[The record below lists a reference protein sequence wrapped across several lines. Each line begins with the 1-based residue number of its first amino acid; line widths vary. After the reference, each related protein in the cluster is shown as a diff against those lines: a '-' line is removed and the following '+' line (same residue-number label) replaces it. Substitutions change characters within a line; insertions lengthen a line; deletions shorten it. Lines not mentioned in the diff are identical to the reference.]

1 MNKKNMKKW
10 MALFLSLAMILTSG
24 VLTISPGLLASEK
37 NTYENSA
44 YEDSQGAS
52 EENAEA
58 QQTSQEAQI
67 PEAQNSSGES
77 AAESQQSEQTSE
89 PAAQETETNNEAV
102 SMPAQSFRATAS
114 NGVTV
119 KVNAPEGALPA
130 GSTMHV
136 TAVSAKTA
144 KNIASQTA
152 SHEVKDAVGVD
163 ITFRDSSGK
172 ETEPAA
178 AVDVHMYLSSKLEG
192 DSFTV
197 SHKAD
202 SGNVSQVSA
211 SASAGGASFSESSFS
226 IYVISGEGEE
236 NIPVATYNFHDANGA
251 VIDTQNVKTG
261 DTLNKPSSPEK
272 EGYKLVGWSTTK
284 DASTPDFDGFGKV
297 TVNKEETINV
307 YPVFQEVHYV
317 FFMDGTD
324 DSSRVSTTKEG
335 VEGGKISTTDVK
347 LPLESTKS
355 VTGWYT
361 DKALTSPAGDTVTLG
376 TKNIKLYPKIEEGHY
391 LQFAS
396 GEGATYI
403 APQFVAANKGTKKP
417 SDPKRPGYTFVGWS
431 TEKNGTTANFN
442 FGDTISED
450 TTVYAVWKAKANTSY
465 TVIYWK
471 QSVEDSKNAKDSQK
485 TYEYAGSD
493 SRTGT
498 TGSTVSPSYTDRN
511 KNYKGF
517 KYNSSKSQSVTVAG
531 DGTTILNV
539 YYDRELLTI
548 NFYGDQYKYVPTT
561 SSYGWGTTYYG
572 LVNGQYVELQSSWGG
587 SDWYYKSN
595 GRYYRYNGTRYTRE
609 TTEDKET
616 FTGLYGQ
623 TLAQNGYTWP
633 SQKDWYN
640 SSKNNHLTFLDAFI
654 FDTLDEYGTS
664 TEINLYGY
672 DPRGNYTISHYKQNL
687 DGSYSYDDPANSTSV
702 NGGTF
707 YFSNKYN
714 GFTINSYSTNG
725 TNWNNTS
732 AGSSVKYDRN
742 LYVRYSRNSYKL
754 TYYNYNKTDKDVDV
768 LYEAPLSGYA
778 SYVPEKPADLPDGYT
793 FKGWYKDKECTV
805 PFDFNST
812 MPVND
817 VMVYAKWAAPEVNGK
832 AYLTVN
838 GGDSVDLQLEYGDK
852 IDSSQL
858 PSVYDSQGHL
868 VQTGSSKKI
877 VIPAGYDWKGWATK
891 DGDSF
896 ILFNFNTEIYSDIEL
911 YPFYVSNGK
920 YKVEYSAGA
929 GTGSVED
936 SKLYA
941 EGSHADVQYASAIKA
956 PAGKVFLYW
965 QSESGSHYYPDDK
978 IAVNSTNAG
987 DDKVITLTAVYGS
1000 KAAATK
1006 LTYKSNYPDKAI
1018 DENGSEISAQTYDQ
1032 KYNGSTDLNNN
1043 TRLKTLT
1050 IGQTGFTLPL
1060 EYQFTGWN
1068 TKADGSGKA
1077 IAAKASADQM
1087 ADILVDNKGDNILY
1101 AQWTKKPVTEITVKP
1116 EDKSKT
1122 YDGTALKADSYKI
1135 TGGSLG
1141 EGDKIVAT
1149 YSGSQTDAGSSDSS
1163 FATFKIMHNGKV
1175 DVTSKLY
1182 KVTLQKGKLEVT
1194 KRKVTLTT
1202 GSDEKTYD
1210 GTPLTKAGVT
1220 VSGDEF
1226 VDGEVSDI
1234 KATGSRTDAGTSK
1247 NTLSYNKLSGFKDGN
1262 YEIKEILGDLT
1273 VKKANT
1279 LTVSATG
1286 YKGIYDGNS
1295 HSASAIPSV
1304 SKGTT
1309 VYYQTDGG
1317 QWTTKVPSIT
1327 DVGEKTVSV
1336 KAENPNY
1343 ETATAGPVT
1352 LLVTPK
1358 EVTVTA
1364 RNKEK
1369 VYQAADPEF
1378 DADVSGK
1385 VEGDKFEIQYTLSRE
1400 KGEAVGTYAITP
1412 EGEKTQ
1418 GNYTVTYKPGTLTI
1432 TKSGKL
1438 TVSATGYEGVYDG
1451 ASHSASASPNIADGT
1466 TVSYKVGDDGTWST
1480 DAPSITDAGTKK
1492 VYVKAENPNYET
1504 ANAETT
1510 LKVTRKPVTVTANDA
1525 SKVFGENDPDKFTA
1539 DVDGLLG
1546 NDKIVFNVKRMAGED
1561 AGTYAITPSGDSEQ
1575 GNYEVTYKNGTFT
1588 IYKSKALTV
1597 SAPDYSGEYDG
1608 RSHGTT
1614 AVAKAGDHPAPTGTK
1629 IYYSTSENG
1638 PWSEESPEIKD
1649 IGTKIVYVKAENPN
1663 FETARASATLKVTP
1677 KEVTVIADDKSK
1689 KYGEKDPELTASVKG
1704 TLDGDTVKYQLSR
1717 ESGNDV
1723 GKYTITPSGKED
1735 QGNYT
1740 VKYVAG
1746 KLEITKSD
1754 NLKVTAKGYT
1764 GTYDGTSHGASAV
1777 AKVGDNPAP
1786 DGTTIYYKTGD
1797 GNWTTEAPSIKNAG
1811 EKTFQVKAVN
1821 SNYEDAVDE
1830 GVLKVEKRKVTLTS
1844 ETASK
1849 TFDGTPLTRPDVTV
1863 SGDGFVPGE
1872 LDYKN
1877 ATGSITKVGGPVDN
1891 KIEYKLKDGFKS
1903 DNYEVTLKTGTLT
1916 ITKIPASNLTVE
1928 VKAND
1933 HEWTYDGQSHS
1944 DNGFKV
1950 EKGLDELQKIN
1961 SKFTVKADVK
1971 GTVKNVSDTADSNN
1985 KVTDVKI
1992 MLGDQDVTDQFAAEV
2007 ITKKDGKLTV
2017 SPKPVTLSSASV
2029 TRSYNGKELTSPEV
2043 QGKDGF
2049 VAGELKSAV
2058 ATGKITEAGS
2068 VKNNIEF
2075 QLNNGFRED
2084 NYAVTLNPG
2093 TLTITKVTGSE
2104 LALEVT
2110 AAGGSWK
2117 YDGKSHEKKEFS
2129 VTSGLE
2135 ELKAIN
2141 SNLKVD
2147 ASVSGSVVNVK
2158 DNGENKITDVKIML
2172 GDKDVTDQFESDVI
2186 SRINGTLTINPRNV
2200 TLTSESGT
2208 KKFDGNPLTKPEV
2221 KVGGDGFVEGEVS
2234 DVKATGTI
2242 TKVGDVT
2249 NTIEFTKKSGFKD
2262 ENYNI
2267 TKSEG
2272 TLTVTKN
2279 EDGVVINPKTV
2290 SKVYDGKPL
2299 TAGYDWTAPAGYTVE
2314 VTTEGS
2320 VTDAGTAANTVKS
2333 YTIRDKAGE
2342 DVTDQF
2348 KPVIT
2353 TGTLTVTKK
2362 DVHLVSAG
2370 GSKEYDGT
2378 PLTSPEVKGQDGFVE
2393 GEVSDVKATG
2403 SITEAGSVKNEI
2415 TYTEGDKF
2423 NKDNYNITKDE
2434 GTLEIKANTASL
2446 EAKAFSKKRIYNGEP
2461 LNAENGTLTGALP
2474 AGHTAEVVSNG
2485 ETITNAGTVSTVV
2498 KQVIIRNAD
2507 GKDVTDQFTGITKK
2521 DGKLEVTKRTVNLK
2535 SDSASKNFDGTPLTR
2550 PDVTVSGDGFVPGE
2564 VSDIRATGSITKKG
2578 VVENSITFTPEKS
2591 YKAENYDLHK
2601 EAGKL
2606 QITMVPVDVADVK
2619 VKAAE
2624 GTWVYDGT
2632 AHSDGGFTVSGL
2644 DNMGEGFTVDA
2655 KVTGSVTNVSEGTVA
2670 NHIASAA
2677 IMYNGEDVTDQFA
2690 SGVKTEDGK
2699 LTITPKPVS
2708 LKSQSASKAFD
2719 GKALKAPDVEFLDG
2733 TSFVKGE
2740 ATAVAT
2746 GSIIKK
2752 GSVSNTIEIKGTPGK
2767 YQEDNYDISKTEG
2780 TLTVTENENAIVISA
2795 GNASKTYDG
2804 TPLKA
2809 AAEVTAPEGYTVEA
2823 VTDGAITNVGT
2834 AVNKVVSWTII
2845 NEDGEDV
2852 TDQFK
2857 PVTNEGKLVVTKRN
2871 VTLESGSA
2879 YKSYD
2884 KKPLTSSEMSV
2895 SGDGFAPGEGAEY
2908 DFTGTQTEKGES
2920 ENTFTYKLHENTLE
2934 GNYNIEVKYGKLVV
2948 DDPILYTATI
2958 HYRDAAG
2965 NTLAPDFAGKYMAG
2979 DSFTITSPAVPG
2991 YTPQQT
2997 YVTMDSMPER
3007 DVEVTVVYTANAVP
3021 GPGPGPGPSPIPTVV
3036 PGIAPGPIAAAP
3048 GGAAIVSGPAGDGLT
3063 QLKDVKTAKG
3073 LKELHE
3079 KCNILPFLF
3088 MLLTMIVVIA
3098 YSKAMKKDQEEIF
3111 QLKEELESRRRF

>member
-24 VLTISPGLLASEK
+24 VLTISPGLLASEE

-44 YEDSQGAS
+44 QDDSQEAS

-102 SMPAQSFRATAS
+102 SMPAQSFSAKAS

-172 ETEPAA
+172 EAEPAA
-178 AVDVHMYLSSKLEG
+178 AVDVHMSLASKLDG

-450 TTVYAVWKAKANTSY
+450 TTVYAVWEAKNDTQY
-465 TVIYWK
+465 TVIYWWENANDSGYSYHESTAK
-471 QSVEDSKNAKDSQK
+471 KGQSGE
-485 TYEYAGSD
+485 
-493 SRTGT
+493 
-498 TGSTVSPSYTDRN
+498 TVS
-511 KNYKGF
+511 
-517 KYNSSKSQSVTVAG
+517 
-531 DGTTILNV
+531 
-539 YYDRELLTI
+539 
-548 NFYGDQYKYVPTT
+548 T
-561 SSYGWGTTYYG
+561 SS
-572 LVNGQYVELQSSWGG
+572 
-587 SDWYYKSN
+587 
-595 GRYYRYNGTRYTRE
+595 
-609 TTEDKET
+609 
-616 FTGLYGQ
+616 
-623 TLAQNGYTWP
+623 LAKT
-633 SQKDWYN
+633 
-640 SSKNNHLTFLDAFI
+640 
-654 FDTLDEYGTS
+654 
-664 TEINLYGY
+664 
-672 DPRGNYTISHYKQNL
+672 
-687 DGSYSYDDPANSTSV
+687 
-702 NGGTF
+702 
-707 YFSNKYN
+707 YN
-714 GFTINSYSTNG
+714 GFTLNTDKTKKSVTIAGDGSTIVNIYYTRNTYSIKFYKSEWKGGWFGRYEYEWPELTELRITAKYGADIADKWPSATSKIWGTKKGEDGQGDAPYQSGIATMPLGGGAFYYVSQNGKYTMNLNYYVEGLDGKYTLDHTDSFKSDNNRWSTTKEDHYDIPGFTYTNNVKDG
-725 TNWNNTS
+725 TYFEKVTYYTY
-732 AGSSVKYDRN
+732 KIDFK
-742 LYVRYSRNSYKL
+742 YSRNTYNINFINGDNKRSESYKYGADISGVDL
-754 TYYNYNKTDKDVDV
+754 KT
-768 LYEAPLSGYA
+768 APKRPSGVPESYTFAGWYDNELGAGDPVKLSG
-778 SYVPEKPADLPDGYT
+778 
-793 FKGWYKDKECTV
+793 
-805 PFDFNST
+805 T
-812 MPVND
+812 MPAKNITL
-817 VMVYAKWAAPEVNGK
+817 YAKWAAPEVNGK
-832 AYLTVN
+832 AYLTVS

-852 IDSSQL
+852 IDASQL

-891 DGDSF
+891 DGDSYT
-896 ILFNFNTEIYSDIEL
+896 LFNFNTEIYGDIEL

-936 SKLYA
+936 PKLYA

-1018 DENGSEISAQTYDQ
+1018 DENGSEISAQTCDQ

-1286 YKGIYDGNS
+1286 YKGTYDGNS

-1317 QWTTKVPSIT
+1317 QWTIKVPSIT
-1327 DVGEKTVSV
+1327 DVGEKTISV

-1352 LLVTPK
+1352 LQVTPK

-1385 VEGDKFEIQYTLSRE
+1385 VEGDKFEIQYTLSRDP
-1400 KGEAVGTYAITP
+1400 GEAAGTYAITP
-1412 EGEKTQ
+1412 EGENTQ

-1451 ASHSASASPNIADGT
+1451 AAHSASASPNVADGT

-1480 DAPSITDAGTKK
+1480 TAPSITNAGTMK

-1504 ANAETT
+1504 ATAETT

-1561 AGTYAITPSGDSEQ
+1561 AGTYAISPSGDSEQ

-1588 IYKSKALTV
+1588 IYKSTALTV
-1597 SAPDYSGEYDG
+1597 SAPDYKGEYDG

-1614 AVAKAGDHPAPTGTK
+1614 AVAKAGDHSAPAGTK
-1629 IYYSTSENG
+1629 IYYSISNDG
-1638 PWSEESPEIKD
+1638 PWSEKSPEIKD

-1677 KEVTVIADDKSK
+1677 KEVTVTADDKSK

-1704 TLDGDTVKYQLSR
+1704 TLNGDTVKYQLSR
-1717 ESGNDV
+1717 EFGDDV
-1723 GKYTITPSGKED
+1723 GKYDITPSGKED
-1735 QGNYT
+1735 QGNYI
-1740 VKYVAG
+1740 VKYEPG

-1754 NLKVTAKGYT
+1754 SLKVTAKGYT
-1764 GTYDGTSHGASAV
+1764 GTYDGTSHRASAV
-1777 AKVGDNPAP
+1777 AKVGDNPDPA
-1786 DGTTIYYKTGD
+1786 GTTIYYKTGD
-1797 GNWTTEAPSIKNAG
+1797 GNWTTEALSIKNAG

-1844 ETASK
+1844 DTASK
-1849 TFDGTPLTRPDVTV
+1849 TFDGTPLTRPVV
-1863 SGDGFVPGE
+1863 KESGDRFVPGE
-1872 LDYKN
+1872 LDYKK

-1916 ITKIPASNLTVE
+1916 ITKIPASDLTVE

-1933 HEWTYDGQSHS
+1933 HEWTYDGQTHS

-1950 EKGLDELQKIN
+1950 EKGLDKLQEIN

-1971 GTVKNVSDTADSNN
+1971 GTVKNVSDTADGNN

-1992 MLGDQDVTDQFAAEV
+1992 MLGDQDVTDQFEAGV

-2029 TRSYNGKELTSPEV
+2029 TRPYNGMELTSPEV

-2068 VKNNIEF
+2068 VKNHIEF

-2084 NYAVTLNPG
+2084 NYAVTLKPG
-2093 TLTITKVTGSE
+2093 TLTITKITGSE

-2110 AAGGSWK
+2110 AADGSWK
-2117 YDGKSHEKKEFS
+2117 YDGKSHEKNEFS

-2135 ELKAIN
+2135 KLKDIN

-2208 KKFDGNPLTKPEV
+2208 KKFDGEPLTKPEV
-2221 KVGGDGFVEGEVS
+2221 KVTGDGFVEGEVS

-2242 TKVGDVT
+2242 TKFGDVT
-2249 NTIEFTKKSGFKD
+2249 NTIEFTKKSGFKE

-2299 TAGYDWTAPAGYTVE
+2299 TAGADVSAPEGYTVD
-2314 VTTEGS
+2314 VATEGS

-2362 DVHLVSAG
+2362 DVHLVSDG

-2403 SITEAGSVKNEI
+2403 SITEAGSVKNKI

-2446 EAKAFSKKRIYNGEP
+2446 EAKAFSKKRIYNGKP

-2485 ETITNAGTVSTVV
+2485 ETITDAGTVSTVV

-2535 SDSASKNFDGTPLTR
+2535 SDSATKTFDGTPLTR
-2550 PDVTVSGDGFVPGE
+2550 PDVTVSGDKFVPGE
-2564 VSDIRATGSITKKG
+2564 VSDIRATGTITKEG
-2578 VVENSITFTPEKS
+2578 VVYNSITFTPEKG
-2591 YKAENYDLHK
+2591 YKEGNYDLHM

-2619 VKAAE
+2619 VKAAD

-2746 GSIIKK
+2746 GSITKK

-2767 YQEDNYDISKTEG
+2767 YQQDNYDISKTEG
-2780 TLTVTENENAIVISA
+2780 TLTVTENENAIVINA

-2809 AAEVTAPEGYTVEA
+2809 AAEVTAPEGYTVKA
-2823 VTDGAITNVGT
+2823 VTDGAITNAGT

-2857 PVTNEGKLVVTKRN
+2857 PVINEGKLVVTKRN

-2879 YKSYD
+2879 YKRYD
-2884 KKPLTSSEMSV
+2884 RKPLTSSEMSV

-2908 DFTGTQTEKGES
+2908 NFTGTQTEKGES

>member
-24 VLTISPGLLASEK
+24 VLTISPGLLASEE

-44 YEDSQGAS
+44 QEDSQEAS

-77 AAESQQSEQTSE
+77 ASESQQSEQTSE

-136 TAVSAKTA
+136 TAVSTKTA

-396 GEGATYI
+396 GEGASYI

-450 TTVYAVWKAKANTSY
+450 TTVYAVWEAKNDTQY
-465 TVIYWK
+465 TVIYWWENANDSGYSYHESAAK
-471 QSVEDSKNAKDSQK
+471 KGQSGA
-485 TYEYAGSD
+485 A
-493 SRTGT
+493 
-498 TGSTVSPSYTDRN
+498 VS
-511 KNYKGF
+511 
-517 KYNSSKSQSVTVAG
+517 
-531 DGTTILNV
+531 
-539 YYDRELLTI
+539 
-548 NFYGDQYKYVPTT
+548 T
-561 SSYGWGTTYYG
+561 SS
-572 LVNGQYVELQSSWGG
+572 
-587 SDWYYKSN
+587 
-595 GRYYRYNGTRYTRE
+595 
-609 TTEDKET
+609 
-616 FTGLYGQ
+616 
-623 TLAQNGYTWP
+623 LAKT
-633 SQKDWYN
+633 
-640 SSKNNHLTFLDAFI
+640 
-654 FDTLDEYGTS
+654 
-664 TEINLYGY
+664 
-672 DPRGNYTISHYKQNL
+672 
-687 DGSYSYDDPANSTSV
+687 
-702 NGGTF
+702 
-707 YFSNKYN
+707 YN
-714 GFTINSYSTNG
+714 GFTLNTDKTKKSVTIAGDGSTIVNIYYTRNTYSIKFYKAERKGIWRVHYEWPEMTGLRITAKYGADIADKWPSATSKIWGTKKGEYGQGASPYQSGIATMPLDGGAFYYVSQNGKYTMNLNYYVEGLDGKYTLDHTDSFKSDNNRWLTTKEDHYDIPGFTYTNNVKDG
-725 TNWNNTS
+725 
-732 AGSSVKYDRN
+732 AGFENVTYDT
-742 LYVRYSRNSYKL
+742 YKIDFKYSRNTYNINFINGDKKRSESYKYGADISGVDL
-754 TYYNYNKTDKDVDV
+754 KTTPKRPSGVPESYTFAGWYDNELGAGDPVK
-768 LYEAPLSGYA
+768 LSG
-778 SYVPEKPADLPDGYT
+778 
-793 FKGWYKDKECTV
+793 
-805 PFDFNST
+805 T
-812 MPVND
+812 MPAKNITL
-817 VMVYAKWAAPEVNGK
+817 YAKWAAPEVNGK

-896 ILFNFNTEIYSDIEL
+896 TLFNFNTEIYGDIEL

-936 SKLYA
+936 PKLYA

-1018 DENGSEISAQTYDQ
+1018 DKNGSEISAQTYDQ

-1327 DVGEKTVSV
+1327 DVGEKTVFV

-1352 LLVTPK
+1352 LQVTPK

-1385 VEGDKFEIQYTLSRE
+1385 VEGDKFEIQYTLSRDP
-1400 KGEAVGTYAITP
+1400 GEAAGTYAITP

-1451 ASHSASASPNIADGT
+1451 AAHSASASPNVADGT

-1504 ANAETT
+1504 ATAETT

-1546 NDKIVFNVKRMAGED
+1546 NDKIVFNVNRMAGED

-1588 IYKSKALTV
+1588 IYKSTALTV

-1649 IGTKIVYVKAENPN
+1649 RGSKTVYVKAENPN

-1677 KEVTVIADDKSK
+1677 KEVTVTADDKSI
-1689 KYGEKDPELTASVKG
+1689 KYGDKEPELTASVKG
-1704 TLDGDTVKYQLSR
+1704 TLDGDTVQYQLSR

-1740 VKYVAG
+1740 VKYEPG

-1754 NLKVTAKGYT
+1754 SLNVTAKGYT

-1786 DGTTIYYKTGD
+1786 AGTTIYYKTGD

-1844 ETASK
+1844 DNASK
-1849 TFDGTPLTRPDVTV
+1849 TFDGTPLTRPDVKE

-1872 LDYKN
+1872 LDYKT

-1903 DNYEVTLKTGTLT
+1903 DNYEVNLKTVTLT
-1916 ITKIPASNLTVE
+1916 ITKIPASDLTVE

-1950 EKGLDELQKIN
+1950 EKGLDKLQKIN

-1971 GTVKNVSDTADSNN
+1971 GTVKNVSDTADGNN

-1992 MLGDQDVTDQFAAEV
+1992 MLGDQDVTDQFAAGV

-2017 SPKPVTLSSASV
+2017 SPKPVTLSSAGV

-2208 KKFDGNPLTKPEV
+2208 KKFDGNPLTKPKVEV
-2221 KVGGDGFVEGEVS
+2221 AGDGFVEGEVS

-2242 TKVGDVT
+2242 TKVGNVT
-2249 NTIEFTKKSGFKD
+2249 NTIEFTKESGFKD
-2262 ENYNI
+2262 DNYNI

-2485 ETITNAGTVSTVV
+2485 ETITDAGTVSTVV
-2498 KQVIIRNAD
+2498 KQVIIRNTD

-2535 SDSASKNFDGTPLTR
+2535 SDSASKTFDGTPLTR

-2578 VVENSITFTPEKS
+2578 VVDNSITFTPEKS
-2591 YKAENYDLHK
+2591 YKAGNYDLHK
-2601 EAGKL
+2601 EEGKL

-2879 YKSYD
+2879 YKRYD
-2884 KKPLTSSEMSV
+2884 RKPLTSSEMSV

>member
-44 YEDSQGAS
+44 QEDSQGAS

-548 NFYGDQYKYVPTT
+548 NFYTYQGGWWSSGWKTYK
-561 SSYGWGTTYYG
+561 
-572 LVNGQYVELQSSWGG
+572 
-587 SDWYYKSN
+587 
-595 GRYYRYNGTRYTRE
+595 
-609 TTEDKET
+609 T

-633 SQKDWYN
+633 SQNDWYN
-640 SSKNNHLTFLDAFI
+640 SSKNNQLTFLDAFI

-754 TYYNYNKTDKDVDV
+754 TYYNYNKTVKDVDV

-891 DGDSF
+891 NGDSF
-896 ILFNFNTEIYSDIEL
+896 TLFNFNTEIYGDIEL

-936 SKLYA
+936 PKLYA

-1182 KVTLQKGKLEVT
+1182 KVTMQKGKLEVT

-1317 QWTTKVPSIT
+1317 QWTTKVPSIK

-1352 LLVTPK
+1352 LQVTPK

-1385 VEGDKFEIQYTLSRE
+1385 VEGDKFEIQYTLSRDQ
-1400 KGEAVGTYAITP
+1400 GEAAGTYAITP
-1412 EGEKTQ
+1412 AGEKTQ

-1451 ASHSASASPNIADGT
+1451 AAHSASASPNIADGT

-1504 ANAETT
+1504 ATAETT
-1510 LKVTRKPVTVTANDA
+1510 LKVTRKPVTVIANDA

-1588 IYKSKALTV
+1588 IYKSTALTV

-1649 IGTKIVYVKAENPN
+1649 RGSKTVYVKAENPN
-1663 FETARASATLKVTP
+1663 FETARASATLRVTP
-1677 KEVTVIADDKSK
+1677 KEVTVTAYDKSK

-1704 TLDGDTVKYQLSR
+1704 TLNGDTVKYQLSR
-1717 ESGNDV
+1717 ESGEDV
-1723 GKYTITPSGKED
+1723 GKYEITPSGKED

-1740 VKYVAG
+1740 VKYAAG

-1844 ETASK
+1844 DTASK
-1849 TFDGTPLTRPDVTV
+1849 TFDGTPLTRPDVKE
-1863 SGDGFVPGE
+1863 SGDGFVSGE
-1872 LDYKN
+1872 LDYKK

-1916 ITKIPASNLTVE
+1916 ITKIPASDLTVE

-1933 HEWTYDGQSHS
+1933 HEWIYDGQSHS

-1971 GTVKNVSDTADSNN
+1971 GTVKNVSDTADGNN
-1985 KVTDVKI
+1985 KVADVKI
-1992 MLGDQDVTDQFAAEV
+1992 MLGDQDVTDQFAAGV

-2135 ELKAIN
+2135 KLKAIN

-2221 KVGGDGFVEGEVS
+2221 EVAGDGFVEGEVS

-2242 TKVGDVT
+2242 TKVGDVI

-2262 ENYNI
+2262 DNYNI

-2434 GTLEIKANTASL
+2434 GTLKIKANTASL

-2507 GKDVTDQFTGITKK
+2507 GKDVTDQFTGISKK

-2535 SDSASKNFDGTPLTR
+2535 SDSASKTFDGTPLTR

-2578 VVENSITFTPEKS
+2578 VVDNSITFTPEKS
-2591 YKAENYDLHK
+2591 YKAGNYDLYK

-2879 YKSYD
+2879 YKRYD
-2884 KKPLTSSEMSV
+2884 RKPLTSSEMSV

-2908 DFTGTQTEKGES
+2908 NFTGTQTEKGES

-3088 MLLTMIVVIA
+3088 MLLTIIVVIA

>member
-24 VLTISPGLLASEK
+24 VLTISPGLLASEE

-44 YEDSQGAS
+44 QEDSQGAS

-102 SMPAQSFRATAS
+102 SMPAQSFRATSS

-361 DKALTSPAGDTVTLG
+361 DKALTSPVGDTVTLG

-396 GEGATYI
+396 GEGASYI

-431 TEKNGTTANFN
+431 TEKNGTTADFN

-450 TTVYAVWKAKANTSY
+450 TTVYAVWESKNDTQY
-465 TVIYWK
+465 TVIYWW
-471 QSVEDSKNAKDSQK
+471 ENANDSGYSYHESASQK
-485 TYEYAGSD
+485 GQSGAA
-493 SRTGT
+493 
-498 TGSTVSPSYTDRN
+498 VS
-511 KNYKGF
+511 
-517 KYNSSKSQSVTVAG
+517 
-531 DGTTILNV
+531 
-539 YYDRELLTI
+539 
-548 NFYGDQYKYVPTT
+548 T
-561 SSYGWGTTYYG
+561 SS
-572 LVNGQYVELQSSWGG
+572 
-587 SDWYYKSN
+587 
-595 GRYYRYNGTRYTRE
+595 
-609 TTEDKET
+609 
-616 FTGLYGQ
+616 
-623 TLAQNGYTWP
+623 LAKP
-633 SQKDWYN
+633 
-640 SSKNNHLTFLDAFI
+640 
-654 FDTLDEYGTS
+654 
-664 TEINLYGY
+664 
-672 DPRGNYTISHYKQNL
+672 
-687 DGSYSYDDPANSTSV
+687 
-702 NGGTF
+702 
-707 YFSNKYN
+707 YN
-714 GFTINSYSTNG
+714 GFTLNTDKTKKSVTIAGDGSTIVNIYYTRNTYSIKFYKAERKVTWFGRVHYEWPEMTGLRITAKYGADIADKWPSATSKIWGTKKGEYGQGASPYQSGIATMPLDGGAFYYVSQNGEYTMNLNYYVEGLDGKYTLDHTDSFKSDSNRWSTTKEDHYDIPGFTYTNNVKDG
-725 TNWNNTS
+725 
-732 AGSSVKYDRN
+732 AGFEKVTYDT
-742 LYVRYSRNSYKL
+742 YKIDFKYSRNTYNINFINGDNKRSESYKYGADISGVDL
-754 TYYNYNKTDKDVDV
+754 KTTPKRPSGVPESYTFAGWYDNELGAGDPVK
-768 LYEAPLSGYA
+768 LSG
-778 SYVPEKPADLPDGYT
+778 
-793 FKGWYKDKECTV
+793 
-805 PFDFNST
+805 T
-812 MPVND
+812 MPAKNITL
-817 VMVYAKWAAPEVNGK
+817 YAKWAAPEVNGK

-1182 KVTLQKGKLEVT
+1182 KVTMQKGKLEVT

-1317 QWTTKVPSIT
+1317 QWTTKVPSIK

-1352 LLVTPK
+1352 LQVTPK

-1385 VEGDKFEIQYTLSRE
+1385 VEGDKFEIQYTLSRDQ
-1400 KGEAVGTYAITP
+1400 GEAAGTYAITP
-1412 EGEKTQ
+1412 AGEKTQ

-1451 ASHSASASPNIADGT
+1451 AAHSASASPNVADGT

-1504 ANAETT
+1504 ATAETT
-1510 LKVTRKPVTVTANDA
+1510 LKVTRKPVTVIANDA

-1588 IYKSKALTV
+1588 IYKSTALTV

-1649 IGTKIVYVKAENPN
+1649 RGSKTVYVKAENPN
-1663 FETARASATLKVTP
+1663 FETARASATLRVTP
-1677 KEVTVIADDKSK
+1677 KEVTVTAYDKSK

-1704 TLDGDTVKYQLSR
+1704 TLNGDTVKYQLSR
-1717 ESGNDV
+1717 ESGEDV
-1723 GKYTITPSGKED
+1723 GKYEITPSGKED

-1740 VKYVAG
+1740 VKYAAG

-1844 ETASK
+1844 DTASK
-1849 TFDGTPLTRPDVTV
+1849 TFDGTPLTRPDVKE
-1863 SGDGFVPGE
+1863 SGDGFVSGE
-1872 LDYKN
+1872 LDYKK

-1916 ITKIPASNLTVE
+1916 ITKIPASDLTVE

-1933 HEWTYDGQSHS
+1933 HEWIYDGQSHS

-1971 GTVKNVSDTADSNN
+1971 GTVKNVSDTADGNN

-1992 MLGDQDVTDQFAAEV
+1992 MLGDQDVTDQFAAGV

-2017 SPKPVTLSSASV
+2017 SPKPVTLSSASA

-2068 VKNNIEF
+2068 VKNHIEF

-2084 NYAVTLNPG
+2084 NYTVTLNPG

-2135 ELKAIN
+2135 KLKAIN

-2208 KKFDGNPLTKPEV
+2208 KKFDGEPLTKPEV
-2221 KVGGDGFVEGEVS
+2221 KVAGDGFVEGEVS

-2242 TKVGDVT
+2242 TKAGDVI

-2434 GTLEIKANTASL
+2434 GTLKIKANTASL

-2535 SDSASKNFDGTPLTR
+2535 SDSASKTFDGTPLTR
-2550 PDVTVSGDGFVPGE
+2550 PDVTVSGDRFVPGE

-2578 VVENSITFTPEKS
+2578 VVDNSITFTPEKS
-2591 YKAENYDLHK
+2591 YKAGNYDLHK

-2879 YKSYD
+2879 YKRYD

-3021 GPGPGPGPSPIPTVV
+3021 GPGPGPSPIPTVV

>member
-24 VLTISPGLLASEK
+24 VLTISPGLLASEE

-44 YEDSQGAS
+44 QEDSQGAS

-77 AAESQQSEQTSE
+77 ATESQQSEQTSE

-178 AVDVHMYLSSKLEG
+178 AVDVHMSLASKLDG

-307 YPVFQEVHYV
+307 YPVFKEAHYV

-361 DKALTSPAGDTVTLG
+361 DKALTDPAGDTVTLG

-450 TTVYAVWKAKANTSY
+450 TTVYAVWEAKNDTQY
-465 TVIYWK
+465 TVIYWWENANDSGYSYHESTAK
-471 QSVEDSKNAKDSQK
+471 KGQSGE
-485 TYEYAGSD
+485 
-493 SRTGT
+493 
-498 TGSTVSPSYTDRN
+498 TVS
-511 KNYKGF
+511 
-517 KYNSSKSQSVTVAG
+517 
-531 DGTTILNV
+531 
-539 YYDRELLTI
+539 
-548 NFYGDQYKYVPTT
+548 T
-561 SSYGWGTTYYG
+561 SS
-572 LVNGQYVELQSSWGG
+572 
-587 SDWYYKSN
+587 
-595 GRYYRYNGTRYTRE
+595 
-609 TTEDKET
+609 
-616 FTGLYGQ
+616 
-623 TLAQNGYTWP
+623 LAKT
-633 SQKDWYN
+633 
-640 SSKNNHLTFLDAFI
+640 
-654 FDTLDEYGTS
+654 
-664 TEINLYGY
+664 
-672 DPRGNYTISHYKQNL
+672 
-687 DGSYSYDDPANSTSV
+687 
-702 NGGTF
+702 
-707 YFSNKYN
+707 YN
-714 GFTINSYSTNG
+714 GFTLNTDKTKKSVTIAGDGSTIVNIYYTRNTYSIKFYKSEWKGGWFGRYEWPELTELRITAKYGADIADKWPSATSKIWG
-725 TNWNNTS
+725 TKKGEDGQGDAPYQSGIATMPLGGG
-732 AGSSVKYDRN
+732 AFY
-742 LYVRYSRNSYKL
+742 YVRQNGKYTMNLNYYVEGLDGKYTLGHTDSFKSDSNRWSTTKEDHYDIPGFTYTNNVKDGAGFEKVTYDTYKIDFKYSRNTYNINFINGDNKRSESYKYGADISGVDL
-754 TYYNYNKTDKDVDV
+754 KTTPKRPSGVPESYTFAGWYDNELGAGDPVK
-768 LYEAPLSGYA
+768 LSG
-778 SYVPEKPADLPDGYT
+778 
-793 FKGWYKDKECTV
+793 
-805 PFDFNST
+805 T
-812 MPVND
+812 MPAKNITL
-817 VMVYAKWAAPEVNGK
+817 YAKWAAPEVNGK

-838 GGDSVDLQLEYGDK
+838 GGDSVNLQLEYGDK

-896 ILFNFNTEIYSDIEL
+896 TLFNFNTEIYGDIEL

-936 SKLYA
+936 PKLYA

-1050 IGQTGFTLPL
+1050 MGQTGFTLPL

-1220 VSGDEF
+1220 VSGDKF

-1286 YKGIYDGNS
+1286 YKGTYDGNS

-1352 LLVTPK
+1352 LQVTPK

-1385 VEGDKFEIQYTLSRE
+1385 VEGDKFEIQYTLSRDL
-1400 KGEAVGTYAITP
+1400 GEAAGTYAITP
-1412 EGEKTQ
+1412 AGENTQ

-1451 ASHSASASPNIADGT
+1451 AAHSASASPNVADGT
-1466 TVSYKVGDDGTWST
+1466 TVFYKVGDDGTWSI

-1504 ANAETT
+1504 ATAETT

-1561 AGTYAITPSGDSEQ
+1561 AGTYAIIPSGEKEQ

-1588 IYKSKALTV
+1588 IYKSTALTV
-1597 SAPDYSGEYDG
+1597 SAPDYKGEYDG

-1614 AVAKAGDHPAPTGTK
+1614 AVAKAGDHPAPAGTK
-1629 IYYSTSENG
+1629 IYYSTSNDG

-1677 KEVTVIADDKSK
+1677 KEVTVTADDKSK
-1689 KYGEKDPELTASVKG
+1689 KYGDKDPELTASVKG
-1704 TLDGDTVKYQLSR
+1704 TLNGDTVKYQLSR
-1717 ESGNDV
+1717 ESGENV
-1723 GKYTITPSGKED
+1723 GKYAITPSGKED

-1740 VKYVAG
+1740 VKYAAG

-1754 NLKVTAKGYT
+1754 SLKVTAKGYT
-1764 GTYDGTSHGASAV
+1764 GTYDGISHRASAA
-1777 AKVGDNPAP
+1777 AKAGDDSAPA
-1786 DGTTIYYKTGD
+1786 GTTIYYKTGD

-1863 SGDGFVPGE
+1863 SGDGFVDGE
-1872 LDYKN
+1872 LDYKK

-1903 DNYEVTLKTGTLT
+1903 GNYEVTLKTGTLT
-1916 ITKIPASNLTVE
+1916 ITKVPASKLTVE

-1933 HEWTYDGQSHS
+1933 HEWTYDGQTHS

-1950 EKGLDELQKIN
+1950 EKGLDKLQEIN

-1971 GTVKNVSDTADSNN
+1971 GTVKNVSDTADGNN

-1992 MLGDQDVTDQFAAEV
+1992 MLGDQDVTDQFAAGV

-2058 ATGKITEAGS
+2058 ATGKITEVGS
-2068 VKNNIEF
+2068 VANNIEF

-2084 NYAVTLNPG
+2084 NYAVALDPG
-2093 TLTITKVTGSE
+2093 KLTITKVTGSE

-2110 AAGGSWK
+2110 AADGSWK
-2117 YDGKSHEKKEFS
+2117 YDGKSHEKNEFS

-2135 ELKAIN
+2135 KLKDIN

-2158 DNGENKITDVKIML
+2158 DKGENKITDVKIML

-2200 TLTSESGT
+2200 TLTSESAT
-2208 KKFDGNPLTKPEV
+2208 KKFDGKPLTKPEV
-2221 KVGGDGFVEGEVS
+2221 EVAGDGFVEGEVS

-2242 TKVGDVT
+2242 TKVGNVT
-2249 NTIEFTKKSGFKD
+2249 NTIEFTTKSGFKD

-2267 TKSEG
+2267 TTSEG

-2299 TAGYDWTAPAGYTVE
+2299 TAGADVSAPEGYTVD
-2314 VTTEGS
+2314 VATEGS

-2362 DVHLVSAG
+2362 DVHLVSDG

-2403 SITEAGSVKNEI
+2403 SITEAGSVKNKI

-2446 EAKAFSKKRIYNGEP
+2446 EAKAFSKKRIYNGKP

-2485 ETITNAGTVSTVV
+2485 ETITDAGTVSTVV

-2521 DGKLEVTKRTVNLK
+2521 DGKLEVTKKTVNMK
-2535 SDSASKNFDGTPLTR
+2535 SDSASKTFDGTPLTR

-2578 VVENSITFTPEKS
+2578 VVDNSITFKPEKG
-2591 YKAENYDLHK
+2591 YKEGNYDLRK
-2601 EAGKL
+2601 EEGKL

-2624 GTWVYDGT
+2624 GTWVYDGA

-2780 TLTVTENENAIVISA
+2780 TLTVTENENAIVINA

-2823 VTDGAITNVGT
+2823 VTDGAITNAGT

-2857 PVTNEGKLVVTKRN
+2857 TVINEGELVVTKRN

-2879 YKSYD
+2879 YKRYD
-2884 KKPLTSSEMSV
+2884 RKPLTNSEMSV
-2895 SGDGFAPGEGAEY
+2895 SGDGFASGEGAEY
-2908 DFTGTQTEKGES
+2908 NFTGTQTEKGES

-3021 GPGPGPGPSPIPTVV
+3021 GPGPGPGPAPIPTVV
-3036 PGIAPGPIAAAP
+3036 PGISPGPIAAAP

>member
-24 VLTISPGLLASEK
+24 VLTISPGLLASEE

-44 YEDSQGAS
+44 QEDSQGAS

-89 PAAQETETNNEAV
+89 PAAQETETNNESV
-102 SMPAQSFRATAS
+102 SMPAQSFKATAS

-136 TAVSAKTA
+136 TPVSAKTA

-236 NIPVATYNFHDANGA
+236 NIPVATYNFHDANGV

-450 TTVYAVWKAKANTSY
+450 TTVYAVWEAKNDTQY
-465 TVIYWK
+465 TVIYWWENANDSGYSYHESASK
-471 QSVEDSKNAKDSQK
+471 KGQSGE
-485 TYEYAGSD
+485 
-493 SRTGT
+493 
-498 TGSTVSPSYTDRN
+498 TVS
-511 KNYKGF
+511 
-517 KYNSSKSQSVTVAG
+517 
-531 DGTTILNV
+531 
-539 YYDRELLTI
+539 
-548 NFYGDQYKYVPTT
+548 T
-561 SSYGWGTTYYG
+561 SS
-572 LVNGQYVELQSSWGG
+572 
-587 SDWYYKSN
+587 
-595 GRYYRYNGTRYTRE
+595 
-609 TTEDKET
+609 
-616 FTGLYGQ
+616 
-623 TLAQNGYTWP
+623 LAKT
-633 SQKDWYN
+633 
-640 SSKNNHLTFLDAFI
+640 
-654 FDTLDEYGTS
+654 
-664 TEINLYGY
+664 
-672 DPRGNYTISHYKQNL
+672 
-687 DGSYSYDDPANSTSV
+687 
-702 NGGTF
+702 
-707 YFSNKYN
+707 YN
-714 GFTINSYSTNG
+714 GFTLNTDKTKKSVTIAGDGSTIVNIYYTRNTYSIKFYKAERKVTWFGRVHYEWPEMTGLRITAKYGADIADKWPSATSKIWGTKKGEYGQGASPYQSGIATMPLDGGAFYYVSQNG
-725 TNWNNTS
+725 KNTMNLNYYVEGLDGKYTLDHTDS
-732 AGSSVKYDRN
+732 FKTDNTEWSTTAEDHYDIPGFTYTDNVKDGTYFEEVTYYTYKIDFK
-742 LYVRYSRNSYKL
+742 YSRNTYNINFINGDNKRSESYKYGADISGVDL
-754 TYYNYNKTDKDVDV
+754 KTTPKRPSGVPESYTFAGWYDNELGAGDPVK
-768 LYEAPLSGYA
+768 LSG
-778 SYVPEKPADLPDGYT
+778 
-793 FKGWYKDKECTV
+793 
-805 PFDFNST
+805 T
-812 MPVND
+812 MPAKNITL
-817 VMVYAKWAAPEVNGK
+817 YAKWAAPEVNGK

-852 IDSSQL
+852 IGSSQL

-896 ILFNFNTEIYSDIEL
+896 TLFNFNTEIYSDIEL

-1210 GTPLTKAGVT
+1210 GTPLTKDGVT
-1220 VSGDEF
+1220 VSGDKF

-1317 QWTTKVPSIT
+1317 QWTTKVPSIK

-1352 LLVTPK
+1352 LQVTPK

-1400 KGEAVGTYAITP
+1400 KGEAAGTYAITP

-1451 ASHSASASPNIADGT
+1451 AAHSASASPNVADGT

-1504 ANAETT
+1504 ATAETT

-1546 NDKIVFNVKRMAGED
+1546 NDKIVFNVNRMAGED

-1608 RSHGTT
+1608 RSHGAT

-1638 PWSEESPEIKD
+1638 PWSEKSPEIKD
-1649 IGTKIVYVKAENPN
+1649 RGSKTVYVKAENPN
-1663 FETARASATLKVTP
+1663 FETARNSATLTVTP
-1677 KEVTVIADDKSK
+1677 KEVTVTADDKSK

-1704 TLDGDTVKYQLSR
+1704 TINGDTVKYQLSR
-1717 ESGNDV
+1717 ESGENV
-1723 GKYTITPSGKED
+1723 GKYDITPSGKED

-1740 VKYVAG
+1740 VKY
-1746 KLEITKSD
+1746 
-1754 NLKVTAKGYT
+1754 
-1764 GTYDGTSHGASAV
+1764 
-1777 AKVGDNPAP
+1777 
-1786 DGTTIYYKTGD
+1786 
-1797 GNWTTEAPSIKNAG
+1797 
-1811 EKTFQVKAVN
+1811 
-1821 SNYEDAVDE
+1821 
-1830 GVLKVEKRKVTLTS
+1830 
-1844 ETASK
+1844 
-1849 TFDGTPLTRPDVTV
+1849 
-1863 SGDGFVPGE
+1863 
-1872 LDYKN
+1872 
-1877 ATGSITKVGGPVDN
+1877 
-1891 KIEYKLKDGFKS
+1891 
-1903 DNYEVTLKTGTLT
+1903 
-1916 ITKIPASNLTVE
+1916 
-1928 VKAND
+1928 
-1933 HEWTYDGQSHS
+1933 
-1944 DNGFKV
+1944 
-1950 EKGLDELQKIN
+1950 
-1961 SKFTVKADVK
+1961 
-1971 GTVKNVSDTADSNN
+1971 
-1985 KVTDVKI
+1985 
-1992 MLGDQDVTDQFAAEV
+1992 AA
-2007 ITKKDGKLTV
+2007 
-2017 SPKPVTLSSASV
+2017 
-2029 TRSYNGKELTSPEV
+2029 
-2043 QGKDGF
+2043 
-2049 VAGELKSAV
+2049 
-2058 ATGKITEAGS
+2058 
-2068 VKNNIEF
+2068 
-2075 QLNNGFRED
+2075 
-2084 NYAVTLNPG
+2084 
-2093 TLTITKVTGSE
+2093 
-2104 LALEVT
+2104 
-2110 AAGGSWK
+2110 
-2117 YDGKSHEKKEFS
+2117 
-2129 VTSGLE
+2129 
-2135 ELKAIN
+2135 
-2141 SNLKVD
+2141 
-2147 ASVSGSVVNVK
+2147 
-2158 DNGENKITDVKIML
+2158 
-2172 GDKDVTDQFESDVI
+2172 
-2186 SRINGTLTINPRNV
+2186 
-2200 TLTSESGT
+2200 
-2208 KKFDGNPLTKPEV
+2208 
-2221 KVGGDGFVEGEVS
+2221 
-2234 DVKATGTI
+2234 
-2242 TKVGDVT
+2242 
-2249 NTIEFTKKSGFKD
+2249 
-2262 ENYNI
+2262 
-2267 TKSEG
+2267 
-2272 TLTVTKN
+2272 
-2279 EDGVVINPKTV
+2279 
-2290 SKVYDGKPL
+2290 
-2299 TAGYDWTAPAGYTVE
+2299 
-2314 VTTEGS
+2314 
-2320 VTDAGTAANTVKS
+2320 
-2333 YTIRDKAGE
+2333 
-2342 DVTDQF
+2342 
-2348 KPVIT
+2348 
-2353 TGTLTVTKK
+2353 
-2362 DVHLVSAG
+2362 
-2370 GSKEYDGT
+2370 
-2378 PLTSPEVKGQDGFVE
+2378 
-2393 GEVSDVKATG
+2393 
-2403 SITEAGSVKNEI
+2403 
-2415 TYTEGDKF
+2415 
-2423 NKDNYNITKDE
+2423 
-2434 GTLEIKANTASL
+2434 
-2446 EAKAFSKKRIYNGEP
+2446 
-2461 LNAENGTLTGALP
+2461 
-2474 AGHTAEVVSNG
+2474 
-2485 ETITNAGTVSTVV
+2485 
-2498 KQVIIRNAD
+2498 
-2507 GKDVTDQFTGITKK
+2507 
-2521 DGKLEVTKRTVNLK
+2521 
-2535 SDSASKNFDGTPLTR
+2535 
-2550 PDVTVSGDGFVPGE
+2550 
-2564 VSDIRATGSITKKG
+2564 
-2578 VVENSITFTPEKS
+2578 
-2591 YKAENYDLHK
+2591 
-2601 EAGKL
+2601 
-2606 QITMVPVDVADVK
+2606 
-2619 VKAAE
+2619 
-2624 GTWVYDGT
+2624 
-2632 AHSDGGFTVSGL
+2632 
-2644 DNMGEGFTVDA
+2644 
-2655 KVTGSVTNVSEGTVA
+2655 
-2670 NHIASAA
+2670 
-2677 IMYNGEDVTDQFA
+2677 
-2690 SGVKTEDGK
+2690 
-2699 LTITPKPVS
+2699 
-2708 LKSQSASKAFD
+2708 
-2719 GKALKAPDVEFLDG
+2719 
-2733 TSFVKGE
+2733 
-2740 ATAVAT
+2740 
-2746 GSIIKK
+2746 
-2752 GSVSNTIEIKGTPGK
+2752 
-2767 YQEDNYDISKTEG
+2767 
-2780 TLTVTENENAIVISA
+2780 
-2795 GNASKTYDG
+2795 
-2804 TPLKA
+2804 
-2809 AAEVTAPEGYTVEA
+2809 
-2823 VTDGAITNVGT
+2823 
-2834 AVNKVVSWTII
+2834 
-2845 NEDGEDV
+2845 
-2852 TDQFK
+2852 
-2857 PVTNEGKLVVTKRN
+2857 GKLVVTKRN

-2879 YKSYD
+2879 YKRYD

-3036 PGIAPGPIAAAP
+3036 PGIAPGLIAAAP
-3048 GGAAIVSGPAGDGLT
+3048 GGAAIASGPTGDGLT

-3088 MLLTMIVVIA
+3088 MLLTIIVVIA

>member
-24 VLTISPGLLASEK
+24 VLTISPGLLASEE

-44 YEDSQGAS
+44 QEDSQGAS

-89 PAAQETETNNEAV
+89 PAAQETETNNETV

-450 TTVYAVWKAKANTSY
+450 TTVYAVWEAKNDTQY
-465 TVIYWK
+465 TVIYWW
-471 QSVEDSKNAKDSQK
+471 ENANDSGYSYHESAS
-485 TYEYAGSD
+485 AA
-493 SRTGT
+493 
-498 TGSTVSPSYTDRN
+498 VS
-511 KNYKGF
+511 
-517 KYNSSKSQSVTVAG
+517 
-531 DGTTILNV
+531 
-539 YYDRELLTI
+539 
-548 NFYGDQYKYVPTT
+548 T
-561 SSYGWGTTYYG
+561 SS
-572 LVNGQYVELQSSWGG
+572 
-587 SDWYYKSN
+587 
-595 GRYYRYNGTRYTRE
+595 
-609 TTEDKET
+609 
-616 FTGLYGQ
+616 
-623 TLAQNGYTWP
+623 LAKP
-633 SQKDWYN
+633 
-640 SSKNNHLTFLDAFI
+640 
-654 FDTLDEYGTS
+654 
-664 TEINLYGY
+664 
-672 DPRGNYTISHYKQNL
+672 
-687 DGSYSYDDPANSTSV
+687 
-702 NGGTF
+702 
-707 YFSNKYN
+707 YN
-714 GFTINSYSTNG
+714 GFTLNTDKTKKSVTIAGDGSTIVNIYYTRNTYSIKFYKAERKG
-725 TNWNNTS
+725 TWFFVDYEWPEMTGLRITAKYGADIADKWPSATS
-732 AGSSVKYDRN
+732 KIWGTKKGEDGQGDGPYQSGISTMPLDGGAFY
-742 LYVRYSRNSYKL
+742 YVRQNGKYTMNLNYYVEGLDGKYTLDHTDSFKSNSNRWFTSKEDHYDIPGFTYTNNVKDGAGFEKVTYDTYKIDFKYSRNTYNINFINGDNKRSESYKYGADISGVDL
-754 TYYNYNKTDKDVDV
+754 KTTPKRPSGVPESYTFAGWYDNELGAGDPVK
-768 LYEAPLSGYA
+768 LSG
-778 SYVPEKPADLPDGYT
+778 
-793 FKGWYKDKECTV
+793 
-805 PFDFNST
+805 T
-812 MPVND
+812 MPAKNITL
-817 VMVYAKWAAPEVNGK
+817 YAKWAAPEVNGK

-896 ILFNFNTEIYSDIEL
+896 TLFNFNTEIYGDIEL

-936 SKLYA
+936 PKLYA
-941 EGSHADVQYASAIKA
+941 EGAHADVQYASAIKA

-1210 GTPLTKAGVT
+1210 GTPLTKDGVT
-1220 VSGDEF
+1220 VSGDKF

-1317 QWTTKVPSIT
+1317 QWTTKVPSIK

-1352 LLVTPK
+1352 LQVTPK

-1400 KGEAVGTYAITP
+1400 KGEAAGTYAITP

-1451 ASHSASASPNIADGT
+1451 AAHSASASPNVADGT

-1504 ANAETT
+1504 ATAETT

-1546 NDKIVFNVKRMAGED
+1546 NDKIVFNVNRMAGED

-1608 RSHGTT
+1608 RSHGAT

-1638 PWSEESPEIKD
+1638 PWSEKSPEIKD
-1649 IGTKIVYVKAENPN
+1649 RGSKTVYVKAENPN
-1663 FETARASATLKVTP
+1663 FETARNSATLTVTP
-1677 KEVTVIADDKSK
+1677 KEVTVTADDKSK

-1704 TLDGDTVKYQLSR
+1704 TINGDTVKYQLSR
-1717 ESGNDV
+1717 ESGENV
-1723 GKYTITPSGKED
+1723 GKYDITPSGKED

-1740 VKYVAG
+1740 VKY
-1746 KLEITKSD
+1746 
-1754 NLKVTAKGYT
+1754 
-1764 GTYDGTSHGASAV
+1764 
-1777 AKVGDNPAP
+1777 
-1786 DGTTIYYKTGD
+1786 
-1797 GNWTTEAPSIKNAG
+1797 
-1811 EKTFQVKAVN
+1811 
-1821 SNYEDAVDE
+1821 
-1830 GVLKVEKRKVTLTS
+1830 
-1844 ETASK
+1844 
-1849 TFDGTPLTRPDVTV
+1849 
-1863 SGDGFVPGE
+1863 
-1872 LDYKN
+1872 
-1877 ATGSITKVGGPVDN
+1877 
-1891 KIEYKLKDGFKS
+1891 
-1903 DNYEVTLKTGTLT
+1903 
-1916 ITKIPASNLTVE
+1916 
-1928 VKAND
+1928 
-1933 HEWTYDGQSHS
+1933 
-1944 DNGFKV
+1944 
-1950 EKGLDELQKIN
+1950 
-1961 SKFTVKADVK
+1961 
-1971 GTVKNVSDTADSNN
+1971 
-1985 KVTDVKI
+1985 
-1992 MLGDQDVTDQFAAEV
+1992 AA
-2007 ITKKDGKLTV
+2007 
-2017 SPKPVTLSSASV
+2017 
-2029 TRSYNGKELTSPEV
+2029 
-2043 QGKDGF
+2043 
-2049 VAGELKSAV
+2049 
-2058 ATGKITEAGS
+2058 
-2068 VKNNIEF
+2068 
-2075 QLNNGFRED
+2075 
-2084 NYAVTLNPG
+2084 
-2093 TLTITKVTGSE
+2093 
-2104 LALEVT
+2104 
-2110 AAGGSWK
+2110 
-2117 YDGKSHEKKEFS
+2117 
-2129 VTSGLE
+2129 
-2135 ELKAIN
+2135 
-2141 SNLKVD
+2141 
-2147 ASVSGSVVNVK
+2147 
-2158 DNGENKITDVKIML
+2158 
-2172 GDKDVTDQFESDVI
+2172 
-2186 SRINGTLTINPRNV
+2186 
-2200 TLTSESGT
+2200 
-2208 KKFDGNPLTKPEV
+2208 
-2221 KVGGDGFVEGEVS
+2221 
-2234 DVKATGTI
+2234 
-2242 TKVGDVT
+2242 
-2249 NTIEFTKKSGFKD
+2249 
-2262 ENYNI
+2262 
-2267 TKSEG
+2267 
-2272 TLTVTKN
+2272 
-2279 EDGVVINPKTV
+2279 
-2290 SKVYDGKPL
+2290 
-2299 TAGYDWTAPAGYTVE
+2299 
-2314 VTTEGS
+2314 
-2320 VTDAGTAANTVKS
+2320 
-2333 YTIRDKAGE
+2333 
-2342 DVTDQF
+2342 
-2348 KPVIT
+2348 
-2353 TGTLTVTKK
+2353 
-2362 DVHLVSAG
+2362 
-2370 GSKEYDGT
+2370 
-2378 PLTSPEVKGQDGFVE
+2378 
-2393 GEVSDVKATG
+2393 
-2403 SITEAGSVKNEI
+2403 
-2415 TYTEGDKF
+2415 
-2423 NKDNYNITKDE
+2423 
-2434 GTLEIKANTASL
+2434 
-2446 EAKAFSKKRIYNGEP
+2446 
-2461 LNAENGTLTGALP
+2461 
-2474 AGHTAEVVSNG
+2474 
-2485 ETITNAGTVSTVV
+2485 
-2498 KQVIIRNAD
+2498 
-2507 GKDVTDQFTGITKK
+2507 
-2521 DGKLEVTKRTVNLK
+2521 
-2535 SDSASKNFDGTPLTR
+2535 
-2550 PDVTVSGDGFVPGE
+2550 
-2564 VSDIRATGSITKKG
+2564 
-2578 VVENSITFTPEKS
+2578 
-2591 YKAENYDLHK
+2591 
-2601 EAGKL
+2601 
-2606 QITMVPVDVADVK
+2606 
-2619 VKAAE
+2619 
-2624 GTWVYDGT
+2624 
-2632 AHSDGGFTVSGL
+2632 
-2644 DNMGEGFTVDA
+2644 
-2655 KVTGSVTNVSEGTVA
+2655 
-2670 NHIASAA
+2670 
-2677 IMYNGEDVTDQFA
+2677 
-2690 SGVKTEDGK
+2690 
-2699 LTITPKPVS
+2699 
-2708 LKSQSASKAFD
+2708 
-2719 GKALKAPDVEFLDG
+2719 
-2733 TSFVKGE
+2733 
-2740 ATAVAT
+2740 
-2746 GSIIKK
+2746 
-2752 GSVSNTIEIKGTPGK
+2752 
-2767 YQEDNYDISKTEG
+2767 
-2780 TLTVTENENAIVISA
+2780 
-2795 GNASKTYDG
+2795 
-2804 TPLKA
+2804 
-2809 AAEVTAPEGYTVEA
+2809 
-2823 VTDGAITNVGT
+2823 
-2834 AVNKVVSWTII
+2834 
-2845 NEDGEDV
+2845 
-2852 TDQFK
+2852 
-2857 PVTNEGKLVVTKRN
+2857 GKLVVTKRN

-2879 YKSYD
+2879 YKRYD

>member
-1 MNKKNMKKW
+1 
-10 MALFLSLAMILTSG
+10 
-24 VLTISPGLLASEK
+24 
-37 NTYENSA
+37 
-44 YEDSQGAS
+44 
-52 EENAEA
+52 
-58 QQTSQEAQI
+58 
-67 PEAQNSSGES
+67 
-77 AAESQQSEQTSE
+77 
-89 PAAQETETNNEAV
+89 
-102 SMPAQSFRATAS
+102 MPAQSFRATAS

-396 GEGATYI
+396 GEGASYI

-465 TVIYWK
+465 TVIYRK

-548 NFYGDQYKYVPTT
+548 NFYTRDYWSGGWQKYK
-561 SSYGWGTTYYG
+561 
-572 LVNGQYVELQSSWGG
+572 
-587 SDWYYKSN
+587 
-595 GRYYRYNGTRYTRE
+595 
-609 TTEDKET
+609 T

-633 SQKDWYN
+633 SQYDWYSGYGN
-640 SSKNNHLTFLDAFI
+640 EHLTFLDAFI
-654 FDTLDEYGTS
+654 FDTLSDYGS
-664 TEINLYGY
+664 ATEVNVYGGS
-672 DPRGNYTISHYKQNL
+672 PSGRYTISHYKQNL
-687 DGSYSYDDPANSTSV
+687 DGSYSEDKPANSTLTD
-702 NGGTF
+702 GGTF
-707 YFSNKYN
+707 NFSNKYN
-714 GFTINSYSTNG
+714 GFTVNSYYVGSRIPSGNDS
-725 TNWNNTS
+725 WKPVS
-732 AGSSVKYDRN
+732 AGESAYFGANDLKI
-742 LYVRYSRNSYKL
+742 RYSRNSYTF
-754 TYYNYNKTDKDVDV
+754 TYYNYNKTAKDVKV

-852 IDSSQL
+852 IDASQL

-896 ILFNFNTEIYSDIEL
+896 TLFNFNTEIYGDIEL

-936 SKLYA
+936 PKLYA

-1220 VSGDEF
+1220 VSGDKF
-1226 VDGEVSDI
+1226 VDGEISDI

-1317 QWTTKVPSIT
+1317 QWTTKVPSIK
-1327 DVGEKTVSV
+1327 DVGEKKVSV

-1352 LLVTPK
+1352 LQVTPK

-1412 EGEKTQ
+1412 AGENTQ
-1418 GNYTVTYKPGTLTI
+1418 GNYTVTYKPGTLRI

-1451 ASHSASASPNIADGT
+1451 AAHSASASPNVADGT

-1504 ANAETT
+1504 ATAETT

-1546 NDKIVFNVKRMAGED
+1546 NDKIVFNVNRMAGED
-1561 AGTYAITPSGDSEQ
+1561 AGTYAIIPSGDSEQ

-1588 IYKSKALTV
+1588 IYKSTALTV

-1649 IGTKIVYVKAENPN
+1649 RGSKTVYVKAENPN
-1663 FETARASATLKVTP
+1663 FETARNSATLTVTP
-1677 KEVTVIADDKSK
+1677 KEVTVTADDKSK
-1689 KYGEKDPELTASVKG
+1689 KYGDKDPELTASVKG
-1704 TLDGDTVKYQLSR
+1704 TLNGDTVQYQLSR
-1717 ESGNDV
+1717 ESGEDV
-1723 GKYTITPSGKED
+1723 GKYDITPSGKED

-1740 VKYVAG
+1740 VKYELG

-1754 NLKVTAKGYT
+1754 SLKVTAKGYT

-1786 DGTTIYYKTGD
+1786 DATTIYYKTGD

-1844 ETASK
+1844 DTASK
-1849 TFDGTPLTRPDVTV
+1849 TFDGTPLTRPVV
-1863 SGDGFVPGE
+1863 KESGDGFVPGE
-1872 LDYKN
+1872 LDYAK

-1916 ITKIPASNLTVE
+1916 ITKVPASYLTVE

-1933 HEWTYDGQSHS
+1933 NEWTYDGQSHS

-1950 EKGLDELQKIN
+1950 EKGLDKLQKIN

-1971 GTVKNVSDTADSNN
+1971 GTVKNVSDTADGNN
-1985 KVTDVKI
+1985 KVADVKI
-1992 MLGDQDVTDQFAAEV
+1992 MLGDQDVTDQFAAGV

-2068 VKNNIEF
+2068 VKNHIEF

-2093 TLTITKVTGSE
+2093 TLTITKVTGSD

-2135 ELKAIN
+2135 KLKDIN

-2208 KKFDGNPLTKPEV
+2208 KKFDGKPLTKPEV
-2221 KVGGDGFVEGEVS
+2221 KVAGDGFVEGEVS

-2242 TKVGDVT
+2242 TKVGDVI

-2262 ENYNI
+2262 DNYNI

-2299 TAGYDWTAPAGYTVE
+2299 TAGADVSAPDGYTVE

-2362 DVHLVSAG
+2362 DVHLVSAS

-2434 GTLEIKANTASL
+2434 GTLKIKANTASL
-2446 EAKAFSKKRIYNGEP
+2446 EAKAFSKKRTYNGKP

-2485 ETITNAGTVSTVV
+2485 ETITDAGTVSTVV

-2535 SDSASKNFDGTPLTR
+2535 SDSASKTFDGTPLTR

-2578 VVENSITFTPEKS
+2578 VVDNSITFTPEKS
-2591 YKAENYDLHK
+2591 YKAGNYDLYK

-2746 GSIIKK
+2746 GSITRK

-2767 YQEDNYDISKTEG
+2767 YQEDNYDVSKTEG

-2879 YKSYD
+2879 YKRYD
-2884 KKPLTSSEMSV
+2884 RKPLTSSEMSV

-2908 DFTGTQTEKGES
+2908 NFTGTQTEKGES
-2920 ENTFTYKLHENTLE
+2920 ENTFTYKLHGNTLE

>member
-1 MNKKNMKKW
+1 
-10 MALFLSLAMILTSG
+10 A
-24 VLTISPGLLASEK
+24 
-37 NTYENSA
+37 
-44 YEDSQGAS
+44 
-52 EENAEA
+52 
-58 QQTSQEAQI
+58 
-67 PEAQNSSGES
+67 
-77 AAESQQSEQTSE
+77 
-89 PAAQETETNNEAV
+89 
-102 SMPAQSFRATAS
+102 
-114 NGVTV
+114 
-119 KVNAPEGALPA
+119 
-130 GSTMHV
+130 
-136 TAVSAKTA
+136 
-144 KNIASQTA
+144 
-152 SHEVKDAVGVD
+152 
-163 ITFRDSSGK
+163 
-172 ETEPAA
+172 
-178 AVDVHMYLSSKLEG
+178 
-192 DSFTV
+192 
-197 SHKAD
+197 
-202 SGNVSQVSA
+202 
-211 SASAGGASFSESSFS
+211 
-226 IYVISGEGEE
+226 
-236 NIPVATYNFHDANGA
+236 
-251 VIDTQNVKTG
+251 
-261 DTLNKPSSPEK
+261 
-272 EGYKLVGWSTTK
+272 
-284 DASTPDFDGFGKV
+284 
-297 TVNKEETINV
+297 
-307 YPVFQEVHYV
+307 
-317 FFMDGTD
+317 
-324 DSSRVSTTKEG
+324 
-335 VEGGKISTTDVK
+335 
-347 LPLESTKS
+347 
-355 VTGWYT
+355 
-361 DKALTSPAGDTVTLG
+361 
-376 TKNIKLYPKIEEGHY
+376 
-391 LQFAS
+391 
-396 GEGATYI
+396 
-403 APQFVAANKGTKKP
+403 
-417 SDPKRPGYTFVGWS
+417 
-431 TEKNGTTANFN
+431 
-442 FGDTISED
+442 
-450 TTVYAVWKAKANTSY
+450 
-465 TVIYWK
+465 
-471 QSVEDSKNAKDSQK
+471 
-485 TYEYAGSD
+485 
-493 SRTGT
+493 
-498 TGSTVSPSYTDRN
+498 
-511 KNYKGF
+511 
-517 KYNSSKSQSVTVAG
+517 
-531 DGTTILNV
+531 
-539 YYDRELLTI
+539 
-548 NFYGDQYKYVPTT
+548 
-561 SSYGWGTTYYG
+561 
-572 LVNGQYVELQSSWGG
+572 
-587 SDWYYKSN
+587 
-595 GRYYRYNGTRYTRE
+595 
-609 TTEDKET
+609 
-616 FTGLYGQ
+616 
-623 TLAQNGYTWP
+623 
-633 SQKDWYN
+633 
-640 SSKNNHLTFLDAFI
+640 
-654 FDTLDEYGTS
+654 
-664 TEINLYGY
+664 
-672 DPRGNYTISHYKQNL
+672 
-687 DGSYSYDDPANSTSV
+687 
-702 NGGTF
+702 
-707 YFSNKYN
+707 
-714 GFTINSYSTNG
+714 
-725 TNWNNTS
+725 
-732 AGSSVKYDRN
+732 
-742 LYVRYSRNSYKL
+742 
-754 TYYNYNKTDKDVDV
+754 
-768 LYEAPLSGYA
+768 
-778 SYVPEKPADLPDGYT
+778 
-793 FKGWYKDKECTV
+793 
-805 PFDFNST
+805 
-812 MPVND
+812 
-817 VMVYAKWAAPEVNGK
+817 
-832 AYLTVN
+832 
-838 GGDSVDLQLEYGDK
+838 
-852 IDSSQL
+852 
-858 PSVYDSQGHL
+858 
-868 VQTGSSKKI
+868 
-877 VIPAGYDWKGWATK
+877 
-891 DGDSF
+891 
-896 ILFNFNTEIYSDIEL
+896 
-911 YPFYVSNGK
+911 
-920 YKVEYSAGA
+920 
-929 GTGSVED
+929 
-936 SKLYA
+936 
-941 EGSHADVQYASAIKA
+941 
-956 PAGKVFLYW
+956 
-965 QSESGSHYYPDDK
+965 
-978 IAVNSTNAG
+978 
-987 DDKVITLTAVYGS
+987 TLT
-1000 KAAATK
+1000 
-1006 LTYKSNYPDKAI
+1006 
-1018 DENGSEISAQTYDQ
+1018 
-1032 KYNGSTDLNNN
+1032 
-1043 TRLKTLT
+1043 
-1050 IGQTGFTLPL
+1050 
-1060 EYQFTGWN
+1060 
-1068 TKADGSGKA
+1068 
-1077 IAAKASADQM
+1077 
-1087 ADILVDNKGDNILY
+1087 
-1101 AQWTKKPVTEITVKP
+1101 
-1116 EDKSKT
+1116 
-1122 YDGTALKADSYKI
+1122 
-1135 TGGSLG
+1135 
-1141 EGDKIVAT
+1141 
-1149 YSGSQTDAGSSDSS
+1149 
-1163 FATFKIMHNGKV
+1163 
-1175 DVTSKLY
+1175 
-1182 KVTLQKGKLEVT
+1182 
-1194 KRKVTLTT
+1194 
-1202 GSDEKTYD
+1202 
-1210 GTPLTKAGVT
+1210 
-1220 VSGDEF
+1220 
-1226 VDGEVSDI
+1226 
-1234 KATGSRTDAGTSK
+1234 
-1247 NTLSYNKLSGFKDGN
+1247 
-1262 YEIKEILGDLT
+1262 
-1273 VKKANT
+1273 
-1279 LTVSATG
+1279 
-1286 YKGIYDGNS
+1286 
-1295 HSASAIPSV
+1295 
-1304 SKGTT
+1304 
-1309 VYYQTDGG
+1309 
-1317 QWTTKVPSIT
+1317 
-1327 DVGEKTVSV
+1327 
-1336 KAENPNY
+1336 
-1343 ETATAGPVT
+1343 
-1352 LLVTPK
+1352 VTPK

-1364 RNKEK
+1364 
-1369 VYQAADPEF
+1369 
-1378 DADVSGK
+1378 
-1385 VEGDKFEIQYTLSRE
+1385 
-1400 KGEAVGTYAITP
+1400 
-1412 EGEKTQ
+1412 
-1418 GNYTVTYKPGTLTI
+1418 
-1432 TKSGKL
+1432 
-1438 TVSATGYEGVYDG
+1438 
-1451 ASHSASASPNIADGT
+1451 
-1466 TVSYKVGDDGTWST
+1466 
-1480 DAPSITDAGTKK
+1480 
-1492 VYVKAENPNYET
+1492 
-1504 ANAETT
+1504 
-1510 LKVTRKPVTVTANDA
+1510 
-1525 SKVFGENDPDKFTA
+1525 
-1539 DVDGLLG
+1539 
-1546 NDKIVFNVKRMAGED
+1546 
-1561 AGTYAITPSGDSEQ
+1561 
-1575 GNYEVTYKNGTFT
+1575 
-1588 IYKSKALTV
+1588 
-1597 SAPDYSGEYDG
+1597 
-1608 RSHGTT
+1608 
-1614 AVAKAGDHPAPTGTK
+1614 
-1629 IYYSTSENG
+1629 
-1638 PWSEESPEIKD
+1638 
-1649 IGTKIVYVKAENPN
+1649 
-1663 FETARASATLKVTP
+1663 
-1677 KEVTVIADDKSK
+1677 DDKSK
-1689 KYGEKDPELTASVKG
+1689 KYGDKDPELTASVKG
-1704 TLDGDTVKYQLSR
+1704 TINGDTVKYQLSR
-1717 ESGNDV
+1717 ESGEDV
-1723 GKYTITPSGKED
+1723 GKYDITPSGKED

-1740 VKYVAG
+1740 VKYAAG

-1754 NLKVTAKGYT
+1754 NLNVTAKGYT
-1764 GTYDGTSHGASAV
+1764 EIYDGTSHGASAV

-1844 ETASK
+1844 DTASK
-1849 TFDGTPLTRPDVTV
+1849 TFDGTPLTRPDVKE

-1872 LDYKN
+1872 LDYKK

-1916 ITKIPASNLTVE
+1916 ITKIPASYLTVE

-1950 EKGLDELQKIN
+1950 ENGLDKLQKIN

-1971 GTVKNVSDTADSNN
+1971 GTVKNVSDTADGNN

-1992 MLGDQDVTDQFAAEV
+1992 MLGDQDVTDQFAAGV

-2068 VKNNIEF
+2068 VANNIEF

-2084 NYAVTLNPG
+2084 NYAVALDPG
-2093 TLTITKVTGSE
+2093 KLTITKVTGSE

-2110 AAGGSWK
+2110 AADGSWK
-2117 YDGKSHEKKEFS
+2117 YDGKSHEKNEFS

-2135 ELKAIN
+2135 KLKDIN

-2200 TLTSESGT
+2200 TLTSESAT
-2208 KKFDGNPLTKPEV
+2208 KKFDGKPLTKPEV
-2221 KVGGDGFVEGEVS
+2221 KVAGDGFVEGEVS

-2242 TKVGDVT
+2242 TKVGDVI

-2446 EAKAFSKKRIYNGEP
+2446 EAKAFSKKRIYNGKP

-2485 ETITNAGTVSTVV
+2485 ETITDAGTVSTVV

-2535 SDSASKNFDGTPLTR
+2535 SDSASKTFDGTPLTR
-2550 PDVTVSGDGFVPGE
+2550 PDVTVSGDVFVPGE

-2578 VVENSITFTPEKS
+2578 VVDNSITFTPEKS
-2591 YKAENYDLHK
+2591 YKAGNYDLYK

-2746 GSIIKK
+2746 GSITRK

-2879 YKSYD
+2879 YKRYD
-2884 KKPLTSSEMSV
+2884 RKPLTSSEMSV

-2979 DSFTITSPAVPG
+2979 DSFTITSPAVLG

>member
-24 VLTISPGLLASEK
+24 VLTISPGLLASEE

-44 YEDSQGAS
+44 YEDSQEAS

-77 AAESQQSEQTSE
+77 ASESQQSEQTSE

-192 DSFTV
+192 DNFTV

-450 TTVYAVWKAKANTSY
+450 TTVYAVWEAKNDTQY
-465 TVIYWK
+465 TVIYWWENANDSGYSYHESASK
-471 QSVEDSKNAKDSQK
+471 KGQSGA
-485 TYEYAGSD
+485 A
-493 SRTGT
+493 
-498 TGSTVSPSYTDRN
+498 VS
-511 KNYKGF
+511 
-517 KYNSSKSQSVTVAG
+517 
-531 DGTTILNV
+531 
-539 YYDRELLTI
+539 
-548 NFYGDQYKYVPTT
+548 T
-561 SSYGWGTTYYG
+561 SS
-572 LVNGQYVELQSSWGG
+572 
-587 SDWYYKSN
+587 
-595 GRYYRYNGTRYTRE
+595 
-609 TTEDKET
+609 
-616 FTGLYGQ
+616 
-623 TLAQNGYTWP
+623 LAKT
-633 SQKDWYN
+633 
-640 SSKNNHLTFLDAFI
+640 
-654 FDTLDEYGTS
+654 
-664 TEINLYGY
+664 
-672 DPRGNYTISHYKQNL
+672 
-687 DGSYSYDDPANSTSV
+687 
-702 NGGTF
+702 
-707 YFSNKYN
+707 YN
-714 GFTINSYSTNG
+714 GFTLNTDKTKKSVTIAGDGSTIVNIYYTRNTYSIKFYKAERKGIWRVHYEWPEMTGLRITAKYGADIADKWPSATSKIWGTKKGEYGQGASPYQSGIATMPLDGGAFYYVSQNGKYTMNLNYYVEGLDGKYTLDHTDSFKSNSDGWLTTKEDHYDIPGFTYTNNVKDG
-725 TNWNNTS
+725 
-732 AGSSVKYDRN
+732 AGFENVTYDT
-742 LYVRYSRNSYKL
+742 YKIDFKYSRNTYNINFINGDKKRSESYKYGADISGVDL
-754 TYYNYNKTDKDVDV
+754 KTTPKRPSGVPESYTFAGWYDNELGAGDPVK
-768 LYEAPLSGYA
+768 LSG
-778 SYVPEKPADLPDGYT
+778 
-793 FKGWYKDKECTV
+793 
-805 PFDFNST
+805 T
-812 MPVND
+812 MPAKNITL
-817 VMVYAKWAAPEVNGK
+817 YAKWAAPEVNGK

-891 DGDSF
+891 NGDSF

-936 SKLYA
+936 PKLYA
-941 EGSHADVQYASAIKA
+941 EGAHADVQYASAIKA

-1220 VSGDEF
+1220 VSGDKF

-1352 LLVTPK
+1352 LQVTPK

-1400 KGEAVGTYAITP
+1400 KGEAAGTYAITP

-1451 ASHSASASPNIADGT
+1451 AAHSASASPNVADGT

-1504 ANAETT
+1504 ATAETT

-1561 AGTYAITPSGDSEQ
+1561 AGTYAIIPSGDSEQ

-1588 IYKSKALTV
+1588 IYKSTALTV

-1614 AVAKAGDHPAPTGTK
+1614 AAAKAGDHPAPTGTK

-1677 KEVTVIADDKSK
+1677 KEVTVTADDKSK

-1740 VKYVAG
+1740 VKYAAG

-1786 DGTTIYYKTGD
+1786 DGTTIYYKTGE

-1844 ETASK
+1844 DTAYK
-1849 TFDGTPLTRPDVTV
+1849 TFDGTPLTRPDVKE
-1863 SGDGFVPGE
+1863 SGDGFVLGE
-1872 LDYKN
+1872 LDYKT

-1916 ITKIPASNLTVE
+1916 ITKIPASYLTVE

-1933 HEWTYDGQSHS
+1933 HEWTYDGQTHS

-1950 EKGLDELQKIN
+1950 EKGLDKLQEIN

-1971 GTVKNVSDTADSNN
+1971 GTVKNVSDTADGNN

-1992 MLGDQDVTDQFAAEV
+1992 MLGDQDVTDQFAAGV

-2017 SPKPVTLSSASV
+2017 SPKPVTLSSASA

-2068 VKNNIEF
+2068 VKNHIEF

-2084 NYAVTLNPG
+2084 NYTVTLNPG

-2221 KVGGDGFVEGEVS
+2221 KVAGDGFVEGEVS

-2242 TKVGDVT
+2242 TKVGDVI

-2262 ENYNI
+2262 DNYNI

-2507 GKDVTDQFTGITKK
+2507 GKDVTDQFTGIIKK
-2521 DGKLEVTKRTVNLK
+2521 DGKLEVTKKTVNLK
-2535 SDSASKNFDGTPLTR
+2535 SDSASKTFDGTPLTR

-2578 VVENSITFTPEKS
+2578 VVDNSITFTPEKS
-2591 YKAENYDLHK
+2591 YKAGNYDLHK

-2879 YKSYD
+2879 YKRYD
-2884 KKPLTSSEMSV
+2884 RKPLTSSEMSV

-2908 DFTGTQTEKGES
+2908 NFTGTQTEKGES

-3021 GPGPGPGPSPIPTVV
+3021 GPGPGPSPIPTVV

-3088 MLLTMIVVIA
+3088 MLLTIIVVIA

>member
-24 VLTISPGLLASEK
+24 VLTISPGLLASEE

-44 YEDSQGAS
+44 QEDSQGAS

-77 AAESQQSEQTSE
+77 ATESQSGQTSE

-102 SMPAQSFRATAS
+102 SMPAQSFSATSS

-136 TAVSAKTA
+136 MAVSAKTA

-178 AVDVHMYLSSKLEG
+178 AVDVHMSLASKLDG

-450 TTVYAVWKAKANTSY
+450 TTVYAVWKAKNDTQY
-465 TVIYWK
+465 TVIYWWENANDSGYSYHESTAK
-471 QSVEDSKNAKDSQK
+471 KGQSGE
-485 TYEYAGSD
+485 
-493 SRTGT
+493 
-498 TGSTVSPSYTDRN
+498 TVS
-511 KNYKGF
+511 
-517 KYNSSKSQSVTVAG
+517 
-531 DGTTILNV
+531 
-539 YYDRELLTI
+539 
-548 NFYGDQYKYVPTT
+548 T
-561 SSYGWGTTYYG
+561 SS
-572 LVNGQYVELQSSWGG
+572 
-587 SDWYYKSN
+587 
-595 GRYYRYNGTRYTRE
+595 
-609 TTEDKET
+609 
-616 FTGLYGQ
+616 
-623 TLAQNGYTWP
+623 LAKT
-633 SQKDWYN
+633 
-640 SSKNNHLTFLDAFI
+640 
-654 FDTLDEYGTS
+654 
-664 TEINLYGY
+664 
-672 DPRGNYTISHYKQNL
+672 
-687 DGSYSYDDPANSTSV
+687 
-702 NGGTF
+702 
-707 YFSNKYN
+707 YN
-714 GFTINSYSTNG
+714 GFTLNTDKTKKTVTIAGDGSTIVNIYYTRNTYSIKFYKSEWKGGWFGRYEWPELTELRITAKYGADIADKWPSATSKIWGTKKGEDGQGDAPYQSGIATMPLDGGAFYYVSQNG
-725 TNWNNTS
+725 KYTMNLNYYVEGLDGKYTLDHTDSFKSDNNRWSTTKEDHYDIP
-732 AGSSVKYDRN
+732 GFTYTDNVKDGTGFEKVTYYTYKIDFK
-742 LYVRYSRNSYKL
+742 YSRNTYNINFINGDNKRSESYKYGADISGVDL
-754 TYYNYNKTDKDVDV
+754 KT
-768 LYEAPLSGYA
+768 APKRPSGVPESYTFAGWYDNELGAGDPVKLSG
-778 SYVPEKPADLPDGYT
+778 
-793 FKGWYKDKECTV
+793 
-805 PFDFNST
+805 T
-812 MPVND
+812 MPAKNITL
-817 VMVYAKWAAPEVNGK
+817 YAKWAAPEVNGK

-896 ILFNFNTEIYSDIEL
+896 TLFNFNTEIYGDIEL

-936 SKLYA
+936 PKLYA

-1018 DENGSEISAQTYDQ
+1018 DENGSEISAQTCDQ

-1068 TKADGSGKA
+1068 TKADGSGKV

-1122 YDGTALKADSYKI
+1122 YDGTALEADSYKI

-1220 VSGDEF
+1220 VSGDKF

-1352 LLVTPK
+1352 LQVTPK

-1385 VEGDKFEIQYTLSRE
+1385 VEGDKFEIQYTLSRDP
-1400 KGEAVGTYAITP
+1400 GEAAGTYAITP

-1438 TVSATGYEGVYDG
+1438 TVSATGYQGVYDG
-1451 ASHSASASPNIADGT
+1451 AAHSASASPNVADGT

-1492 VYVKAENPNYET
+1492 VYVKAENPNYKT
-1504 ANAETT
+1504 ATAETT

-1525 SKVFGENDPDKFTA
+1525 SKVFGEKDPDKFTA

-1561 AGTYAITPSGDSEQ
+1561 AGTYAISPSGDSEQ

-1588 IYKSKALTV
+1588 IYKSTALTV
-1597 SAPDYSGEYDG
+1597 SAPDYKGEYDG

-1614 AVAKAGDHPAPTGTK
+1614 AVAKAGDHSAPAGTK
-1629 IYYSTSENG
+1629 IYYSTSNDG
-1638 PWSEESPEIKD
+1638 PWSEKSPEIKD

-1677 KEVTVIADDKSK
+1677 KEVTVTADDKSK
-1689 KYGEKDPELTASVKG
+1689 KYGDKDPELTASVKG
-1704 TLDGDTVKYQLSR
+1704 TLNGDTVKYQLSR
-1717 ESGNDV
+1717 ESGDDV
-1723 GKYTITPSGKED
+1723 GKYDITPSGKED
-1735 QGNYT
+1735 QGNYI
-1740 VKYVAG
+1740 VKYATG
-1746 KLEITKSD
+1746 RLEITKSD
-1754 NLKVTAKGYT
+1754 SLKVTAKGYT
-1764 GTYDGTSHGASAV
+1764 GTYDGISHRASAA
-1777 AKVGDNPAP
+1777 AKAGDDSAPA
-1786 DGTTIYYKTGD
+1786 GTTIYYKTGD

-1821 SNYEDAVDE
+1821 PNYEDAVDE

-1844 ETASK
+1844 DTASK
-1849 TFDGTPLTRPDVTV
+1849 TFDGTPLTRPVV
-1863 SGDGFVPGE
+1863 KESGDGFVDGE
-1872 LDYKN
+1872 LDYAK

-1903 DNYEVTLKTGTLT
+1903 GNYEVTLETGTLT

-1950 EKGLDELQKIN
+1950 EKGLDKLQKIN

-1971 GTVKNVSDTADSNN
+1971 GTVKNVSDTADGNN

-1992 MLGDQDVTDQFAAEV
+1992 MLGDQDVTDQFAAGV

-2029 TRSYNGKELTSPEV
+2029 TRPYNGKELTSPEV

-2084 NYAVTLNPG
+2084 NYAVALDPG
-2093 TLTITKVTGSE
+2093 KLTITKVTGSE

-2110 AAGGSWK
+2110 AADGSWK
-2117 YDGKSHEKKEFS
+2117 YDGKRHEKNEFS

-2135 ELKAIN
+2135 KLKDIN

-2208 KKFDGNPLTKPEV
+2208 KKFDGEPLTKPEV
-2221 KVGGDGFVEGEVS
+2221 KVAGDGFVEGEVS

-2242 TKVGDVT
+2242 TKAGDVI
-2249 NTIEFTKKSGFKD
+2249 NTIEFTKESGFKD

-2299 TAGYDWTAPAGYTVE
+2299 TAGADASAPEGYTVD
-2314 VTTEGS
+2314 VVTEGS

-2403 SITEAGSVKNEI
+2403 SITEAGSVKNKI

-2446 EAKAFSKKRIYNGEP
+2446 EAKAFSKKRIYNGKP

-2507 GKDVTDQFTGITKK
+2507 GKDVTNQFTGITEK

-2535 SDSASKNFDGTPLTR
+2535 SDSATKTFDGKPLTR
-2550 PDVTVSGDGFVPGE
+2550 PVVKESGDRFVPGE

-2578 VVENSITFTPEKS
+2578 VVDNSITFKPEKG
-2591 YKAENYDLHK
+2591 YKEGNYNLRK
-2601 EAGKL
+2601 EEGKL

-2624 GTWVYDGT
+2624 GTWVYDGA

-2719 GKALKAPDVEFLDG
+2719 GKALEAPDVEFLDG

-2752 GSVSNTIEIKGTPGK
+2752 GSVSNTIEIKGAPGK

-2780 TLTVTENENAIVISA
+2780 TLTITENENAIVINA

-2879 YKSYD
+2879 YKRYD
-2884 KKPLTSSEMSV
+2884 RKPLTSSEMSV

-2908 DFTGTQTEKGES
+2908 NFTGTQTEKGES

>member
-24 VLTISPGLLASEK
+24 VLTISPGLLASEE

-44 YEDSQGAS
+44 QEDSQGAS

-89 PAAQETETNNEAV
+89 PAAQETETNNETV

-144 KNIASQTA
+144 KNIGSQTA
-152 SHEVKDAVGVD
+152 SHEVKDAVGVE
-163 ITFRDSSGK
+163 ISFRDSSGK
-172 ETEPAA
+172 EPVPAA

-192 DSFTV
+192 DNFTV

-396 GEGATYI
+396 GEGASYI

-450 TTVYAVWKAKANTSY
+450 TTVYAVWEAKNDTQY
-465 TVIYWK
+465 TVIYWWENANDSGYSYHESASK
-471 QSVEDSKNAKDSQK
+471 KGQSGAAVSTSSLAK
-485 TYEYAGSD
+485 T
-493 SRTGT
+493 
-498 TGSTVSPSYTDRN
+498 
-511 KNYKGF
+511 YKGF
-517 KYNSSKSQSVTVAG
+517 TLNTDKTKKSVTIAG
-531 DGTTILNV
+531 DGSTIVNI
-539 YYDRELLTI
+539 YYTRNTYSI
-548 NFYGDQYKYVPTT
+548 KFYKAERKGTWFGFVRYEWPEMTGLRITAKYGADIADKWPSAT
-561 SSYGWGTTYYG
+561 SKIWGTKKGEDGQGDGPYQSGISTMPLDGGAFYYVRQNGKYTMNLNYYVEGLDGKYTLDHTDSFKTDNTEWSTTAEDHYDIPGFTYTDNVKDGTYFEEVTYYT
-572 LVNGQYVELQSSWGG
+572 
-587 SDWYYKSN
+587 YKI
-595 GRYYRYNGTRYTRE
+595 
-609 TTEDKET
+609 DFK
-616 FTGLYGQ
+616 
-623 TLAQNGYTWP
+623 
-633 SQKDWYN
+633 
-640 SSKNNHLTFLDAFI
+640 
-654 FDTLDEYGTS
+654 
-664 TEINLYGY
+664 
-672 DPRGNYTISHYKQNL
+672 
-687 DGSYSYDDPANSTSV
+687 
-702 NGGTF
+702 
-707 YFSNKYN
+707 
-714 GFTINSYSTNG
+714 
-725 TNWNNTS
+725 
-732 AGSSVKYDRN
+732 
-742 LYVRYSRNSYKL
+742 YSRNTYNINFINGDNKRSESYKYGADISGVDL
-754 TYYNYNKTDKDVDV
+754 KTTPKRPSGVPESYTFAGWYDNELGAGDPVK
-768 LYEAPLSGYA
+768 LSG
-778 SYVPEKPADLPDGYT
+778 
-793 FKGWYKDKECTV
+793 
-805 PFDFNST
+805 T
-812 MPVND
+812 MPAKNITL
-817 VMVYAKWAAPEVNGK
+817 YAKWAAPEVNGK

-896 ILFNFNTEIYSDIEL
+896 TLFNFNTEIYGDIEL

-936 SKLYA
+936 PKLYA

-1149 YSGSQTDAGSSDSS
+1149 YSGIPTDAGSSHSS
-1163 FATFKIMHNGKV
+1163 FAPFKIMHNGKV

-1220 VSGDEF
+1220 VSGDKF

-1317 QWTTKVPSIT
+1317 QWTTKVPSIK

-1343 ETATAGPVT
+1343 ETAT
-1352 LLVTPK
+1352 
-1358 EVTVTA
+1358 
-1364 RNKEK
+1364 
-1369 VYQAADPEF
+1369 
-1378 DADVSGK
+1378 
-1385 VEGDKFEIQYTLSRE
+1385 
-1400 KGEAVGTYAITP
+1400 
-1412 EGEKTQ
+1412 
-1418 GNYTVTYKPGTLTI
+1418 
-1432 TKSGKL
+1432 
-1438 TVSATGYEGVYDG
+1438 
-1451 ASHSASASPNIADGT
+1451 
-1466 TVSYKVGDDGTWST
+1466 
-1480 DAPSITDAGTKK
+1480 
-1492 VYVKAENPNYET
+1492 
-1504 ANAETT
+1504 AETT

-1546 NDKIVFNVKRMAGED
+1546 NDKIVFNVNRMAGED

-1638 PWSEESPEIKD
+1638 PWSEKSPEIKD
-1649 IGTKIVYVKAENPN
+1649 RGSKTVYVKAENPN
-1663 FETARASATLKVTP
+1663 FETARNSATLTVTP
-1677 KEVTVIADDKSK
+1677 KEVTVTADDKSK
-1689 KYGEKDPELTASVKG
+1689 KYGDKDPELTASVKG
-1704 TLDGDTVKYQLSR
+1704 TLNGDTVKYQLSR
-1717 ESGNDV
+1717 ESGENV

-1740 VKYVAG
+1740 VKYAAG

-1754 NLKVTAKGYT
+1754 NLNVTAKGYT

-1844 ETASK
+1844 ETDSK
-1849 TFDGTPLTRPDVTV
+1849 TFDGTPLTRPYVTV

-1872 LDYKN
+1872 LDYAK

-1916 ITKIPASNLTVE
+1916 ITKIPASDLTVE

-1950 EKGLDELQKIN
+1950 EKGLDKLQEIN

-1971 GTVKNVSDTADSNN
+1971 GTVKNVSDTADGNN

-1992 MLGDQDVTDQFAAEV
+1992 MLGDQDVTDQFAAGV

-2017 SPKPVTLSSASV
+2017 SPKPVTLSSAGV

-2068 VKNNIEF
+2068 VKNHIEF

-2084 NYAVTLNPG
+2084 NYAVTLKPG

-2208 KKFDGNPLTKPEV
+2208 KKFDGKPLTKPEV
-2221 KVGGDGFVEGEVS
+2221 EVAGDGFVEGEVS
-2234 DVKATGTI
+2234 GVKATGTI
-2242 TKVGDVT
+2242 TKAGDVI
-2249 NTIEFTKKSGFKD
+2249 NTIEFTKESGFKD

-2485 ETITNAGTVSTVV
+2485 ETITDAGTVSTVV
-2498 KQVIIRNAD
+2498 KQVIIRNTD

-2535 SDSASKNFDGTPLTR
+2535 SDSASKTFDGTPLTR

-2578 VVENSITFTPEKS
+2578 VVDNSITFTPEKS

-2879 YKSYD
+2879 YKRYD
-2884 KKPLTSSEMSV
+2884 RKPLTSSEMSV

-2908 DFTGTQTEKGES
+2908 NFTGTQTEKGES

-3088 MLLTMIVVIA
+3088 MLLTIIVVIA

>member
-24 VLTISPGLLASEK
+24 VLTISPGLLASEE

-44 YEDSQGAS
+44 QEDSQEAS

-163 ITFRDSSGK
+163 ITFRDSSGN

-178 AVDVHMYLSSKLEG
+178 AVDVHMSLASKLDG

-335 VEGGKISTTDVK
+335 VEGGEISTTDVK

-450 TTVYAVWKAKANTSY
+450 TTVYAVWEAKNDTQY
-465 TVIYWK
+465 TVIYWWENANDSGYSYHESTAK
-471 QSVEDSKNAKDSQK
+471 KGQSGE
-485 TYEYAGSD
+485 
-493 SRTGT
+493 
-498 TGSTVSPSYTDRN
+498 TVS
-511 KNYKGF
+511 
-517 KYNSSKSQSVTVAG
+517 
-531 DGTTILNV
+531 
-539 YYDRELLTI
+539 
-548 NFYGDQYKYVPTT
+548 T
-561 SSYGWGTTYYG
+561 SS
-572 LVNGQYVELQSSWGG
+572 
-587 SDWYYKSN
+587 
-595 GRYYRYNGTRYTRE
+595 
-609 TTEDKET
+609 
-616 FTGLYGQ
+616 
-623 TLAQNGYTWP
+623 LAKT
-633 SQKDWYN
+633 
-640 SSKNNHLTFLDAFI
+640 
-654 FDTLDEYGTS
+654 
-664 TEINLYGY
+664 
-672 DPRGNYTISHYKQNL
+672 
-687 DGSYSYDDPANSTSV
+687 
-702 NGGTF
+702 
-707 YFSNKYN
+707 YN
-714 GFTINSYSTNG
+714 GFTLNTDKTKKSVTIAGDGSTIVNIYYTRNTYSIKFYKSEWKRGWFGRYEYEWPELTELRITAKYGADIADKWPSATSKIWGTKKGEYGKGDAPYQSGIATMPLDGGAFYYVSQNGKYTMNLNYYVEGLDGKYTLDHTDSFKSDSNRWSTTKEDHYDIPGFTYTNNVKDG
-725 TNWNNTS
+725 
-732 AGSSVKYDRN
+732 AGFEKVTYDT
-742 LYVRYSRNSYKL
+742 YKIDFKYSRNTYNINFINGDKKRSESYKYGADISGVDL
-754 TYYNYNKTDKDVDV
+754 KT
-768 LYEAPLSGYA
+768 APKRPSGVPESYTFAGWYDNELGAGDPVKLSG
-778 SYVPEKPADLPDGYT
+778 
-793 FKGWYKDKECTV
+793 
-805 PFDFNST
+805 T
-812 MPVND
+812 MPAKNITL
-817 VMVYAKWAAPEVNGK
+817 YAKWAAPEVNGK

-896 ILFNFNTEIYSDIEL
+896 TLFNFNTEIYGDIEL

-936 SKLYA
+936 PKLYA
-941 EGSHADVQYASAIKA
+941 DGSHADVQYASAIKA

-1163 FATFKIMHNGKV
+1163 FATFKIMHNDKV

-1220 VSGDEF
+1220 VSGDKF

-1286 YKGIYDGNS
+1286 YKGTYDGNS

-1309 VYYQTDGG
+1309 VYYQEDGG

-1352 LLVTPK
+1352 LQVTPK

-1364 RNKEK
+1364 RNKQK
-1369 VYQAADPEF
+1369 VYQEADPEF

-1400 KGEAVGTYAITP
+1400 KGEAAGTYAITP
-1412 EGEKTQ
+1412 AGEKTQ

-1451 ASHSASASPNIADGT
+1451 AAHSASASPNVADGT

-1480 DAPSITDAGTKK
+1480 TAPSITDAGTMK

-1504 ANAETT
+1504 ATAETT
-1510 LKVTRKPVTVTANDA
+1510 LKVTPKPVTVKANEA

-1546 NDKIVFNVKRMAGED
+1546 NDKVSFNVKRMAGED
-1561 AGTYAITPSGDSEQ
+1561 AGTYAIIPSGEKEQ
-1575 GNYEVTYKNGTFT
+1575 GNYEVTYENGTFT

-1597 SAPDYSGEYDG
+1597 SAPDYKGEYDG
-1608 RSHGTT
+1608 KPHGTT
-1614 AVAKAGDHPAPTGTK
+1614 AAAKAGDYPAPAGTK
-1629 IYYSTSENG
+1629 IYYSTSNDG

-1677 KEVTVIADDKSK
+1677 KEVTVTADDKSK
-1689 KYGEKDPELTASVKG
+1689 KYGDKDPELTASVKG
-1704 TLDGDTVKYQLSR
+1704 TLNGDTVKYQLSR
-1717 ESGNDV
+1717 ESGENV
-1723 GKYTITPSGKED
+1723 GKYAITPSGKED
-1735 QGNYT
+1735 QGNYI
-1740 VKYVAG
+1740 VKYEPG

-1754 NLKVTAKGYT
+1754 SLKVTAKGYT

-1777 AKVGDNPAP
+1777 AKVGDNTDPA
-1786 DGTTIYYKTGD
+1786 GTTIYYKTGD

-1844 ETASK
+1844 ETATK

-1872 LDYKN
+1872 LDYAK

-1916 ITKIPASNLTVE
+1916 ITKIPASKLTVE

-1950 EKGLDELQKIN
+1950 EKGLDKLQEIN

-1971 GTVKNVSDTADSNN
+1971 GTVKNVSDTADGNN

-1992 MLGDQDVTDQFAAEV
+1992 MLGDQDVTDQFAAGV

-2029 TRSYNGKELTSPEV
+2029 TRPYNGKELTSPEV

-2084 NYAVTLNPG
+2084 NYAVTLKPG
-2093 TLTITKVTGSE
+2093 TLTITKITGSE

-2110 AAGGSWK
+2110 AADGSWK
-2117 YDGKSHEKKEFS
+2117 YDGKSHEKNEFS

-2135 ELKAIN
+2135 KLKDIN

-2158 DNGENKITDVKIML
+2158 DKGENKITDVKIML

-2200 TLTSESGT
+2200 TLTSESAT
-2208 KKFDGNPLTKPEV
+2208 KKFDGKPLTKPEV
-2221 KVGGDGFVEGEVS
+2221 KVAGDGFVEGEVS

-2242 TKVGDVT
+2242 TKVGNVT
-2249 NTIEFTKKSGFKD
+2249 NTIEFTKKSGFKE

-2299 TAGYDWTAPAGYTVE
+2299 TAGADVSAPEGYTVD
-2314 VTTEGS
+2314 VATEGS

-2362 DVHLVSAG
+2362 DVHLVSDG

-2403 SITEAGSVKNEI
+2403 SITEAGSVKNKI

-2446 EAKAFSKKRIYNGEP
+2446 EAKAFSKKRIYNGKP

-2485 ETITNAGTVSTVV
+2485 ETITDAGTVSTVV

-2535 SDSASKNFDGTPLTR
+2535 SDSATKTFDGTPLTR
-2550 PDVTVSGDGFVPGE
+2550 PHVTVSGDKFVPGE
-2564 VSDIRATGSITKKG
+2564 VSDIRATGTITKEG
-2578 VVENSITFTPEKS
+2578 VVYNSITFTPEKG
-2591 YKAENYDLHK
+2591 YKEGNYDLRK
-2601 EAGKL
+2601 EEGTL

-2780 TLTVTENENAIVISA
+2780 TLTVTENENAIVINA

-2823 VTDGAITNVGT
+2823 VTDGAITNAGT

-2857 PVTNEGKLVVTKRN
+2857 PVINEGELVVTKRN

-2879 YKSYD
+2879 YKRYD
-2884 KKPLTSSEMSV
+2884 RKPLTSSEMSV
-2895 SGDGFAPGEGAEY
+2895 SGDGFASGEGAEY
-2908 DFTGTQTEKGES
+2908 NFTGTQTEKGES

-3021 GPGPGPGPSPIPTVV
+3021 GPGPGPGPAPIPTVV

>member
-44 YEDSQGAS
+44 QEDSQGAS

-163 ITFRDSSGK
+163 IIFRDSSGK

-498 TGSTVSPSYTDRN
+498 TGATVSPSYTDRN

-548 NFYGDQYKYVPTT
+548 NFYTYQGGWWSSGWKTYK
-561 SSYGWGTTYYG
+561 
-572 LVNGQYVELQSSWGG
+572 
-587 SDWYYKSN
+587 
-595 GRYYRYNGTRYTRE
+595 
-609 TTEDKET
+609 T

-633 SQKDWYN
+633 SQNDWYN

-754 TYYNYNKTDKDVDV
+754 TYYNYNKTVKDVDV

-852 IDSSQL
+852 IDASQL

-896 ILFNFNTEIYSDIEL
+896 TLFNFNTEIYGDIEL

-936 SKLYA
+936 PKLYA

-1220 VSGDEF
+1220 VSGDKF

-1286 YKGIYDGNS
+1286 YKGTYDGNS

-1352 LLVTPK
+1352 LQVTPK

-1385 VEGDKFEIQYTLSRE
+1385 VEGDKFEIQYTLSRDP
-1400 KGEAVGTYAITP
+1400 GEAVGTYAITP
-1412 EGEKTQ
+1412 AGENTQ

-1451 ASHSASASPNIADGT
+1451 ASHSASASPNVADGT

-1504 ANAETT
+1504 ATAETT

-1525 SKVFGENDPDKFTA
+1525 SKVFDENDPDKFTA

-1546 NDKIVFNVKRMAGED
+1546 NDKIVFNVNRMAGED
-1561 AGTYAITPSGDSEQ
+1561 AGTYAIIPSGDSEQ

-1588 IYKSKALTV
+1588 IYKSTALTV

-1629 IYYSTSENG
+1629 IYYSTSNDG

-1649 IGTKIVYVKAENPN
+1649 IGSKTVYVKAENPN
-1663 FETARASATLKVTP
+1663 FETARNSATLTVTP
-1677 KEVTVIADDKSK
+1677 KEVTVTADDKSK

-1704 TLDGDTVKYQLSR
+1704 TINGDTVKYQLSR
-1717 ESGNDV
+1717 ESGEDV
-1723 GKYTITPSGKED
+1723 GKYDITPSGKED

-1740 VKYVAG
+1740 VKYAAG
-1746 KLEITKSD
+1746 KLEITKADS
-1754 NLKVTAKGYT
+1754 LKVTAKGYT

-1786 DGTTIYYKTGD
+1786 DATTIYYKTGD

-1844 ETASK
+1844 DTASK
-1849 TFDGTPLTRPDVTV
+1849 TFDGTPLTRPVV
-1863 SGDGFVPGE
+1863 KESGD
-1872 LDYKN
+1872 
-1877 ATGSITKVGGPVDN
+1877 
-1891 KIEYKLKDGFKS
+1891 
-1903 DNYEVTLKTGTLT
+1903 
-1916 ITKIPASNLTVE
+1916 
-1928 VKAND
+1928 
-1933 HEWTYDGQSHS
+1933 
-1944 DNGFKV
+1944 
-1950 EKGLDELQKIN
+1950 
-1961 SKFTVKADVK
+1961 
-1971 GTVKNVSDTADSNN
+1971 
-1985 KVTDVKI
+1985 
-1992 MLGDQDVTDQFAAEV
+1992 
-2007 ITKKDGKLTV
+2007 
-2017 SPKPVTLSSASV
+2017 
-2029 TRSYNGKELTSPEV
+2029 R
-2043 QGKDGF
+2043 
-2049 VAGELKSAV
+2049 
-2058 ATGKITEAGS
+2058 
-2068 VKNNIEF
+2068 
-2075 QLNNGFRED
+2075 
-2084 NYAVTLNPG
+2084 
-2093 TLTITKVTGSE
+2093 
-2104 LALEVT
+2104 
-2110 AAGGSWK
+2110 
-2117 YDGKSHEKKEFS
+2117 
-2129 VTSGLE
+2129 
-2135 ELKAIN
+2135 
-2141 SNLKVD
+2141 
-2147 ASVSGSVVNVK
+2147 
-2158 DNGENKITDVKIML
+2158 
-2172 GDKDVTDQFESDVI
+2172 
-2186 SRINGTLTINPRNV
+2186 
-2200 TLTSESGT
+2200 
-2208 KKFDGNPLTKPEV
+2208 
-2221 KVGGDGFVEGEVS
+2221 
-2234 DVKATGTI
+2234 
-2242 TKVGDVT
+2242 
-2249 NTIEFTKKSGFKD
+2249 
-2262 ENYNI
+2262 
-2267 TKSEG
+2267 
-2272 TLTVTKN
+2272 
-2279 EDGVVINPKTV
+2279 
-2290 SKVYDGKPL
+2290 
-2299 TAGYDWTAPAGYTVE
+2299 
-2314 VTTEGS
+2314 
-2320 VTDAGTAANTVKS
+2320 
-2333 YTIRDKAGE
+2333 
-2342 DVTDQF
+2342 
-2348 KPVIT
+2348 
-2353 TGTLTVTKK
+2353 
-2362 DVHLVSAG
+2362 
-2370 GSKEYDGT
+2370 
-2378 PLTSPEVKGQDGFVE
+2378 
-2393 GEVSDVKATG
+2393 
-2403 SITEAGSVKNEI
+2403 
-2415 TYTEGDKF
+2415 
-2423 NKDNYNITKDE
+2423 
-2434 GTLEIKANTASL
+2434 
-2446 EAKAFSKKRIYNGEP
+2446 
-2461 LNAENGTLTGALP
+2461 
-2474 AGHTAEVVSNG
+2474 
-2485 ETITNAGTVSTVV
+2485 
-2498 KQVIIRNAD
+2498 
-2507 GKDVTDQFTGITKK
+2507 
-2521 DGKLEVTKRTVNLK
+2521 
-2535 SDSASKNFDGTPLTR
+2535 
-2550 PDVTVSGDGFVPGE
+2550 FVPGE

-2578 VVENSITFTPEKS
+2578 VVDNSITFTPEKS
-2591 YKAENYDLHK
+2591 YKAGNYDLYK

-2655 KVTGSVTNVSEGTVA
+2655 KVTGSVTNVSEGIVA

-2719 GKALKAPDVEFLDG
+2719 GKALKAPDVEFMDG

-2746 GSIIKK
+2746 GSITRK
-2752 GSVSNTIEIKGTPGK
+2752 GSVSNTIKIKGTPGK

-2879 YKSYD
+2879 YKRYD
-2884 KKPLTSSEMSV
+2884 RKPLTSSEMSV

-2908 DFTGTQTEKGES
+2908 NFTGTQTEKGES

>member
-1 MNKKNMKKW
+1 
-10 MALFLSLAMILTSG
+10 
-24 VLTISPGLLASEK
+24 
-37 NTYENSA
+37 
-44 YEDSQGAS
+44 
-52 EENAEA
+52 
-58 QQTSQEAQI
+58 
-67 PEAQNSSGES
+67 
-77 AAESQQSEQTSE
+77 
-89 PAAQETETNNEAV
+89 
-102 SMPAQSFRATAS
+102 MPAQSFSATSS

-178 AVDVHMYLSSKLEG
+178 AVDVHMSLASKLDG

-450 TTVYAVWKAKANTSY
+450 TTVYAVWKAKNDTQY
-465 TVIYWK
+465 TVIYWWENANDSGYSYHESTAK
-471 QSVEDSKNAKDSQK
+471 KGQSGE
-485 TYEYAGSD
+485 
-493 SRTGT
+493 
-498 TGSTVSPSYTDRN
+498 TVS
-511 KNYKGF
+511 
-517 KYNSSKSQSVTVAG
+517 
-531 DGTTILNV
+531 
-539 YYDRELLTI
+539 
-548 NFYGDQYKYVPTT
+548 T
-561 SSYGWGTTYYG
+561 SS
-572 LVNGQYVELQSSWGG
+572 
-587 SDWYYKSN
+587 
-595 GRYYRYNGTRYTRE
+595 
-609 TTEDKET
+609 
-616 FTGLYGQ
+616 
-623 TLAQNGYTWP
+623 LAKT
-633 SQKDWYN
+633 
-640 SSKNNHLTFLDAFI
+640 
-654 FDTLDEYGTS
+654 
-664 TEINLYGY
+664 
-672 DPRGNYTISHYKQNL
+672 
-687 DGSYSYDDPANSTSV
+687 
-702 NGGTF
+702 
-707 YFSNKYN
+707 YN
-714 GFTINSYSTNG
+714 GFTLNTDKTKKTVTIAGDGSTIVNIYYTRNTYSIKFYKSEWKGGWFGRYEWPELTELRITAKYGADIADKWPSATSKIWGTKKGEDGQGDAPYQSGIATMPLDGGAFYYVSQNG
-725 TNWNNTS
+725 KYTMNLNYYVEGLDGKYTLDHTDSFKSDNNRWSTTKEDHYDIP
-732 AGSSVKYDRN
+732 GFTYTDNVKDGTGFEKVTYYTYKIDFK
-742 LYVRYSRNSYKL
+742 YSRNTYNINFINGDNKRSESYKYGADISGVDL
-754 TYYNYNKTDKDVDV
+754 KT
-768 LYEAPLSGYA
+768 APKRPSGVPESYTFAGWYDNELGAGDPVKLSG
-778 SYVPEKPADLPDGYT
+778 
-793 FKGWYKDKECTV
+793 
-805 PFDFNST
+805 T
-812 MPVND
+812 MPAKNITL
-817 VMVYAKWAAPEVNGK
+817 YAKWAAPEVNGK

-896 ILFNFNTEIYSDIEL
+896 TLFNFNTEIYGDIEL

-936 SKLYA
+936 PKLYA

-1018 DENGSEISAQTYDQ
+1018 DENGSEISAQTCDQ

-1068 TKADGSGKA
+1068 TKADGSGKV

-1122 YDGTALKADSYKI
+1122 YDGTALEADSYKI

-1220 VSGDEF
+1220 VSGDKF

-1352 LLVTPK
+1352 LQVTPK

-1385 VEGDKFEIQYTLSRE
+1385 VEGDKFEIQYTLSRDP
-1400 KGEAVGTYAITP
+1400 GEAAGTYAITP

-1451 ASHSASASPNIADGT
+1451 AAHSASASPNVADGT

-1492 VYVKAENPNYET
+1492 VYVKAENPNYKT
-1504 ANAETT
+1504 ATAETT

-1525 SKVFGENDPDKFTA
+1525 SKVFGEKDPDKFTA

-1561 AGTYAITPSGDSEQ
+1561 AGTYAISPSGDSEQ

-1588 IYKSKALTV
+1588 IYKSTALTV
-1597 SAPDYSGEYDG
+1597 SAPDYKGEYDG

-1614 AVAKAGDHPAPTGTK
+1614 AVAKAGDHSAPAGTK
-1629 IYYSTSENG
+1629 IYYSTSNDG
-1638 PWSEESPEIKD
+1638 PWSEKSPEIKD

-1677 KEVTVIADDKSK
+1677 KEVTVTADDKSK
-1689 KYGEKDPELTASVKG
+1689 KYGDKDPELTASVKG
-1704 TLDGDTVKYQLSR
+1704 TLNGDTVKYQLSR
-1717 ESGNDV
+1717 ESGDDV
-1723 GKYTITPSGKED
+1723 GKYDITPSGKED
-1735 QGNYT
+1735 QGNYI
-1740 VKYVAG
+1740 VKYATG
-1746 KLEITKSD
+1746 RLEITKSD
-1754 NLKVTAKGYT
+1754 SLKVTAKGYT
-1764 GTYDGTSHGASAV
+1764 GPYDGNSHKASAV
-1777 AKVGDNPAP
+1777 AKAGDDSAPA
-1786 DGTTIYYKTGD
+1786 GTTIYYKTGD

-1849 TFDGTPLTRPDVTV
+1849 TFDGTPLTRP
-1863 SGDGFVPGE
+1863 G
-1872 LDYKN
+1872 
-1877 ATGSITKVGGPVDN
+1877 
-1891 KIEYKLKDGFKS
+1891 
-1903 DNYEVTLKTGTLT
+1903 
-1916 ITKIPASNLTVE
+1916 
-1928 VKAND
+1928 
-1933 HEWTYDGQSHS
+1933 
-1944 DNGFKV
+1944 
-1950 EKGLDELQKIN
+1950 
-1961 SKFTVKADVK
+1961 
-1971 GTVKNVSDTADSNN
+1971 
-1985 KVTDVKI
+1985 
-1992 MLGDQDVTDQFAAEV
+1992 
-2007 ITKKDGKLTV
+2007 
-2017 SPKPVTLSSASV
+2017 
-2029 TRSYNGKELTSPEV
+2029 
-2043 QGKDGF
+2043 
-2049 VAGELKSAV
+2049 
-2058 ATGKITEAGS
+2058 
-2068 VKNNIEF
+2068 
-2075 QLNNGFRED
+2075 
-2084 NYAVTLNPG
+2084 
-2093 TLTITKVTGSE
+2093 
-2104 LALEVT
+2104 
-2110 AAGGSWK
+2110 
-2117 YDGKSHEKKEFS
+2117 
-2129 VTSGLE
+2129 
-2135 ELKAIN
+2135 
-2141 SNLKVD
+2141 
-2147 ASVSGSVVNVK
+2147 
-2158 DNGENKITDVKIML
+2158 
-2172 GDKDVTDQFESDVI
+2172 
-2186 SRINGTLTINPRNV
+2186 
-2200 TLTSESGT
+2200 
-2208 KKFDGNPLTKPEV
+2208 
-2221 KVGGDGFVEGEVS
+2221 
-2234 DVKATGTI
+2234 
-2242 TKVGDVT
+2242 
-2249 NTIEFTKKSGFKD
+2249 
-2262 ENYNI
+2262 
-2267 TKSEG
+2267 
-2272 TLTVTKN
+2272 
-2279 EDGVVINPKTV
+2279 
-2290 SKVYDGKPL
+2290 
-2299 TAGYDWTAPAGYTVE
+2299 
-2314 VTTEGS
+2314 
-2320 VTDAGTAANTVKS
+2320 
-2333 YTIRDKAGE
+2333 
-2342 DVTDQF
+2342 
-2348 KPVIT
+2348 
-2353 TGTLTVTKK
+2353 
-2362 DVHLVSAG
+2362 
-2370 GSKEYDGT
+2370 
-2378 PLTSPEVKGQDGFVE
+2378 
-2393 GEVSDVKATG
+2393 
-2403 SITEAGSVKNEI
+2403 
-2415 TYTEGDKF
+2415 
-2423 NKDNYNITKDE
+2423 
-2434 GTLEIKANTASL
+2434 
-2446 EAKAFSKKRIYNGEP
+2446 
-2461 LNAENGTLTGALP
+2461 
-2474 AGHTAEVVSNG
+2474 
-2485 ETITNAGTVSTVV
+2485 
-2498 KQVIIRNAD
+2498 
-2507 GKDVTDQFTGITKK
+2507 
-2521 DGKLEVTKRTVNLK
+2521 
-2535 SDSASKNFDGTPLTR
+2535 
-2550 PDVTVSGDGFVPGE
+2550 VTVSGDGFVPGE

-2578 VVENSITFTPEKS
+2578 VVDNSITFKPEKG
-2591 YKAENYDLHK
+2591 YKEGNYNLRK
-2601 EAGKL
+2601 EEGKL
-2606 QITMVPVDVADVK
+2606 EITMVPVDVADVK

-2624 GTWVYDGT
+2624 GTWVYDGA

-2780 TLTVTENENAIVISA
+2780 TLTVTENENAIVINA

-2857 PVTNEGKLVVTKRN
+2857 PVINEGELVVTKRN

-2879 YKSYD
+2879 YKRYD
-2884 KKPLTSSEMSV
+2884 RKPLTNSEMSV

-2908 DFTGTQTEKGES
+2908 NFTGTQTEKGES

-3021 GPGPGPGPSPIPTVV
+3021 GPGPGPGPAPIPTVV

-3048 GGAAIVSGPAGDGLT
+3048 GGAAIVSGSAGDGLT

>member
-24 VLTISPGLLASEK
+24 VLTISPGLLASEE

-44 YEDSQGAS
+44 QEDSQGAS

-77 AAESQQSEQTSE
+77 ATESQSGQTSE
-89 PAAQETETNNEAV
+89 PAAQEIEINNEAV
-102 SMPAQSFRATAS
+102 SMPAQSFSATSS

-178 AVDVHMYLSSKLEG
+178 AVDVHMSLASKLDG

-297 TVNKEETINV
+297 TVNKEETVNV
-307 YPVFQEVHYV
+307 YPVFKEAHYV

-450 TTVYAVWKAKANTSY
+450 TTVYAVWEAKNDTQY
-465 TVIYWK
+465 TVIYWWENANDSGYSYHESTAK
-471 QSVEDSKNAKDSQK
+471 KGQSGE
-485 TYEYAGSD
+485 
-493 SRTGT
+493 
-498 TGSTVSPSYTDRN
+498 TVS
-511 KNYKGF
+511 
-517 KYNSSKSQSVTVAG
+517 
-531 DGTTILNV
+531 
-539 YYDRELLTI
+539 
-548 NFYGDQYKYVPTT
+548 T
-561 SSYGWGTTYYG
+561 SS
-572 LVNGQYVELQSSWGG
+572 
-587 SDWYYKSN
+587 
-595 GRYYRYNGTRYTRE
+595 
-609 TTEDKET
+609 
-616 FTGLYGQ
+616 
-623 TLAQNGYTWP
+623 LAKT
-633 SQKDWYN
+633 
-640 SSKNNHLTFLDAFI
+640 
-654 FDTLDEYGTS
+654 
-664 TEINLYGY
+664 
-672 DPRGNYTISHYKQNL
+672 
-687 DGSYSYDDPANSTSV
+687 
-702 NGGTF
+702 
-707 YFSNKYN
+707 YN
-714 GFTINSYSTNG
+714 GFTLNTDKTKKSVTIAGDGSTIVNIYYTRNTYSIKFYKSEWKRGWFGRYEYEWPELTELRITAKYGADIADKWPSATSKIWGTKKGEYGKGDAPYQSGIATMPLDGGAFYYVSQNGKYTMNLNYYVEGLDGKYTLDHTDSFKSDSNRWSTTKEDHYDIPGFTYTNNVKDG
-725 TNWNNTS
+725 
-732 AGSSVKYDRN
+732 AGFEKVTYDT
-742 LYVRYSRNSYKL
+742 YKIDFKYSRNTYNINFINGDKKRSESYKYGADISGVDL
-754 TYYNYNKTDKDVDV
+754 KT
-768 LYEAPLSGYA
+768 APKRPSGVPESYTFAGWYDNELGAGDPVKLSG
-778 SYVPEKPADLPDGYT
+778 
-793 FKGWYKDKECTV
+793 
-805 PFDFNST
+805 T
-812 MPVND
+812 MPAKNITL
-817 VMVYAKWAAPEVNGK
+817 YAKWAAPEVNGK

-896 ILFNFNTEIYSDIEL
+896 TLFNFNTEIYGDIEL

-936 SKLYA
+936 PKLYA

-1149 YSGSQTDAGSSDSS
+1149 YSGSQTDAGSSDCS
-1163 FATFKIMHNGKV
+1163 FATFKIMHNDKV

-1202 GSDEKTYD
+1202 GSDEKIYD

-1220 VSGDEF
+1220 VSGDKF

-1352 LLVTPK
+1352 LQVTPK

-1385 VEGDKFEIQYTLSRE
+1385 VEGDKFEIQYTLSRDP
-1400 KGEAVGTYAITP
+1400 GEAAGTYAITP
-1412 EGEKTQ
+1412 AGEKTQ

-1451 ASHSASASPNIADGT
+1451 AAHSASASPNVADGT

-1504 ANAETT
+1504 ATAETT

-1546 NDKIVFNVKRMAGED
+1546 NDKIVFNVKRIAGED
-1561 AGTYAITPSGDSEQ
+1561 AGTYAIIPSGEKEQ
-1575 GNYEVTYKNGTFT
+1575 GNYKVTYENGTFT

-1597 SAPDYSGEYDG
+1597 SAPDYKGEYDG
-1608 RSHGTT
+1608 KPHGTT
-1614 AVAKAGDHPAPTGTK
+1614 AAAKAGDHPAPAGTK

-1638 PWSEESPEIKD
+1638 PWAEESPSITD
-1649 IGTKIVYVKAENPN
+1649 AGTKTVYVKAENPN
-1663 FETARASATLKVTP
+1663 FETARNSATLTVTP
-1677 KEVTVIADDKSK
+1677 KEVTVTADDKSK
-1689 KYGEKDPELTASVKG
+1689 KYGDKDPELTASVKG
-1704 TLDGDTVKYQLSR
+1704 ILNGDTVKYQLSR
-1717 ESGNDV
+1717 ESGENV
-1723 GKYTITPSGKED
+1723 GKYAITPSGKED

-1740 VKYVAG
+1740 VKYSAG

-1754 NLKVTAKGYT
+1754 SLKVTAKGYT
-1764 GTYDGTSHGASAV
+1764 GTYDGNSHKASAA
-1777 AKVGDNPAP
+1777 AKAGDDSAPA
-1786 DGTTIYYKTGD
+1786 GTTIYYKTGD

-1821 SNYEDAVDE
+1821 PNYEDAVDE

-1844 ETASK
+1844 ETDSK

-1863 SGDGFVPGE
+1863 SGDGFVDGE
-1872 LDYKN
+1872 LDYKK

-1916 ITKIPASNLTVE
+1916 ITKVPASKLTVE

-1933 HEWTYDGQSHS
+1933 HEWTYDGQTHS

-1950 EKGLDELQKIN
+1950 EKGLDKLQEIN

-1971 GTVKNVSDTADSNN
+1971 GTVKNVSDTADGNN

-1992 MLGDQDVTDQFAAEV
+1992 MLGDQDVTDQFAAGV

-2029 TRSYNGKELTSPEV
+2029 TRPYNGKELTSPEV

-2068 VKNNIEF
+2068 VANNIEF

-2084 NYAVTLNPG
+2084 NYAVTLKPG

-2110 AAGGSWK
+2110 AADGSWK
-2117 YDGKSHEKKEFS
+2117 YDGKSHEKNEFS

-2135 ELKAIN
+2135 KLKDIN

-2200 TLTSESGT
+2200 TLTSESAT
-2208 KKFDGNPLTKPEV
+2208 KKFDGKPLTKPEV
-2221 KVGGDGFVEGEVS
+2221 KVAGDGFVEGEVS

-2242 TKVGDVT
+2242 TKVGNVT
-2249 NTIEFTKKSGFKD
+2249 NTIEFTKKSGFKE

-2299 TAGYDWTAPAGYTVE
+2299 TAGADVSAPEGYTVD
-2314 VTTEGS
+2314 VVTEGS

-2446 EAKAFSKKRIYNGEP
+2446 EAKAFSKKRIYNGKP

-2485 ETITNAGTVSTVV
+2485 ETITDAGTVSTVV

-2507 GKDVTDQFTGITKK
+2507 GKDVTDQFTGIAKK

-2535 SDSASKNFDGTPLTR
+2535 SDSATKTFDGTPLTR
-2550 PDVTVSGDGFVPGE
+2550 PVVKESGDGFVTGE

-2578 VVENSITFTPEKS
+2578 VVYNSITFKPEKG
-2591 YKAENYDLHK
+2591 YKEGNYDLRK
-2601 EAGKL
+2601 EEGKL
-2606 QITMVPVDVADVK
+2606 EITMVPVDVADVK

-2624 GTWVYDGT
+2624 GTWVYDGA

-2780 TLTVTENENAIVISA
+2780 TLTVTENENAIVINA

-2823 VTDGAITNVGT
+2823 VTDGAITNAGT

-2857 PVTNEGKLVVTKRN
+2857 PVINEGELVVTKRN

-2879 YKSYD
+2879 YKRYD
-2884 KKPLTSSEMSV
+2884 RKPLTNSEMSV
-2895 SGDGFAPGEGAEY
+2895 SGDGFASGEGAEY
-2908 DFTGTQTEKGES
+2908 NFTGTQTEKGES

-3007 DVEVTVVYTANAVP
+3007 DVEVTVVYTANVVP
-3021 GPGPGPGPSPIPTVV
+3021 GPGPGPGPAPIPTVV

>member
-24 VLTISPGLLASEK
+24 VLTISPGLLASEE

-44 YEDSQGAS
+44 QEDSQGAS

-396 GEGATYI
+396 GEGASYI

-450 TTVYAVWKAKANTSY
+450 TTVYAVWEAKNDTQY
-465 TVIYWK
+465 TVIYWWENANDSGYSYHESASK
-471 QSVEDSKNAKDSQK
+471 KGQSGAAVSTSSLAK
-485 TYEYAGSD
+485 T
-493 SRTGT
+493 
-498 TGSTVSPSYTDRN
+498 
-511 KNYKGF
+511 YKGF
-517 KYNSSKSQSVTVAG
+517 TLNTDKTKKSVTIAG
-531 DGTTILNV
+531 DGSTIVNI
-539 YYDRELLTI
+539 YYTRNTYSI
-548 NFYGDQYKYVPTT
+548 KFYKAERKGIWRVHYEWPEMTGLRITAKYGADIADKWPSAT
-561 SSYGWGTTYYG
+561 SKIWGTKKGEHGQGAAPYQSGIATMPLDGGAFYY
-572 LVNGQYVELQSSWGG
+572 VSQNGEYTMNLNYYVE
-587 SDWYYKSN
+587 
-595 GRYYRYNGTRYTRE
+595 
-609 TTEDKET
+609 
-616 FTGLYGQ
+616 GLDGKY
-623 TLAQNGYTWP
+623 
-633 SQKDWYN
+633 
-640 SSKNNHLTFLDAFI
+640 
-654 FDTLDEYGTS
+654 TLDHTDSFKSDSNRWS
-664 TEINLYGY
+664 TTKEDHY
-672 DPRGNYTISHYKQNL
+672 DIP
-687 DGSYSYDDPANSTSV
+687 
-702 NGGTF
+702 
-707 YFSNKYN
+707 
-714 GFTINSYSTNG
+714 GFTYTNNVKDG
-725 TNWNNTS
+725 
-732 AGSSVKYDRN
+732 AGFENVTYDT
-742 LYVRYSRNSYKL
+742 YKIDFKYSRNTYHINFINGDNKRSESYKYGADISGVDL
-754 TYYNYNKTDKDVDV
+754 KTTPKRPSGVPESYTFAGWYDNELGAGDPVK
-768 LYEAPLSGYA
+768 LSG
-778 SYVPEKPADLPDGYT
+778 
-793 FKGWYKDKECTV
+793 
-805 PFDFNST
+805 T
-812 MPVND
+812 MPAKNITL
-817 VMVYAKWAAPEVNGK
+817 YAKWAAPEVNGK

-896 ILFNFNTEIYSDIEL
+896 ILFNFNTEIYGDIEL

-1077 IAAKASADQM
+1077 IVAKASADQM

-1202 GSDEKTYD
+1202 GSDEKAYD

-1352 LLVTPK
+1352 LQVTPK

-1385 VEGDKFEIQYTLSRE
+1385 VEGDKFEIHYTLSRE

-1451 ASHSASASPNIADGT
+1451 AAHSASASPNVADGT

-1504 ANAETT
+1504 ATAETT

-1561 AGTYAITPSGDSEQ
+1561 AGTYAIIPSGDSEQ

-1588 IYKSKALTV
+1588 IYKSTALTV
-1597 SAPDYSGEYDG
+1597 SAPDYKGEYDG

-1614 AVAKAGDHPAPTGTK
+1614 AVAKAGDYPVPTGTK

-1649 IGTKIVYVKAENPN
+1649 RGSKTVYVKAENPN
-1663 FETARASATLKVTP
+1663 FETARNSATLTVTP
-1677 KEVTVIADDKSK
+1677 KEVTVTADDKSK

-1704 TLDGDTVKYQLSR
+1704 TINGDTVQYQLSR
-1717 ESGNDV
+1717 KSGEDV
-1723 GKYTITPSGKED
+1723 GKYDITPSGKED

-1740 VKYVAG
+1740 VKYAAG

-1754 NLKVTAKGYT
+1754 NLNVTAKGYT

-1844 ETASK
+1844 DTASK
-1849 TFDGTPLTRPDVTV
+1849 TFDGTPLTRPDVKE

-1872 LDYKN
+1872 LDYAK

-1916 ITKIPASNLTVE
+1916 ITKIPASDLTVE

-1933 HEWTYDGQSHS
+1933 NEWTYDGQSHS

-1950 EKGLDELQKIN
+1950 ENGLDKLQKIN

-1971 GTVKNVSDTADSNN
+1971 GTVKNVSDTADGNN

-1992 MLGDQDVTDQFAAEV
+1992 MLGDQDVTDQFAAGV

-2017 SPKPVTLSSASV
+2017 SPKPVTLSSAGV
-2029 TRSYNGKELTSPEV
+2029 TRPYNGKELTSPEV

-2068 VKNNIEF
+2068 VKNHIEF

-2084 NYAVTLNPG
+2084 NYTVTLNPG
-2093 TLTITKVTGSE
+2093 TLTITKVP
-2104 LALEVT
+2104 
-2110 AAGGSWK
+2110 
-2117 YDGKSHEKKEFS
+2117 
-2129 VTSGLE
+2129 
-2135 ELKAIN
+2135 
-2141 SNLKVD
+2141 
-2147 ASVSGSVVNVK
+2147 AS
-2158 DNGENKITDVKIML
+2158 DL
-2172 GDKDVTDQFESDVI
+2172 
-2186 SRINGTLTINPRNV
+2186 
-2200 TLTSESGT
+2200 
-2208 KKFDGNPLTKPEV
+2208 
-2221 KVGGDGFVEGEVS
+2221 
-2234 DVKATGTI
+2234 
-2242 TKVGDVT
+2242 
-2249 NTIEFTKKSGFKD
+2249 
-2262 ENYNI
+2262 
-2267 TKSEG
+2267 
-2272 TLTVTKN
+2272 
-2279 EDGVVINPKTV
+2279 
-2290 SKVYDGKPL
+2290 
-2299 TAGYDWTAPAGYTVE
+2299 TVE
-2314 VTTEGS
+2314 V
-2320 VTDAGTAANTVKS
+2320 
-2333 YTIRDKAGE
+2333 
-2342 DVTDQF
+2342 
-2348 KPVIT
+2348 
-2353 TGTLTVTKK
+2353 
-2362 DVHLVSAG
+2362 
-2370 GSKEYDGT
+2370 
-2378 PLTSPEVKGQDGFVE
+2378 
-2393 GEVSDVKATG
+2393 
-2403 SITEAGSVKNEI
+2403 
-2415 TYTEGDKF
+2415 
-2423 NKDNYNITKDE
+2423 
-2434 GTLEIKANTASL
+2434 KAN
-2446 EAKAFSKKRIYNGEP
+2446 
-2461 LNAENGTLTGALP
+2461 
-2474 AGHTAEVVSNG
+2474 
-2485 ETITNAGTVSTVV
+2485 
-2498 KQVIIRNAD
+2498 D
-2507 GKDVTDQFTGITKK
+2507 
-2521 DGKLEVTKRTVNLK
+2521 
-2535 SDSASKNFDGTPLTR
+2535 
-2550 PDVTVSGDGFVPGE
+2550 
-2564 VSDIRATGSITKKG
+2564 
-2578 VVENSITFTPEKS
+2578 
-2591 YKAENYDLHK
+2591 
-2601 EAGKL
+2601 
-2606 QITMVPVDVADVK
+2606 
-2619 VKAAE
+2619 
-2624 GTWVYDGT
+2624 
-2632 AHSDGGFTVSGL
+2632 
-2644 DNMGEGFTVDA
+2644 
-2655 KVTGSVTNVSEGTVA
+2655 
-2670 NHIASAA
+2670 
-2677 IMYNGEDVTDQFA
+2677 
-2690 SGVKTEDGK
+2690 
-2699 LTITPKPVS
+2699 
-2708 LKSQSASKAFD
+2708 
-2719 GKALKAPDVEFLDG
+2719 
-2733 TSFVKGE
+2733 
-2740 ATAVAT
+2740 
-2746 GSIIKK
+2746 
-2752 GSVSNTIEIKGTPGK
+2752 
-2767 YQEDNYDISKTEG
+2767 
-2780 TLTVTENENAIVISA
+2780 
-2795 GNASKTYDG
+2795 
-2804 TPLKA
+2804 
-2809 AAEVTAPEGYTVEA
+2809 
-2823 VTDGAITNVGT
+2823 
-2834 AVNKVVSWTII
+2834 
-2845 NEDGEDV
+2845 
-2852 TDQFK
+2852 
-2857 PVTNEGKLVVTKRN
+2857 
-2871 VTLESGSA
+2871 
-2879 YKSYD
+2879 
-2884 KKPLTSSEMSV
+2884 
-2895 SGDGFAPGEGAEY
+2895 
-2908 DFTGTQTEKGES
+2908 
-2920 ENTFTYKLHENTLE
+2920 HE
-2934 GNYNIEVKYGKLVV
+2934 
-2948 DDPILYTATI
+2948 
-2958 HYRDAAG
+2958 
-2965 NTLAPDFAGKYMAG
+2965 
-2979 DSFTITSPAVPG
+2979 
-2991 YTPQQT
+2991 
-2997 YVTMDSMPER
+2997 
-3007 DVEVTVVYTANAVP
+3007 
-3021 GPGPGPGPSPIPTVV
+3021 
-3036 PGIAPGPIAAAP
+3036 
-3048 GGAAIVSGPAGDGLT
+3048 
-3063 QLKDVKTAKG
+3063 
-3073 LKELHE
+3073 
-3079 KCNILPFLF
+3079 
-3088 MLLTMIVVIA
+3088 
-3098 YSKAMKKDQEEIF
+3098 
-3111 QLKEELESRRRF
+3111 

>member
-24 VLTISPGLLASEK
+24 VLTISPGLLASEE

-44 YEDSQGAS
+44 QEDSQGAS

-77 AAESQQSEQTSE
+77 ATESQSGQTSE

-102 SMPAQSFRATAS
+102 SMPAQSFSATSS

-178 AVDVHMYLSSKLEG
+178 AVDVHMSLASKLDG

-284 DASTPDFDGFGKV
+284 DSSTPDFDGFGKV

-450 TTVYAVWKAKANTSY
+450 TTVYAVWKAKNDTQY
-465 TVIYWK
+465 TVIYWWENANDSGYSYHESTAK
-471 QSVEDSKNAKDSQK
+471 KGQSGE
-485 TYEYAGSD
+485 
-493 SRTGT
+493 
-498 TGSTVSPSYTDRN
+498 TVS
-511 KNYKGF
+511 
-517 KYNSSKSQSVTVAG
+517 
-531 DGTTILNV
+531 
-539 YYDRELLTI
+539 
-548 NFYGDQYKYVPTT
+548 T
-561 SSYGWGTTYYG
+561 SS
-572 LVNGQYVELQSSWGG
+572 
-587 SDWYYKSN
+587 
-595 GRYYRYNGTRYTRE
+595 
-609 TTEDKET
+609 
-616 FTGLYGQ
+616 
-623 TLAQNGYTWP
+623 LAKT
-633 SQKDWYN
+633 
-640 SSKNNHLTFLDAFI
+640 
-654 FDTLDEYGTS
+654 
-664 TEINLYGY
+664 
-672 DPRGNYTISHYKQNL
+672 
-687 DGSYSYDDPANSTSV
+687 
-702 NGGTF
+702 
-707 YFSNKYN
+707 YN
-714 GFTINSYSTNG
+714 GFTLNTDKTKKSVTIAGDGSTIVNIYYTRNTYSIKFYKAERKGIWRVHYEWPELTELRITAKYGADIADKWPSATSKIWGTKKGEYGQGASPYQSGIATMPLDGGAFYYVSQNGQFTMNLNYYVEGLDGKYTLDHTDSFKTDSTGWSTTAEDHYDIPGFTYTNNVKDG
-725 TNWNNTS
+725 
-732 AGSSVKYDRN
+732 AGFENVTYYTYKIDFK
-742 LYVRYSRNSYKL
+742 YSRNTYHINFINGDNKRSESYKYGADISGVDL
-754 TYYNYNKTDKDVDV
+754 KTTPKRPSGVPESYTFAGWYDNELGAGDPVK
-768 LYEAPLSGYA
+768 LSG
-778 SYVPEKPADLPDGYT
+778 
-793 FKGWYKDKECTV
+793 
-805 PFDFNST
+805 T
-812 MPVND
+812 MPAKNITL
-817 VMVYAKWAAPEVNGK
+817 YAKWAAPEVNGK

-838 GGDSVDLQLEYGDK
+838 GGDSVNLQLEYGDK

-896 ILFNFNTEIYSDIEL
+896 TLFNFNTEIYGDIEL

-936 SKLYA
+936 PKLYA

-1122 YDGTALKADSYKI
+1122 YDGTALEADSYKI

-1220 VSGDEF
+1220 VSGDKF

-1309 VYYQTDGG
+1309 VYYQEDGG

-1352 LLVTPK
+1352 LQVTPK

-1364 RNKEK
+1364 RNKQK

-1385 VEGDKFEIQYTLSRE
+1385 VEGDKFEIQYTLSRDL
-1400 KGEAVGTYAITP
+1400 GEAAGTYAITP
-1412 EGEKTQ
+1412 AGENTQ

-1451 ASHSASASPNIADGT
+1451 AAHSASASPNVADGT
-1466 TVSYKVGDDGTWST
+1466 TVFYKVGDDGTWST
-1480 DAPSITDAGTKK
+1480 DAPSITNAGTKK

-1504 ANAETT
+1504 ATAETT

-1525 SKVFGENDPDKFTA
+1525 SKVFDEKDPDKFTA

-1546 NDKIVFNVKRMAGED
+1546 NDKVSFDVKRMAGED
-1561 AGTYAITPSGDSEQ
+1561 AGTYAIIPSGEKEQ

-1588 IYKSKALTV
+1588 IYKSTALTV
-1597 SAPDYSGEYDG
+1597 SAPDYKGEYDG

-1614 AVAKAGDHPAPTGTK
+1614 AVAKAGDHPAPAGTK
-1629 IYYSTSENG
+1629 IYYSTSNDG

-1663 FETARASATLKVTP
+1663 FETARVSATLKVTP
-1677 KEVTVIADDKSK
+1677 KEVTVTADDKSK
-1689 KYGEKDPELTASVKG
+1689 KYGDKDPELTASVKG
-1704 TLDGDTVKYQLSR
+1704 TLNGDTVKYQLSR
-1717 ESGNDV
+1717 ESGDDV
-1723 GKYTITPSGKED
+1723 GKYDITPSGKED
-1735 QGNYT
+1735 QGNYI
-1740 VKYVAG
+1740 VKYEPG

-1754 NLKVTAKGYT
+1754 SLKVTAKGYT
-1764 GTYDGTSHGASAV
+1764 GTYDGTSHRASAV
-1777 AKVGDNPAP
+1777 AKAGDDSAPA
-1786 DGTTIYYKTGD
+1786 GTTIYYKTGD

-1863 SGDGFVPGE
+1863 SGDGFVDGE
-1872 LDYKN
+1872 LDYKK

-1903 DNYEVTLKTGTLT
+1903 GNYEVTLKTGTLT
-1916 ITKIPASNLTVE
+1916 ITKVPASKLTVE

-1933 HEWTYDGQSHS
+1933 HEWTYDGQTHS

-1950 EKGLDELQKIN
+1950 EKGLDKLQKIN

-1971 GTVKNVSDTADSNN
+1971 GTVKNVSDTADGNN

-1992 MLGDQDVTDQFAAEV
+1992 MLGDQDVTDQFAAGV

-2017 SPKPVTLSSASV
+2017 SPMPVTLSSASV

-2068 VKNNIEF
+2068 VANNIEF

-2084 NYAVTLNPG
+2084 NYAVTLKPG

-2110 AAGGSWK
+2110 AADGSWK
-2117 YDGKSHEKKEFS
+2117 YDGKSHEKNEFS

-2135 ELKAIN
+2135 KLKDIN

-2147 ASVSGSVVNVK
+2147 ASVSGSVVNVQ

-2208 KKFDGNPLTKPEV
+2208 KKFDGKPLTKPEV
-2221 KVGGDGFVEGEVS
+2221 EVAGDGFVEGEVS

-2242 TKVGDVT
+2242 TKAGDVI

-2299 TAGYDWTAPAGYTVE
+2299 TAGADASAPEGYTVE

-2403 SITEAGSVKNEI
+2403 SITEAGSVKNKI

-2446 EAKAFSKKRIYNGEP
+2446 EAKAFSKKRTYNGEP

-2535 SDSASKNFDGTPLTR
+2535 SDSATKTFDGTPLTR
-2550 PDVTVSGDGFVPGE
+2550 PDVTVSGDGFVLGE

-2578 VVENSITFTPEKS
+2578 VVDNSITFKPEKG
-2591 YKAENYDLHK
+2591 YKEGNYDLRK
-2601 EAGKL
+2601 EEGKL
-2606 QITMVPVDVADVK
+2606 RITMVPVDVADVK

-2624 GTWVYDGT
+2624 GTWVYDGA

-2780 TLTVTENENAIVISA
+2780 TLTVTENENAIVINA

-2823 VTDGAITNVGT
+2823 VTDGAITNAGT

-2857 PVTNEGKLVVTKRN
+2857 PVINEGELVVTKRN

-2879 YKSYD
+2879 YKRYD
-2884 KKPLTSSEMSV
+2884 RKPLTNSEMSV
-2895 SGDGFAPGEGAEY
+2895 SGDGFASGEGAEY
-2908 DFTGTQTEKGES
+2908 NFTGTQTEKGES

-3021 GPGPGPGPSPIPTVV
+3021 GPGPGPGPAPIPTVV

>member
-1 MNKKNMKKW
+1 MCW
-10 MALFLSLAMILTSG
+10 
-24 VLTISPGLLASEK
+24 
-37 NTYENSA
+37 
-44 YEDSQGAS
+44 
-52 EENAEA
+52 
-58 QQTSQEAQI
+58 
-67 PEAQNSSGES
+67 
-77 AAESQQSEQTSE
+77 
-89 PAAQETETNNEAV
+89 
-102 SMPAQSFRATAS
+102 
-114 NGVTV
+114 
-119 KVNAPEGALPA
+119 
-130 GSTMHV
+130 
-136 TAVSAKTA
+136 
-144 KNIASQTA
+144 
-152 SHEVKDAVGVD
+152 
-163 ITFRDSSGK
+163 
-172 ETEPAA
+172 
-178 AVDVHMYLSSKLEG
+178 
-192 DSFTV
+192 
-197 SHKAD
+197 
-202 SGNVSQVSA
+202 
-211 SASAGGASFSESSFS
+211 
-226 IYVISGEGEE
+226 
-236 NIPVATYNFHDANGA
+236 
-251 VIDTQNVKTG
+251 
-261 DTLNKPSSPEK
+261 
-272 EGYKLVGWSTTK
+272 
-284 DASTPDFDGFGKV
+284 
-297 TVNKEETINV
+297 
-307 YPVFQEVHYV
+307 
-317 FFMDGTD
+317 
-324 DSSRVSTTKEG
+324 
-335 VEGGKISTTDVK
+335 
-347 LPLESTKS
+347 
-355 VTGWYT
+355 
-361 DKALTSPAGDTVTLG
+361 
-376 TKNIKLYPKIEEGHY
+376 
-391 LQFAS
+391 
-396 GEGATYI
+396 
-403 APQFVAANKGTKKP
+403 
-417 SDPKRPGYTFVGWS
+417 
-431 TEKNGTTANFN
+431 
-442 FGDTISED
+442 
-450 TTVYAVWKAKANTSY
+450 
-465 TVIYWK
+465 
-471 QSVEDSKNAKDSQK
+471 
-485 TYEYAGSD
+485 
-493 SRTGT
+493 
-498 TGSTVSPSYTDRN
+498 YTDRN

-517 KYNSSKSQSVTVAG
+517 KYNSSKSQAVTVSG

-539 YYDRELLTI
+539 YYDRETLTI
-548 NFYGDQYKYVPTT
+548 NFYTYQRDWWSSGWETYK
-561 SSYGWGTTYYG
+561 
-572 LVNGQYVELQSSWGG
+572 
-587 SDWYYKSN
+587 
-595 GRYYRYNGTRYTRE
+595 
-609 TTEDKET
+609 T

-633 SQKDWYN
+633 SQYDWYKMPSGYGN
-640 SSKNNHLTFLDAFI
+640 EHLTFLDAFI
-654 FDTLDEYGTS
+654 FDTLSDYGS
-664 TEINLYGY
+664 ATEVNVYGRS
-672 DPRGNYTISHYKQNL
+672 PSGRYTISHYKQNL
-687 DGSYSYDDPANSTSV
+687 DGSYSEDKPANSTLTD
-702 NGGTF
+702 GGTF
-707 YFSNKYN
+707 NFSNKYN
-714 GFTINSYSTNG
+714 GFTVNSYYVGSRIPSGNDS
-725 TNWNNTS
+725 WKPVS
-732 AGSSVKYDRN
+732 AGESAYFGANDLKI
-742 LYVRYSRNSYKL
+742 RYSRNSYTF
-754 TYYNYNKTDKDVDV
+754 TYYNYNKTAKDVKV

-852 IDSSQL
+852 IGSSQL

-896 ILFNFNTEIYSDIEL
+896 TLFNFNTEIYSDIEL

-1210 GTPLTKAGVT
+1210 GTPLTKDGVT
-1220 VSGDEF
+1220 VSGDKF

-1317 QWTTKVPSIT
+1317 QWTTKVPSIK

-1352 LLVTPK
+1352 LQVTPK

-1400 KGEAVGTYAITP
+1400 KGEAAGTYAITP

-1451 ASHSASASPNIADGT
+1451 AAHSASASPNVADGT

-1504 ANAETT
+1504 ATAETT

-1546 NDKIVFNVKRMAGED
+1546 NDKIVFNVNRMAGED

-1608 RSHGTT
+1608 RSHGAT

-1638 PWSEESPEIKD
+1638 PWSEKSPEIKD
-1649 IGTKIVYVKAENPN
+1649 RGSKTVYVKAENPN
-1663 FETARASATLKVTP
+1663 FETARNSATLTVTP
-1677 KEVTVIADDKSK
+1677 KEVTVTADDKSK

-1704 TLDGDTVKYQLSR
+1704 TINGDTVKYQLSR
-1717 ESGNDV
+1717 ESGENV
-1723 GKYTITPSGKED
+1723 GKYDITPSGKED

-1740 VKYVAG
+1740 VKY
-1746 KLEITKSD
+1746 
-1754 NLKVTAKGYT
+1754 
-1764 GTYDGTSHGASAV
+1764 
-1777 AKVGDNPAP
+1777 
-1786 DGTTIYYKTGD
+1786 
-1797 GNWTTEAPSIKNAG
+1797 
-1811 EKTFQVKAVN
+1811 
-1821 SNYEDAVDE
+1821 
-1830 GVLKVEKRKVTLTS
+1830 
-1844 ETASK
+1844 
-1849 TFDGTPLTRPDVTV
+1849 
-1863 SGDGFVPGE
+1863 
-1872 LDYKN
+1872 
-1877 ATGSITKVGGPVDN
+1877 
-1891 KIEYKLKDGFKS
+1891 
-1903 DNYEVTLKTGTLT
+1903 
-1916 ITKIPASNLTVE
+1916 
-1928 VKAND
+1928 
-1933 HEWTYDGQSHS
+1933 
-1944 DNGFKV
+1944 
-1950 EKGLDELQKIN
+1950 
-1961 SKFTVKADVK
+1961 
-1971 GTVKNVSDTADSNN
+1971 
-1985 KVTDVKI
+1985 
-1992 MLGDQDVTDQFAAEV
+1992 AA
-2007 ITKKDGKLTV
+2007 
-2017 SPKPVTLSSASV
+2017 
-2029 TRSYNGKELTSPEV
+2029 
-2043 QGKDGF
+2043 
-2049 VAGELKSAV
+2049 
-2058 ATGKITEAGS
+2058 
-2068 VKNNIEF
+2068 
-2075 QLNNGFRED
+2075 
-2084 NYAVTLNPG
+2084 
-2093 TLTITKVTGSE
+2093 
-2104 LALEVT
+2104 
-2110 AAGGSWK
+2110 
-2117 YDGKSHEKKEFS
+2117 
-2129 VTSGLE
+2129 
-2135 ELKAIN
+2135 
-2141 SNLKVD
+2141 
-2147 ASVSGSVVNVK
+2147 
-2158 DNGENKITDVKIML
+2158 
-2172 GDKDVTDQFESDVI
+2172 
-2186 SRINGTLTINPRNV
+2186 
-2200 TLTSESGT
+2200 
-2208 KKFDGNPLTKPEV
+2208 
-2221 KVGGDGFVEGEVS
+2221 
-2234 DVKATGTI
+2234 
-2242 TKVGDVT
+2242 
-2249 NTIEFTKKSGFKD
+2249 
-2262 ENYNI
+2262 
-2267 TKSEG
+2267 
-2272 TLTVTKN
+2272 
-2279 EDGVVINPKTV
+2279 
-2290 SKVYDGKPL
+2290 
-2299 TAGYDWTAPAGYTVE
+2299 
-2314 VTTEGS
+2314 
-2320 VTDAGTAANTVKS
+2320 
-2333 YTIRDKAGE
+2333 
-2342 DVTDQF
+2342 
-2348 KPVIT
+2348 
-2353 TGTLTVTKK
+2353 
-2362 DVHLVSAG
+2362 
-2370 GSKEYDGT
+2370 
-2378 PLTSPEVKGQDGFVE
+2378 
-2393 GEVSDVKATG
+2393 
-2403 SITEAGSVKNEI
+2403 
-2415 TYTEGDKF
+2415 
-2423 NKDNYNITKDE
+2423 
-2434 GTLEIKANTASL
+2434 
-2446 EAKAFSKKRIYNGEP
+2446 
-2461 LNAENGTLTGALP
+2461 
-2474 AGHTAEVVSNG
+2474 
-2485 ETITNAGTVSTVV
+2485 
-2498 KQVIIRNAD
+2498 
-2507 GKDVTDQFTGITKK
+2507 
-2521 DGKLEVTKRTVNLK
+2521 
-2535 SDSASKNFDGTPLTR
+2535 
-2550 PDVTVSGDGFVPGE
+2550 
-2564 VSDIRATGSITKKG
+2564 
-2578 VVENSITFTPEKS
+2578 
-2591 YKAENYDLHK
+2591 
-2601 EAGKL
+2601 
-2606 QITMVPVDVADVK
+2606 
-2619 VKAAE
+2619 
-2624 GTWVYDGT
+2624 
-2632 AHSDGGFTVSGL
+2632 
-2644 DNMGEGFTVDA
+2644 
-2655 KVTGSVTNVSEGTVA
+2655 
-2670 NHIASAA
+2670 
-2677 IMYNGEDVTDQFA
+2677 
-2690 SGVKTEDGK
+2690 
-2699 LTITPKPVS
+2699 
-2708 LKSQSASKAFD
+2708 
-2719 GKALKAPDVEFLDG
+2719 
-2733 TSFVKGE
+2733 
-2740 ATAVAT
+2740 
-2746 GSIIKK
+2746 
-2752 GSVSNTIEIKGTPGK
+2752 
-2767 YQEDNYDISKTEG
+2767 
-2780 TLTVTENENAIVISA
+2780 
-2795 GNASKTYDG
+2795 
-2804 TPLKA
+2804 
-2809 AAEVTAPEGYTVEA
+2809 
-2823 VTDGAITNVGT
+2823 
-2834 AVNKVVSWTII
+2834 
-2845 NEDGEDV
+2845 
-2852 TDQFK
+2852 
-2857 PVTNEGKLVVTKRN
+2857 GKLVVTKRN

-2879 YKSYD
+2879 YKRYD

-2908 DFTGTQTEKGES
+2908 NFTGTQTEKGES

-3021 GPGPGPGPSPIPTVV
+3021 GPGPGPSPIPTVV

>member
-24 VLTISPGLLASEK
+24 VLTISPGLLASEE
-37 NTYENSA
+37 NTYENSSQ
-44 YEDSQGAS
+44 EDSQGAS

-172 ETEPAA
+172 ETEPAV

-548 NFYGDQYKYVPTT
+548 NFYTRDYWSGGWQKYK
-561 SSYGWGTTYYG
+561 
-572 LVNGQYVELQSSWGG
+572 
-587 SDWYYKSN
+587 
-595 GRYYRYNGTRYTRE
+595 
-609 TTEDKET
+609 T

-633 SQKDWYN
+633 SQNDWYN
-640 SSKNNHLTFLDAFI
+640 RSQTSRLTFLDAFI

-672 DPRGNYTISHYKQNL
+672 EPRGRYTISHYKQNL
-687 DGSYSYDDPANSTSV
+687 DGSYSDKPANSTKT
-702 NGGTF
+702 NGGKFT
-707 YFSNKYN
+707 FSNKYN

-732 AGSSVKYDRN
+732 AGSSVEFDRN
-742 LYVRYSRNSYKL
+742 LYVRYSRNSYTF
-754 TYYNYNKTDKDVDV
+754 TYYNYNKTAKDVDV

-896 ILFNFNTEIYSDIEL
+896 TLFNFNTEIYGDIEL

-936 SKLYA
+936 PKLYA

-1050 IGQTGFTLPL
+1050 IRQTGFTLPL

-1220 VSGDEF
+1220 VSGDKF

-1286 YKGIYDGNS
+1286 YKGTYDGNS

-1317 QWTTKVPSIT
+1317 QWTTKVPSIK

-1352 LLVTPK
+1352 LQVTPK

-1385 VEGDKFEIQYTLSRE
+1385 VEGDKFEIQYTLSRDS
-1400 KGEAVGTYAITP
+1400 GEAAGTYAITP

-1451 ASHSASASPNIADGT
+1451 AAHSASASPNIADGT

-1504 ANAETT
+1504 ATAETT

-1525 SKVFGENDPDKFTA
+1525 SKVFDENDPDKFTA

-1546 NDKIVFNVKRMAGED
+1546 NDKIVFNVNRMAGED
-1561 AGTYAITPSGDSEQ
+1561 AGTYAIIPSGDSEQ

-1677 KEVTVIADDKSK
+1677 KEVTVTADDKSK

-1704 TLDGDTVKYQLSR
+1704 TINGDTVKYQLSR
-1717 ESGNDV
+1717 ESGENV
-1723 GKYTITPSGKED
+1723 GKYDITPSGKED

-1740 VKYVAG
+1740 VKY
-1746 KLEITKSD
+1746 
-1754 NLKVTAKGYT
+1754 
-1764 GTYDGTSHGASAV
+1764 
-1777 AKVGDNPAP
+1777 
-1786 DGTTIYYKTGD
+1786 
-1797 GNWTTEAPSIKNAG
+1797 
-1811 EKTFQVKAVN
+1811 
-1821 SNYEDAVDE
+1821 
-1830 GVLKVEKRKVTLTS
+1830 
-1844 ETASK
+1844 
-1849 TFDGTPLTRPDVTV
+1849 
-1863 SGDGFVPGE
+1863 
-1872 LDYKN
+1872 
-1877 ATGSITKVGGPVDN
+1877 
-1891 KIEYKLKDGFKS
+1891 
-1903 DNYEVTLKTGTLT
+1903 
-1916 ITKIPASNLTVE
+1916 
-1928 VKAND
+1928 
-1933 HEWTYDGQSHS
+1933 
-1944 DNGFKV
+1944 
-1950 EKGLDELQKIN
+1950 
-1961 SKFTVKADVK
+1961 
-1971 GTVKNVSDTADSNN
+1971 
-1985 KVTDVKI
+1985 
-1992 MLGDQDVTDQFAAEV
+1992 AA
-2007 ITKKDGKLTV
+2007 
-2017 SPKPVTLSSASV
+2017 
-2029 TRSYNGKELTSPEV
+2029 
-2043 QGKDGF
+2043 
-2049 VAGELKSAV
+2049 
-2058 ATGKITEAGS
+2058 
-2068 VKNNIEF
+2068 
-2075 QLNNGFRED
+2075 
-2084 NYAVTLNPG
+2084 
-2093 TLTITKVTGSE
+2093 
-2104 LALEVT
+2104 
-2110 AAGGSWK
+2110 
-2117 YDGKSHEKKEFS
+2117 
-2129 VTSGLE
+2129 
-2135 ELKAIN
+2135 
-2141 SNLKVD
+2141 
-2147 ASVSGSVVNVK
+2147 
-2158 DNGENKITDVKIML
+2158 
-2172 GDKDVTDQFESDVI
+2172 
-2186 SRINGTLTINPRNV
+2186 
-2200 TLTSESGT
+2200 
-2208 KKFDGNPLTKPEV
+2208 
-2221 KVGGDGFVEGEVS
+2221 
-2234 DVKATGTI
+2234 
-2242 TKVGDVT
+2242 
-2249 NTIEFTKKSGFKD
+2249 
-2262 ENYNI
+2262 
-2267 TKSEG
+2267 
-2272 TLTVTKN
+2272 
-2279 EDGVVINPKTV
+2279 
-2290 SKVYDGKPL
+2290 
-2299 TAGYDWTAPAGYTVE
+2299 
-2314 VTTEGS
+2314 
-2320 VTDAGTAANTVKS
+2320 
-2333 YTIRDKAGE
+2333 
-2342 DVTDQF
+2342 
-2348 KPVIT
+2348 
-2353 TGTLTVTKK
+2353 
-2362 DVHLVSAG
+2362 
-2370 GSKEYDGT
+2370 
-2378 PLTSPEVKGQDGFVE
+2378 
-2393 GEVSDVKATG
+2393 
-2403 SITEAGSVKNEI
+2403 
-2415 TYTEGDKF
+2415 
-2423 NKDNYNITKDE
+2423 
-2434 GTLEIKANTASL
+2434 
-2446 EAKAFSKKRIYNGEP
+2446 
-2461 LNAENGTLTGALP
+2461 
-2474 AGHTAEVVSNG
+2474 
-2485 ETITNAGTVSTVV
+2485 
-2498 KQVIIRNAD
+2498 
-2507 GKDVTDQFTGITKK
+2507 
-2521 DGKLEVTKRTVNLK
+2521 
-2535 SDSASKNFDGTPLTR
+2535 
-2550 PDVTVSGDGFVPGE
+2550 
-2564 VSDIRATGSITKKG
+2564 
-2578 VVENSITFTPEKS
+2578 
-2591 YKAENYDLHK
+2591 
-2601 EAGKL
+2601 
-2606 QITMVPVDVADVK
+2606 
-2619 VKAAE
+2619 
-2624 GTWVYDGT
+2624 
-2632 AHSDGGFTVSGL
+2632 
-2644 DNMGEGFTVDA
+2644 
-2655 KVTGSVTNVSEGTVA
+2655 
-2670 NHIASAA
+2670 
-2677 IMYNGEDVTDQFA
+2677 
-2690 SGVKTEDGK
+2690 
-2699 LTITPKPVS
+2699 
-2708 LKSQSASKAFD
+2708 
-2719 GKALKAPDVEFLDG
+2719 
-2733 TSFVKGE
+2733 
-2740 ATAVAT
+2740 
-2746 GSIIKK
+2746 
-2752 GSVSNTIEIKGTPGK
+2752 
-2767 YQEDNYDISKTEG
+2767 
-2780 TLTVTENENAIVISA
+2780 
-2795 GNASKTYDG
+2795 
-2804 TPLKA
+2804 
-2809 AAEVTAPEGYTVEA
+2809 
-2823 VTDGAITNVGT
+2823 
-2834 AVNKVVSWTII
+2834 
-2845 NEDGEDV
+2845 
-2852 TDQFK
+2852 
-2857 PVTNEGKLVVTKRN
+2857 GKLVVTKRN

-2879 YKSYD
+2879 YKRYD

>member
-24 VLTISPGLLASEK
+24 VLTISPGLLASEE
-37 NTYENSA
+37 NTYENSTQ
-44 YEDSQGAS
+44 EDSQGAS

-89 PAAQETETNNEAV
+89 PAAQETETNNETV

-114 NGVTV
+114 NDVTV

-192 DSFTV
+192 DNFTV

-396 GEGATYI
+396 GEGASYI

-450 TTVYAVWKAKANTSY
+450 TTVYAVWEAKNDTQY
-465 TVIYWK
+465 TVIYWWENANDSGYSYHESASK
-471 QSVEDSKNAKDSQK
+471 KGQSGAAVSTSSLAK
-485 TYEYAGSD
+485 T
-493 SRTGT
+493 
-498 TGSTVSPSYTDRN
+498 
-511 KNYKGF
+511 YKGF
-517 KYNSSKSQSVTVAG
+517 TLNTDKTKKSVTIAG
-531 DGTTILNV
+531 DGSTIVNI
-539 YYDRELLTI
+539 YYTRNTYSI
-548 NFYGDQYKYVPTT
+548 KFYKAERKGTWFGFVRYEWPEMTGLRITAKYGSDIADKWPSAT
-561 SSYGWGTTYYG
+561 SKIWGTKKGEDGQGDGPYQSGISTMPLDGGAFYYVRQNGKYTMNLNYYVEGLDGKYTLDHTDSFKTDNTEWSTTAEDHYDIPGFTYTDNVKDGTYFEEVTYYT
-572 LVNGQYVELQSSWGG
+572 
-587 SDWYYKSN
+587 YKI
-595 GRYYRYNGTRYTRE
+595 
-609 TTEDKET
+609 DFK
-616 FTGLYGQ
+616 
-623 TLAQNGYTWP
+623 
-633 SQKDWYN
+633 
-640 SSKNNHLTFLDAFI
+640 
-654 FDTLDEYGTS
+654 
-664 TEINLYGY
+664 
-672 DPRGNYTISHYKQNL
+672 
-687 DGSYSYDDPANSTSV
+687 
-702 NGGTF
+702 
-707 YFSNKYN
+707 
-714 GFTINSYSTNG
+714 
-725 TNWNNTS
+725 
-732 AGSSVKYDRN
+732 
-742 LYVRYSRNSYKL
+742 YSRNTYNINFINGDNKRSESYKYGADISGVDL
-754 TYYNYNKTDKDVDV
+754 KTTPKRPSGVPESYTFAGWYDNELGAGDPVK
-768 LYEAPLSGYA
+768 LSG
-778 SYVPEKPADLPDGYT
+778 
-793 FKGWYKDKECTV
+793 
-805 PFDFNST
+805 T
-812 MPVND
+812 MPAKNITL
-817 VMVYAKWAAPEVNGK
+817 YAKWAAPEVNGK

-896 ILFNFNTEIYSDIEL
+896 TLFNFNTEIYGDIEL

-936 SKLYA
+936 PKLYA

-1018 DENGSEISAQTYDQ
+1018 NENGSEISAQTYDQ

-1220 VSGDEF
+1220 VSGDKF

-1317 QWTTKVPSIT
+1317 QWTTKVPSIK

-1352 LLVTPK
+1352 LQVTPK

-1385 VEGDKFEIQYTLSRE
+1385 VEGDKFEIQYTLSRDP
-1400 KGEAVGTYAITP
+1400 GEAAGTYAITP
-1412 EGEKTQ
+1412 AGENTQ

-1451 ASHSASASPNIADGT
+1451 AAHSASASPNVADGT

-1504 ANAETT
+1504 ATAETT

-1588 IYKSKALTV
+1588 IYKSTALTV

-1614 AVAKAGDHPAPTGTK
+1614 AVAKAGDYPVPAGTK

-1649 IGTKIVYVKAENPN
+1649 RGSKTVYVKAENPN
-1663 FETARASATLKVTP
+1663 FETARNSATLTVTP
-1677 KEVTVIADDKSK
+1677 KEVTVTADDKSK

-1704 TLDGDTVKYQLSR
+1704 TLNGDTVQYQLSR
-1717 ESGNDV
+1717 KSGEDV
-1723 GKYTITPSGKED
+1723 GKYEITPSGKED

-1740 VKYVAG
+1740 VKYAAG

-1754 NLKVTAKGYT
+1754 SLKVTAKGYT

-1844 ETASK
+1844 DTASK
-1849 TFDGTPLTRPDVTV
+1849 TFDGTPLTRPDVKE

-1872 LDYKN
+1872 LDYKK

-1916 ITKIPASNLTVE
+1916 ITKIPASDLTVE

-1933 HEWTYDGQSHS
+1933 HEWIYDGQSHS

-1971 GTVKNVSDTADSNN
+1971 GTVKNVSDTADGNN
-1985 KVTDVKI
+1985 KVADVKI
-1992 MLGDQDVTDQFAAEV
+1992 MLGDQDVTDQFAAGV

-2068 VKNNIEF
+2068 VKNHIEF

-2208 KKFDGNPLTKPEV
+2208 KKFDGEPLTKPEV
-2221 KVGGDGFVEGEVS
+2221 EVAGDGFVEGEVS

-2378 PLTSPEVKGQDGFVE
+2378 PLTSPEVTGQDGFVE

-2474 AGHTAEVVSNG
+2474 AGHSAEVVSNG
-2485 ETITNAGTVSTVV
+2485 ETITNAGTISTVV

-2521 DGKLEVTKRTVNLK
+2521 DGKLEVTKRTVNMK
-2535 SDSASKNFDGTPLTR
+2535 SDSASKTFDGTPLTR
-2550 PDVTVSGDGFVPGE
+2550 PHVTVSGDGFVPGE
-2564 VSDIRATGSITKKG
+2564 VSDIRATGSITKEG
-2578 VVENSITFTPEKS
+2578 VVDNSITFTPEKS

-2619 VKAAE
+2619 VKAAD

-2795 GNASKTYDG
+2795 GNASKIYDG

-2834 AVNKVVSWTII
+2834 AVNKVVSWTIL

-2879 YKSYD
+2879 YKRYD
-2884 KKPLTSSEMSV
+2884 RKPLTSSEMSV

-2908 DFTGTQTEKGES
+2908 NFTGTQTEKGES

>member
-24 VLTISPGLLASEK
+24 VLTISPGLLASEE

-44 YEDSQGAS
+44 QEDSQGAS

-77 AAESQQSEQTSE
+77 ASESQQSEQTSE

-236 NIPVATYNFHDANGA
+236 NIPVATYNFHDVNGA

-548 NFYGDQYKYVPTT
+548 NFYTYQGGWWSSGWKTYK
-561 SSYGWGTTYYG
+561 
-572 LVNGQYVELQSSWGG
+572 
-587 SDWYYKSN
+587 
-595 GRYYRYNGTRYTRE
+595 
-609 TTEDKET
+609 T

-633 SQKDWYN
+633 SQNDWYN

-754 TYYNYNKTDKDVDV
+754 TYYNYNKTVKDVDV

-852 IDSSQL
+852 IDASQL

-896 ILFNFNTEIYSDIEL
+896 TLFNFNTEIYGDIEL

-936 SKLYA
+936 PKLYA

-1220 VSGDEF
+1220 VSGDKF

-1286 YKGIYDGNS
+1286 YKGTYDGNS

-1352 LLVTPK
+1352 LQVTPK

-1451 ASHSASASPNIADGT
+1451 ASHSASASPNVADGT

-1504 ANAETT
+1504 ATAETT

-1561 AGTYAITPSGDSEQ
+1561 AGTYAIIPSGDSEQ

-1588 IYKSKALTV
+1588 IYKSTALTV
-1597 SAPDYSGEYDG
+1597 SAPDYKGEYDG

-1614 AVAKAGDHPAPTGTK
+1614 AVAKAGDYPVPTGTK

-1649 IGTKIVYVKAENPN
+1649 RGSKTVYVKAENPN
-1663 FETARASATLKVTP
+1663 FETARNSATLTVTP
-1677 KEVTVIADDKSK
+1677 KEVTVTADDKSK

-1704 TLDGDTVKYQLSR
+1704 ILDGDTVQYQLSR
-1717 ESGNDV
+1717 KSGNDV

-1754 NLKVTAKGYT
+1754 SLKVTAKGYT
-1764 GTYDGTSHGASAV
+1764 GTYDGTSHEASAV

-1844 ETASK
+1844 DTASK
-1849 TFDGTPLTRPDVTV
+1849 TFDGTPLTRPDVKE

-1872 LDYKN
+1872 LDYAN

-1916 ITKIPASNLTVE
+1916 ITKIPASYLTVE

-1950 EKGLDELQKIN
+1950 EKGLDKLQEIN

-1971 GTVKNVSDTADSNN
+1971 GTVKNVSDTADGNN

-1992 MLGDQDVTDQFAAEV
+1992 MLGDQDVTDQFAAGV

-2068 VKNNIEF
+2068 VKNHIEF

-2084 NYAVTLNPG
+2084 NYAVTLEPG

-2135 ELKAIN
+2135 KLKAIN

-2221 KVGGDGFVEGEVS
+2221 EVAGDGFVEGEVS

-2242 TKVGDVT
+2242 TKVGDVI

-2262 ENYNI
+2262 DNYNI

-2434 GTLEIKANTASL
+2434 GTLKIKANTASL

-2535 SDSASKNFDGTPLTR
+2535 SDSASKTFDGTPLTR

-2578 VVENSITFTPEKS
+2578 VVDNSITFTPEKS
-2591 YKAENYDLHK
+2591 YKAGNYDLHK

-2879 YKSYD
+2879 YKRYD

-3036 PGIAPGPIAAAP
+3036 PGIVPGPIAAAP

>member
-1 MNKKNMKKW
+1 M
-10 MALFLSLAMILTSG
+10 L
-24 VLTISPGLLASEK
+24 
-37 NTYENSA
+37 
-44 YEDSQGAS
+44 
-52 EENAEA
+52 
-58 QQTSQEAQI
+58 
-67 PEAQNSSGES
+67 
-77 AAESQQSEQTSE
+77 
-89 PAAQETETNNEAV
+89 
-102 SMPAQSFRATAS
+102 
-114 NGVTV
+114 
-119 KVNAPEGALPA
+119 
-130 GSTMHV
+130 
-136 TAVSAKTA
+136 
-144 KNIASQTA
+144 
-152 SHEVKDAVGVD
+152 
-163 ITFRDSSGK
+163 
-172 ETEPAA
+172 
-178 AVDVHMYLSSKLEG
+178 
-192 DSFTV
+192 
-197 SHKAD
+197 D

-450 TTVYAVWKAKANTSY
+450 TTAYAVWKAKNDTQY
-465 TVIYWK
+465 TVIYWWENANDSGYSYHESTAK
-471 QSVEDSKNAKDSQK
+471 KGQSGE
-485 TYEYAGSD
+485 
-493 SRTGT
+493 
-498 TGSTVSPSYTDRN
+498 TVS
-511 KNYKGF
+511 
-517 KYNSSKSQSVTVAG
+517 
-531 DGTTILNV
+531 
-539 YYDRELLTI
+539 
-548 NFYGDQYKYVPTT
+548 T
-561 SSYGWGTTYYG
+561 SS
-572 LVNGQYVELQSSWGG
+572 
-587 SDWYYKSN
+587 
-595 GRYYRYNGTRYTRE
+595 
-609 TTEDKET
+609 
-616 FTGLYGQ
+616 
-623 TLAQNGYTWP
+623 LAKP
-633 SQKDWYN
+633 
-640 SSKNNHLTFLDAFI
+640 
-654 FDTLDEYGTS
+654 
-664 TEINLYGY
+664 
-672 DPRGNYTISHYKQNL
+672 
-687 DGSYSYDDPANSTSV
+687 
-702 NGGTF
+702 
-707 YFSNKYN
+707 YN
-714 GFTINSYSTNG
+714 GFTLNTDKTKKSVTIAGDGSTIVNIYYTRNTYSIKFYKSEWKGGWFGRYEWPEMTGLRITAKYGADIADKWPSATSKIWG
-725 TNWNNTS
+725 TKKGEDGQGDGPYQSGIATMPLDGG
-732 AGSSVKYDRN
+732 AFY
-742 LYVRYSRNSYKL
+742 YVRQNGKYTMNLNYYVEGLDGKYTLDHTDSFKTDNTVWSTTAEDHYDIPGFTYTDNVKDGTRFEKVTYYTYKIDFKYSRNTYHINFINGDNKRSESYKYGADISGVDL
-754 TYYNYNKTDKDVDV
+754 KTTPKRPSGVPESYTFDGWYDNELGAGDPVK
-768 LYEAPLSGYA
+768 LSG
-778 SYVPEKPADLPDGYT
+778 
-793 FKGWYKDKECTV
+793 
-805 PFDFNST
+805 T
-812 MPVND
+812 MPAKNITL
-817 VMVYAKWAAPEVNGK
+817 YAKWAAPDVNGK

-896 ILFNFNTEIYSDIEL
+896 TLFNFNTEIYGDIEL

-936 SKLYA
+936 PKLYA
-941 EGSHADVQYASAIKA
+941 EGAHADVQYASAIKA

-1032 KYNGSTDLNNN
+1032 KYNGNTDLNNN

-1068 TKADGSGKA
+1068 TKADGSG
-1077 IAAKASADQM
+1077 KASADQM

-1220 VSGDEF
+1220 VSGDKF

-1317 QWTTKVPSIT
+1317 QWTTKVPSIK

-1352 LLVTPK
+1352 LQVTPK

-1385 VEGDKFEIQYTLSRE
+1385 VEGDEFEIQYTLSRDP
-1400 KGEAVGTYAITP
+1400 GEAVGTYAITP
-1412 EGEKTQ
+1412 AGEKTQ

-1451 ASHSASASPNIADGT
+1451 AAHSASASPNVADGT

-1504 ANAETT
+1504 ATAETT

-1561 AGTYAITPSGDSEQ
+1561 AGTYAIIPSGDSEQ

-1588 IYKSKALTV
+1588 IYKSTALTV

-1614 AVAKAGDHPAPTGTK
+1614 AVAKAGDHPAPDGTK

-1649 IGTKIVYVKAENPN
+1649 RGSKTVYVKAENPN
-1663 FETARASATLKVTP
+1663 FETARNSATLTVTP
-1677 KEVTVIADDKSK
+1677 KEVTVTADDKSK

-1704 TLDGDTVKYQLSR
+1704 TINGDTVKYQLSR
-1717 ESGNDV
+1717 ESGEDV
-1723 GKYTITPSGKED
+1723 GKYDITPSGKED

-1740 VKYVAG
+1740 VKYAAG

-1754 NLKVTAKGYT
+1754 SLNVTAKGYT

-1786 DGTTIYYKTGD
+1786 DGTTIYYKSGD

-1830 GVLKVEKRKVTLTS
+1830 GVLKVEKRKVTLNS

-1849 TFDGTPLTRPDVTV
+1849 TFDGTPLTRPVVTV
-1863 SGDGFVPGE
+1863 SGDGFVSGE
-1872 LDYKN
+1872 LDYAK

-1916 ITKIPASNLTVE
+1916 ITKIPASDLTVE

-1950 EKGLDELQKIN
+1950 EKGLDKLQKIN

-1971 GTVKNVSDTADSNN
+1971 GTVKNVSDTADGNN

-1992 MLGDQDVTDQFAAEV
+1992 MLGDQDVTDQFAAGV

-2017 SPKPVTLSSASV
+2017 SPKPVTLSSASA

-2068 VKNNIEF
+2068 VKNHIEF

-2084 NYAVTLNPG
+2084 NYTVTLNPG

-2208 KKFDGNPLTKPEV
+2208 KKFDGEPLTKPEV
-2221 KVGGDGFVEGEVS
+2221 KVAGDGSVEGEVS

-2242 TKVGDVT
+2242 TKAGDVI

-2262 ENYNI
+2262 DNYNI

-2507 GKDVTDQFTGITKK
+2507 GKDVTDQFAGITKK

-2535 SDSASKNFDGTPLTR
+2535 SDSASKTFDGTPLTR

-2564 VSDIRATGSITKKG
+2564 VSDIRATGSITKEG
-2578 VVENSITFTPEKS
+2578 VVDNSITFTPEKS

-2619 VKAAE
+2619 VKAAD

-2752 GSVSNTIEIKGTPGK
+2752 GSVSNTIKIEGTPGK

-2857 PVTNEGKLVVTKRN
+2857 PVINEGKLVVTKRN

-2879 YKSYD
+2879 YKRYD

-2908 DFTGTQTEKGES
+2908 NFTGTQTEKGES

>member
-24 VLTISPGLLASEK
+24 VLTISPGLLASEE

-44 YEDSQGAS
+44 QEDSQGAS

-77 AAESQQSEQTSE
+77 ATESQQSEQTSE

-163 ITFRDSSGK
+163 ITFRDSSGN

-178 AVDVHMYLSSKLEG
+178 AVDVHMYLSSKLDG

-236 NIPVATYNFHDANGA
+236 NIPVATYNFHDANGT
-251 VIDTQNVKTG
+251 VIDTQDVKTG

-284 DASTPDFDGFGKV
+284 DSSTPDFDGFGKV

-396 GEGATYI
+396 GEGASYI
-403 APQFVAANKGTKKP
+403 APHFVAANKGTKKP

-450 TTVYAVWKAKANTSY
+450 TTVYAVWKAKNDTQY
-465 TVIYWK
+465 TVIYWWENANDSGYSYHESTAK
-471 QSVEDSKNAKDSQK
+471 KGQSGE
-485 TYEYAGSD
+485 
-493 SRTGT
+493 
-498 TGSTVSPSYTDRN
+498 TVS
-511 KNYKGF
+511 
-517 KYNSSKSQSVTVAG
+517 
-531 DGTTILNV
+531 
-539 YYDRELLTI
+539 
-548 NFYGDQYKYVPTT
+548 T
-561 SSYGWGTTYYG
+561 SS
-572 LVNGQYVELQSSWGG
+572 
-587 SDWYYKSN
+587 
-595 GRYYRYNGTRYTRE
+595 
-609 TTEDKET
+609 
-616 FTGLYGQ
+616 
-623 TLAQNGYTWP
+623 LAKT
-633 SQKDWYN
+633 
-640 SSKNNHLTFLDAFI
+640 
-654 FDTLDEYGTS
+654 
-664 TEINLYGY
+664 
-672 DPRGNYTISHYKQNL
+672 
-687 DGSYSYDDPANSTSV
+687 
-702 NGGTF
+702 
-707 YFSNKYN
+707 YN
-714 GFTINSYSTNG
+714 GFTLNTDKTKKSVTIAGDGSTIVNIYYTRNTYSIKFYKSERKRGWFGRYEYEWPELTELRITAKYGADIADKWPSATSKIWGTKKGEYGQGASPYQSGIATMPLGGGAFYYVSQNGQFTMNLNYYVEGLDGKYTLDHTDSFKSDSNRWSTTKEDHYDIPGFTYTNNVKDG
-725 TNWNNTS
+725 
-732 AGSSVKYDRN
+732 AGFEKVTYDT
-742 LYVRYSRNSYKL
+742 YKIDFKYSRNTYNINFINGDKKRSESYKYGADISGVDL
-754 TYYNYNKTDKDVDV
+754 KT
-768 LYEAPLSGYA
+768 APKRPSGVPESYTFAGWYDNELGAGDPVKLSG
-778 SYVPEKPADLPDGYT
+778 
-793 FKGWYKDKECTV
+793 
-805 PFDFNST
+805 T
-812 MPVND
+812 MPAKNITL
-817 VMVYAKWAAPEVNGK
+817 YAKWAAPEVNGK

-852 IDSSQL
+852 IDASQL

-891 DGDSF
+891 DGDSYT
-896 ILFNFNTEIYSDIEL
+896 LFNFNTEIYGDIEL

-929 GTGSVED
+929 GSGSVED
-936 SKLYA
+936 PKLYA

-1141 EGDKIVAT
+1141 EGDEIVAT

-1220 VSGDEF
+1220 VSGDKF

-1352 LLVTPK
+1352 LQVTPK

-1364 RNKEK
+1364 RNKQK

-1400 KGEAVGTYAITP
+1400 KGEAAGTYAITP
-1412 EGEKTQ
+1412 AGEKTQ

-1451 ASHSASASPNIADGT
+1451 AAHSALASPNVADGT

-1480 DAPSITDAGTKK
+1480 TAPSITDAGTMK

-1504 ANAETT
+1504 ATAETT
-1510 LKVTRKPVTVTANDA
+1510 LKVTPKPVTVKANDA
-1525 SKVFGENDPDKFTA
+1525 SKVFGEKDPDKFTA

-1546 NDKIVFNVKRMAGED
+1546 NDKVSFDVKRMAGQD
-1561 AGTYAITPSGDSEQ
+1561 AGTYAIIPSGEKEQ
-1575 GNYEVTYKNGTFT
+1575 GNYKVTYENGTFT

-1597 SAPDYSGEYDG
+1597 SAPDYKGEYDG
-1608 RSHGTT
+1608 KSHGTT
-1614 AVAKAGDHPAPTGTK
+1614 AAAKAGDYPAPAGTK

-1638 PWSEESPEIKD
+1638 PWAEESPSITD
-1649 IGTKIVYVKAENPN
+1649 AGTKTVYVKAENPN
-1663 FETARASATLKVTP
+1663 FETARNSATLTVTP
-1677 KEVTVIADDKSK
+1677 KEVTVTADDKSK
-1689 KYGEKDPELTASVKG
+1689 KYGDKDPELTASVKG
-1704 TLDGDTVKYQLSR
+1704 TLNGDTVKYQLSR
-1717 ESGNDV
+1717 ESGENV
-1723 GKYTITPSGKED
+1723 GKYAITPSGKED
-1735 QGNYT
+1735 QGNYI
-1740 VKYVAG
+1740 VKYEPG

-1754 NLKVTAKGYT
+1754 SLNVTAKGYT
-1764 GTYDGTSHGASAV
+1764 GTYDGTSHRASAV

-1844 ETASK
+1844 ETDSK

-1863 SGDGFVPGE
+1863 SGDGFVDGE
-1872 LDYKN
+1872 LDYKK

-1916 ITKIPASNLTVE
+1916 ITKVPASKLTVE

-1933 HEWTYDGQSHS
+1933 HEWTYDGQTHS

-1950 EKGLDELQKIN
+1950 EKGLDKLQEIN

-1971 GTVKNVSDTADSNN
+1971 GTVKNVSDTADGNN

-1992 MLGDQDVTDQFAAEV
+1992 MLGDQDVTDQFEAGV

-2029 TRSYNGKELTSPEV
+2029 TRPYNGMELTSPEV

-2068 VKNNIEF
+2068 VKNHIEF

-2084 NYAVTLNPG
+2084 NYAVTLKPG
-2093 TLTITKVTGSE
+2093 TLTITKITGSE

-2110 AAGGSWK
+2110 AADGSWK
-2117 YDGKSHEKKEFS
+2117 YDGKSHEKNEFS

-2135 ELKAIN
+2135 KLKDIN

-2200 TLTSESGT
+2200 TITSESGT
-2208 KKFDGNPLTKPEV
+2208 KKFDGEPLTKPEV
-2221 KVGGDGFVEGEVS
+2221 KVTGDGFVEGEVS

-2242 TKVGDVT
+2242 TKFGDVT
-2249 NTIEFTKKSGFKD
+2249 NTIEFTKKSGFKE

-2299 TAGYDWTAPAGYTVE
+2299 TAGADVSAPEGYTVD
-2314 VTTEGS
+2314 VATEGS

-2362 DVHLVSAG
+2362 DVHLVSDG

-2403 SITEAGSVKNEI
+2403 SITEAGSVKNKI

-2446 EAKAFSKKRIYNGEP
+2446 EAKAFSKKRIYNGKP

-2485 ETITNAGTVSTVV
+2485 ETITDAGTVSTVV

-2535 SDSASKNFDGTPLTR
+2535 SDSATKTFDGTPLTR
-2550 PDVTVSGDGFVPGE
+2550 PDVTVSGDKFVPGE
-2564 VSDIRATGSITKKG
+2564 VSDIRATGTITKEG
-2578 VVENSITFTPEKS
+2578 VVYNSITFTPEKG
-2591 YKAENYDLHK
+2591 YKEGNYDLHM

-2619 VKAAE
+2619 VKAAD

-2746 GSIIKK
+2746 GSITKK

-2767 YQEDNYDISKTEG
+2767 YQQDNYDISKTEG
-2780 TLTVTENENAIVISA
+2780 TLTVTENENAIVINA

-2809 AAEVTAPEGYTVEA
+2809 AAEVTAPEGYTVKA
-2823 VTDGAITNVGT
+2823 VTDGAITNAGT

-2857 PVTNEGKLVVTKRN
+2857 PVINEGKLVVTKRN

-2879 YKSYD
+2879 YKRYD
-2884 KKPLTSSEMSV
+2884 RKPLTSSEMSV

-2908 DFTGTQTEKGES
+2908 NFTGTQTEKGES

-3088 MLLTMIVVIA
+3088 MLLTMIVVA

>member
-24 VLTISPGLLASEK
+24 VLTISPGLLASEE

-44 YEDSQGAS
+44 QEDSQGAS

-396 GEGATYI
+396 GEGASYI

-548 NFYGDQYKYVPTT
+548 NFYTYQGGWWSSGWKTYK
-561 SSYGWGTTYYG
+561 
-572 LVNGQYVELQSSWGG
+572 
-587 SDWYYKSN
+587 
-595 GRYYRYNGTRYTRE
+595 
-609 TTEDKET
+609 T

-633 SQKDWYN
+633 SQNDWYN
-640 SSKNNHLTFLDAFI
+640 SSKNNQLTFLDAFI

-754 TYYNYNKTDKDVDV
+754 TYYNYNKTVKDVDV

-852 IDSSQL
+852 IDASQL

-896 ILFNFNTEIYSDIEL
+896 TLFNFNTEIYGDIEL

-936 SKLYA
+936 PKLYA

-1220 VSGDEF
+1220 VSGDKF

-1286 YKGIYDGNS
+1286 YKGTYDGNS

-1352 LLVTPK
+1352 LQVTPK

-1385 VEGDKFEIQYTLSRE
+1385 VEGDKFEIQYTLSRDP
-1400 KGEAVGTYAITP
+1400 GEAAGTYAITP
-1412 EGEKTQ
+1412 AGEKTQ

-1451 ASHSASASPNIADGT
+1451 AAHSASASPNVADGT

-1504 ANAETT
+1504 ATAETT

-1588 IYKSKALTV
+1588 IYKSTALTV
-1597 SAPDYSGEYDG
+1597 SAPDYKGEYDG

-1614 AVAKAGDHPAPTGTK
+1614 AVAKAGDHPAPAGTK

-1649 IGTKIVYVKAENPN
+1649 RGSKTVYVKAENPN
-1663 FETARASATLKVTP
+1663 FETARNSATLTVTP
-1677 KEVTVIADDKSK
+1677 KEVTVTADDKSK

-1704 TLDGDTVKYQLSR
+1704 TINGDTVKYQLSR
-1717 ESGNDV
+1717 ESGEDV
-1723 GKYTITPSGKED
+1723 GKYDITPSGKED

-1740 VKYVAG
+1740 VKYAAG
-1746 KLEITKSD
+1746 KLEITKADS
-1754 NLKVTAKGYT
+1754 LKVTAKGYT

-1786 DGTTIYYKTGD
+1786 DATTIYYKTGD

-1844 ETASK
+1844 DTASK
-1849 TFDGTPLTRPDVTV
+1849 TFDGTPLTRPVV
-1863 SGDGFVPGE
+1863 KESGDGFVPGE
-1872 LDYKN
+1872 LDYAK

-1916 ITKIPASNLTVE
+1916 ITKVPASDLTVE

-1950 EKGLDELQKIN
+1950 EKGLDKLQEIN

-1971 GTVKNVSDTADSNN
+1971 GTVKNVSDTADGNN

-1992 MLGDQDVTDQFAAEV
+1992 MLGDQDVTDQFAAGV

-2029 TRSYNGKELTSPEV
+2029 TRPYNGKELTSPEV

-2068 VKNNIEF
+2068 VKNHIEF

-2084 NYAVTLNPG
+2084 NYTVTLNPG
-2093 TLTITKVTGSE
+2093 TLTITKIPASDLTV
-2104 LALEVT
+2104 EVKANDHEWT
-2110 AAGGSWK
+2110 
-2117 YDGKSHEKKEFS
+2117 YDGQNHSDNGFKVEK
-2129 VTSGLE
+2129 GLDK
-2135 ELKAIN
+2135 LQKIN
-2141 SNLKVD
+2141 SKFTVKADVKGTVKN
-2147 ASVSGSVVNVK
+2147 VSDTADGN
-2158 DNGENKITDVKIML
+2158 NMITDVKIML

-2208 KKFDGNPLTKPEV
+2208 K
-2221 KVGGDGFVEGEVS
+2221 
-2234 DVKATGTI
+2234 
-2242 TKVGDVT
+2242 
-2249 NTIEFTKKSGFKD
+2249 
-2262 ENYNI
+2262 
-2267 TKSEG
+2267 
-2272 TLTVTKN
+2272 
-2279 EDGVVINPKTV
+2279 
-2290 SKVYDGKPL
+2290 
-2299 TAGYDWTAPAGYTVE
+2299 
-2314 VTTEGS
+2314 
-2320 VTDAGTAANTVKS
+2320 
-2333 YTIRDKAGE
+2333 
-2342 DVTDQF
+2342 
-2348 KPVIT
+2348 
-2353 TGTLTVTKK
+2353 
-2362 DVHLVSAG
+2362 
-2370 GSKEYDGT
+2370 
-2378 PLTSPEVKGQDGFVE
+2378 
-2393 GEVSDVKATG
+2393 
-2403 SITEAGSVKNEI
+2403 
-2415 TYTEGDKF
+2415 
-2423 NKDNYNITKDE
+2423 
-2434 GTLEIKANTASL
+2434 
-2446 EAKAFSKKRIYNGEP
+2446 
-2461 LNAENGTLTGALP
+2461 
-2474 AGHTAEVVSNG
+2474 
-2485 ETITNAGTVSTVV
+2485 
-2498 KQVIIRNAD
+2498 
-2507 GKDVTDQFTGITKK
+2507 
-2521 DGKLEVTKRTVNLK
+2521 
-2535 SDSASKNFDGTPLTR
+2535 
-2550 PDVTVSGDGFVPGE
+2550 
-2564 VSDIRATGSITKKG
+2564 
-2578 VVENSITFTPEKS
+2578 
-2591 YKAENYDLHK
+2591 
-2601 EAGKL
+2601 
-2606 QITMVPVDVADVK
+2606 
-2619 VKAAE
+2619 
-2624 GTWVYDGT
+2624 
-2632 AHSDGGFTVSGL
+2632 
-2644 DNMGEGFTVDA
+2644 
-2655 KVTGSVTNVSEGTVA
+2655 
-2670 NHIASAA
+2670 
-2677 IMYNGEDVTDQFA
+2677 
-2690 SGVKTEDGK
+2690 
-2699 LTITPKPVS
+2699 
-2708 LKSQSASKAFD
+2708 
-2719 GKALKAPDVEFLDG
+2719 
-2733 TSFVKGE
+2733 
-2740 ATAVAT
+2740 
-2746 GSIIKK
+2746 
-2752 GSVSNTIEIKGTPGK
+2752 
-2767 YQEDNYDISKTEG
+2767 
-2780 TLTVTENENAIVISA
+2780 
-2795 GNASKTYDG
+2795 
-2804 TPLKA
+2804 
-2809 AAEVTAPEGYTVEA
+2809 
-2823 VTDGAITNVGT
+2823 
-2834 AVNKVVSWTII
+2834 
-2845 NEDGEDV
+2845 
-2852 TDQFK
+2852 
-2857 PVTNEGKLVVTKRN
+2857 
-2871 VTLESGSA
+2871 
-2879 YKSYD
+2879 
-2884 KKPLTSSEMSV
+2884 
-2895 SGDGFAPGEGAEY
+2895 
-2908 DFTGTQTEKGES
+2908 
-2920 ENTFTYKLHENTLE
+2920 
-2934 GNYNIEVKYGKLVV
+2934 
-2948 DDPILYTATI
+2948 
-2958 HYRDAAG
+2958 
-2965 NTLAPDFAGKYMAG
+2965 
-2979 DSFTITSPAVPG
+2979 
-2991 YTPQQT
+2991 
-2997 YVTMDSMPER
+2997 
-3007 DVEVTVVYTANAVP
+3007 
-3021 GPGPGPGPSPIPTVV
+3021 
-3036 PGIAPGPIAAAP
+3036 
-3048 GGAAIVSGPAGDGLT
+3048 
-3063 QLKDVKTAKG
+3063 
-3073 LKELHE
+3073 
-3079 KCNILPFLF
+3079 
-3088 MLLTMIVVIA
+3088 
-3098 YSKAMKKDQEEIF
+3098 
-3111 QLKEELESRRRF
+3111 

>member
-24 VLTISPGLLASEK
+24 VLTISPGLLASEE

-44 YEDSQGAS
+44 QEDSQGAS

-102 SMPAQSFRATAS
+102 SMPAQSFMATAS

-119 KVNAPEGALPA
+119 KVYAPEGALPA

-136 TAVSAKTA
+136 TAVSTKTA

-396 GEGATYI
+396 GEGASYI

-450 TTVYAVWKAKANTSY
+450 TTVYAVWEAKNDTQY
-465 TVIYWK
+465 TVIYWWENANDSGYSYHESASK
-471 QSVEDSKNAKDSQK
+471 KGQSGA
-485 TYEYAGSD
+485 A
-493 SRTGT
+493 
-498 TGSTVSPSYTDRN
+498 VS
-511 KNYKGF
+511 
-517 KYNSSKSQSVTVAG
+517 
-531 DGTTILNV
+531 
-539 YYDRELLTI
+539 
-548 NFYGDQYKYVPTT
+548 T
-561 SSYGWGTTYYG
+561 SS
-572 LVNGQYVELQSSWGG
+572 
-587 SDWYYKSN
+587 
-595 GRYYRYNGTRYTRE
+595 
-609 TTEDKET
+609 
-616 FTGLYGQ
+616 
-623 TLAQNGYTWP
+623 LAKP
-633 SQKDWYN
+633 
-640 SSKNNHLTFLDAFI
+640 
-654 FDTLDEYGTS
+654 
-664 TEINLYGY
+664 
-672 DPRGNYTISHYKQNL
+672 
-687 DGSYSYDDPANSTSV
+687 
-702 NGGTF
+702 
-707 YFSNKYN
+707 YN
-714 GFTINSYSTNG
+714 GFTLNTDKTRKSVTIAGDGSTIVNIYYTRNTYSIKFYKAERKVTWFGRVHYEWPEMTGLRITAKYGADIADKWPSATSKIWGTKKGEYGQGAAPYQSGIATMPLDGGAFYYVSQNGEYTMNLNYYVEGLDGKYTLDHTDSFKSDSNRWSTTKEDHYDIPGFTYTNNVKDG
-725 TNWNNTS
+725 
-732 AGSSVKYDRN
+732 AGFENVTYDT
-742 LYVRYSRNSYKL
+742 YKIDFKYSRNTYHINFINGDNKRSESYKYGADISGVDL
-754 TYYNYNKTDKDVDV
+754 KTTPKRPSGVPESYTFAGWYDNELGAGDPVK
-768 LYEAPLSGYA
+768 LSG
-778 SYVPEKPADLPDGYT
+778 
-793 FKGWYKDKECTV
+793 
-805 PFDFNST
+805 T
-812 MPVND
+812 MPAKNITL
-817 VMVYAKWAAPEVNGK
+817 YAKWAAPEVNGK

-891 DGDSF
+891 DGDNF
-896 ILFNFNTEIYSDIEL
+896 TLFNFNTEIYGDIEL

-936 SKLYA
+936 PKLYA
-941 EGSHADVQYASAIKA
+941 EGAHADVQYASAIKA

-1220 VSGDEF
+1220 VSGDKF

-1352 LLVTPK
+1352 LQVTPK

-1385 VEGDKFEIQYTLSRE
+1385 VEGDKFEIQYTLSRDP
-1400 KGEAVGTYAITP
+1400 GEAAGTYAITP
-1412 EGEKTQ
+1412 AGEKTQ

-1451 ASHSASASPNIADGT
+1451 AAHSASASPNVADGT
-1466 TVSYKVGDDGTWST
+1466 TVSYKAGDDGTWST
-1480 DAPSITDAGTKK
+1480 TAPSITDVGTMKI
-1492 VYVKAENPNYET
+1492 YVKAENPNYET
-1504 ANAETT
+1504 ATAETT
-1510 LKVTRKPVTVTANDA
+1510 LKVTRKPVTVTANDT

-1588 IYKSKALTV
+1588 IYKSTALIV

-1614 AVAKAGDHPAPTGTK
+1614 AVAKAGDHPAPAGTK

-1649 IGTKIVYVKAENPN
+1649 RGSKTVYVKAENPN
-1663 FETARASATLKVTP
+1663 FETARNSATLTVTP
-1677 KEVTVIADDKSK
+1677 KEVTVTADDKSK
-1689 KYGEKDPELTASVKG
+1689 KYGDKDPELTASVKG
-1704 TLDGDTVKYQLSR
+1704 TLNGDTVQYQLSR
-1717 ESGNDV
+1717 ESGENV
-1723 GKYTITPSGKED
+1723 GKYDITPSGKED

-1740 VKYVAG
+1740 VKYAAG

-1821 SNYEDAVDE
+1821 PNYEDAVDE
-1830 GVLKVEKRKVTLTS
+1830 GVLKVEKRKVTLNS

-1849 TFDGTPLTRPDVTV
+1849 TFDGTPLTRPVVTV
-1863 SGDGFVPGE
+1863 SGDGFVSGE
-1872 LDYKN
+1872 LDYAK

-1916 ITKIPASNLTVE
+1916 ITKIPASDLTVE

-1950 EKGLDELQKIN
+1950 EKGLDKLQKIN

-1971 GTVKNVSDTADSNN
+1971 DTVKNVSDTADGNN
-1985 KVTDVKI
+1985 KVADVKI
-1992 MLGDQDVTDQFAAEV
+1992 MLGDQDVTDQFAAGV

-2068 VKNNIEF
+2068 VKNHIEF

-2135 ELKAIN
+2135 KLKAIN

-2208 KKFDGNPLTKPEV
+2208 KKFDGKPLTKPEV
-2221 KVGGDGFVEGEVS
+2221 KVAGDGFVEGEVS
-2234 DVKATGTI
+2234 GVKATGTI
-2242 TKVGDVT
+2242 TKAGDVI
-2249 NTIEFTKKSGFKD
+2249 NTIEFNKESGFKD

-2320 VTDAGTAANTVKS
+2320 VTDAGTTANTVKS

-2474 AGHTAEVVSNG
+2474 AGHSAEVVSNG

-2535 SDSASKNFDGTPLTR
+2535 SDSASKTFDGTPLTR

-2578 VVENSITFTPEKS
+2578 VVDNSITFTPEKS
-2591 YKAENYDLHK
+2591 YKAGNYDLHK
-2601 EAGKL
+2601 EEGKL

-2879 YKSYD
+2879 YKRYD
-2884 KKPLTSSEMSV
+2884 RKPLTSSEMSV

-2908 DFTGTQTEKGES
+2908 NFTGTQTEKGES

-3088 MLLTMIVVIA
+3088 MLLTIIVVIA

>member
-24 VLTISPGLLASEK
+24 VLTISPGLLASEE

-44 YEDSQGAS
+44 QEDSQGAS

-77 AAESQQSEQTSE
+77 ATESQSGQTSE

-102 SMPAQSFRATAS
+102 SMPAQSFSATSS

-450 TTVYAVWKAKANTSY
+450 TTVYAVWEAKNDTQY
-465 TVIYWK
+465 TVIYWWENANDSGYSYHESASK
-471 QSVEDSKNAKDSQK
+471 KGQSGAAVSTSSLAK
-485 TYEYAGSD
+485 T
-493 SRTGT
+493 
-498 TGSTVSPSYTDRN
+498 
-511 KNYKGF
+511 YKGF
-517 KYNSSKSQSVTVAG
+517 TLNTDKTKKSVTIAG
-531 DGTTILNV
+531 DGSTIVNI
-539 YYDRELLTI
+539 YYTRNTYSI
-548 NFYGDQYKYVPTT
+548 KFYKAERKVTWFGRVHYEWPEMTGLRITAKYGADIADKWPSAT
-561 SSYGWGTTYYG
+561 SKIWGTKKGEYGQGASPYQSGIATMPLDGGAFYY
-572 LVNGQYVELQSSWGG
+572 VSQNGEYTMNLNYYVE
-587 SDWYYKSN
+587 
-595 GRYYRYNGTRYTRE
+595 
-609 TTEDKET
+609 
-616 FTGLYGQ
+616 GLDGKY
-623 TLAQNGYTWP
+623 
-633 SQKDWYN
+633 
-640 SSKNNHLTFLDAFI
+640 
-654 FDTLDEYGTS
+654 TLDHTDSFKSDNNRWS
-664 TEINLYGY
+664 TTKEDHY
-672 DPRGNYTISHYKQNL
+672 DIP
-687 DGSYSYDDPANSTSV
+687 
-702 NGGTF
+702 
-707 YFSNKYN
+707 
-714 GFTINSYSTNG
+714 GFTYTNNVKDG
-725 TNWNNTS
+725 
-732 AGSSVKYDRN
+732 AGFEKVTYDT
-742 LYVRYSRNSYKL
+742 YKIDFKYSRNTYHINFINGDNKRSESYKYGADISGVDL
-754 TYYNYNKTDKDVDV
+754 KTTPKRPSGVPESYTFAGWYDNELGAGDPVK
-768 LYEAPLSGYA
+768 LSG
-778 SYVPEKPADLPDGYT
+778 
-793 FKGWYKDKECTV
+793 
-805 PFDFNST
+805 T
-812 MPVND
+812 MPAKNITL
-817 VMVYAKWAAPEVNGK
+817 YAKWAAPEVNGK

-896 ILFNFNTEIYSDIEL
+896 ILFNFNTEIYGDIEL

-936 SKLYA
+936 PKLYA
-941 EGSHADVQYASAIKA
+941 EGAHADVQYASAIKA

-1043 TRLKTLT
+1043 TGLKTLT

-1220 VSGDEF
+1220 VSGDKF

-1309 VYYQTDGG
+1309 VYYQTDEG
-1317 QWTTKVPSIT
+1317 QWTTKVPSIK

-1352 LLVTPK
+1352 LQVTPK

-1385 VEGDKFEIQYTLSRE
+1385 VEGDKFEIQYTLSRDP
-1400 KGEAVGTYAITP
+1400 GEAAGTYAITP
-1412 EGEKTQ
+1412 AGENTQ

-1438 TVSATGYEGVYDG
+1438 AVSATGYEGVYDG
-1451 ASHSASASPNIADGT
+1451 AAHSASASPNVADGT

-1504 ANAETT
+1504 ATAETT

-1588 IYKSKALTV
+1588 IYKSTALTV
-1597 SAPDYSGEYDG
+1597 SAPDYKGEYDG

-1614 AVAKAGDHPAPTGTK
+1614 AVAKAGDHPAPAGTK
-1629 IYYSTSENG
+1629 IYYSTSNDG
-1638 PWSEESPEIKD
+1638 PWSEKSPEIKD

-1677 KEVTVIADDKSK
+1677 KEVTVTADDKSK
-1689 KYGEKDPELTASVKG
+1689 KYGDKDPELTASVKG
-1704 TLDGDTVKYQLSR
+1704 TLNGDTVKYQLSR
-1717 ESGNDV
+1717 ESGENV
-1723 GKYTITPSGKED
+1723 GKYTITPSGKEN
-1735 QGNYT
+1735 QGNYI
-1740 VKYVAG
+1740 VKYEPG

-1754 NLKVTAKGYT
+1754 SLKVTAKGYA
-1764 GTYDGTSHGASAV
+1764 GTYDGNSHKASAA
-1777 AKVGDNPAP
+1777 AKAGDDSAPA
-1786 DGTTIYYKTGD
+1786 GTTIYYKTVD

-1821 SNYEDAVDE
+1821 PNYEDAVDE

-1844 ETASK
+1844 ETATK
-1849 TFDGTPLTRPDVTV
+1849 TFDGTSLTRPDVTV
-1863 SGDGFVPGE
+1863 SGDRFVDGE
-1872 LDYKN
+1872 LDYAK

-1903 DNYEVTLKTGTLT
+1903 DNYVVTLKPGTLT
-1916 ITKIPASNLTVE
+1916 ITKVPASNLTVE

-1950 EKGLDELQKIN
+1950 EKGLDKLQEIN

-1971 GTVKNVSDTADSNN
+1971 GTVKNVSDTADGNN

-1992 MLGDQDVTDQFAAEV
+1992 MLGDQDVTDQFAAGV

-2017 SPKPVTLSSASV
+2017 LPKPVTLSSASV

-2068 VKNNIEF
+2068 VKNHIEF

-2084 NYAVTLNPG
+2084 NYAVTLKPG

-2110 AAGGSWK
+2110 AADGSWK
-2117 YDGKSHEKKEFS
+2117 YDGKSHEKNEFS

-2135 ELKAIN
+2135 KLKDIN

-2208 KKFDGNPLTKPEV
+2208 KKFDGEPLTKPEV
-2221 KVGGDGFVEGEVS
+2221 KVTGDGFVEGEVS

-2242 TKVGDVT
+2242 TKFGDVT
-2249 NTIEFTKKSGFKD
+2249 NTIEFTKESGFKE

-2299 TAGYDWTAPAGYTVE
+2299 TAGADASAPEGYTVE

-2485 ETITNAGTVSTVV
+2485 ETITDAGTVSTVV

-2507 GKDVTDQFTGITKK
+2507 GKDVTNQFTGITKK
-2521 DGKLEVTKRTVNLK
+2521 DGKLEVTKKTVNLK
-2535 SDSASKNFDGTPLTR
+2535 SDSATKTFDGTPLTR
-2550 PDVTVSGDGFVPGE
+2550 PHVTVSGDGFVPGE

-2578 VVENSITFTPEKS
+2578 VVDNSITFKPEKG
-2591 YKAENYDLHK
+2591 YKEGNYNLRK
-2601 EAGKL
+2601 EEGKL

-2845 NEDGEDV
+2845 NEDGGDV

-2879 YKSYD
+2879 YKRYD
-2884 KKPLTSSEMSV
+2884 RKPLTSSEMSV

-2908 DFTGTQTEKGES
+2908 NFTGTQTEKGES

-3088 MLLTMIVVIA
+3088 MLLTIIVVIA

>member
-24 VLTISPGLLASEK
+24 VLTISPGLLASEE

-44 YEDSQGAS
+44 QEDSQGAS

-396 GEGATYI
+396 GEGASYI

-450 TTVYAVWKAKANTSY
+450 TTVYAVWEAKNDTQY
-465 TVIYWK
+465 TVIYWWENANDSGYSYHESASK
-471 QSVEDSKNAKDSQK
+471 KGQSGAAVSTSSLAK
-485 TYEYAGSD
+485 T
-493 SRTGT
+493 
-498 TGSTVSPSYTDRN
+498 
-511 KNYKGF
+511 YKGF
-517 KYNSSKSQSVTVAG
+517 TLNTDKTKKSVTIAG
-531 DGTTILNV
+531 DGSTIVNI
-539 YYDRELLTI
+539 YYTRNTYSI
-548 NFYGDQYKYVPTT
+548 KFYKAERKGIWRVHYEWPEMTGLRITAKYGADIADKWPSAT
-561 SSYGWGTTYYG
+561 SKIWGTKKGEHGQGAAPYQSGIATMPLDGGAFYY
-572 LVNGQYVELQSSWGG
+572 VSQNGEYTMNLNYYVE
-587 SDWYYKSN
+587 
-595 GRYYRYNGTRYTRE
+595 
-609 TTEDKET
+609 
-616 FTGLYGQ
+616 GLDGKY
-623 TLAQNGYTWP
+623 
-633 SQKDWYN
+633 
-640 SSKNNHLTFLDAFI
+640 
-654 FDTLDEYGTS
+654 TLDHTDSFKSDSNRWS
-664 TEINLYGY
+664 TTKEDHY
-672 DPRGNYTISHYKQNL
+672 DIP
-687 DGSYSYDDPANSTSV
+687 
-702 NGGTF
+702 
-707 YFSNKYN
+707 
-714 GFTINSYSTNG
+714 GFTYTNNVKDG
-725 TNWNNTS
+725 
-732 AGSSVKYDRN
+732 AGFENVTYDT
-742 LYVRYSRNSYKL
+742 YKIDFKYSRNTYHINFINGDNKRSESYKYGADISGVDL
-754 TYYNYNKTDKDVDV
+754 KTTPKRPSGVPESYTFAGWYDNELGAGDPVK
-768 LYEAPLSGYA
+768 LSG
-778 SYVPEKPADLPDGYT
+778 
-793 FKGWYKDKECTV
+793 
-805 PFDFNST
+805 T
-812 MPVND
+812 MPAKNITL
-817 VMVYAKWAAPEVNGK
+817 YAKWAAPEVNGK

-896 ILFNFNTEIYSDIEL
+896 ILFNFNTEIYGDIEL

-1077 IAAKASADQM
+1077 IVAKASADQM

-1202 GSDEKTYD
+1202 GSDEKAYD

-1352 LLVTPK
+1352 LQVTPK

-1385 VEGDKFEIQYTLSRE
+1385 VEGDKFEIHYTLSRE

-1451 ASHSASASPNIADGT
+1451 AAHSASASPNVADGT

-1504 ANAETT
+1504 ATAETT

-1561 AGTYAITPSGDSEQ
+1561 AGTYAIIPSGDSEQ

-1588 IYKSKALTV
+1588 IYKSTALTV
-1597 SAPDYSGEYDG
+1597 SAPDYKGEYDG

-1614 AVAKAGDHPAPTGTK
+1614 AVAKAGDYPVPTGTK

-1649 IGTKIVYVKAENPN
+1649 RGSKTVYVKAENPN
-1663 FETARASATLKVTP
+1663 FETARNSATLTVTP
-1677 KEVTVIADDKSK
+1677 KEVTVTADDKSK

-1704 TLDGDTVKYQLSR
+1704 TINGDTVQYQLSR
-1717 ESGNDV
+1717 KSGEDV
-1723 GKYTITPSGKED
+1723 GKYDITPSGKED

-1740 VKYVAG
+1740 VKYAAG

-1754 NLKVTAKGYT
+1754 NLNVTAKGYT

-1844 ETASK
+1844 DTASK
-1849 TFDGTPLTRPDVTV
+1849 TFDGTPLTRPDVKE

-1872 LDYKN
+1872 LDYAK

-1916 ITKIPASNLTVE
+1916 ITKIPASDLTVE

-1933 HEWTYDGQSHS
+1933 NEWTYDGQSHS

-1950 EKGLDELQKIN
+1950 EKGLDKLQKIN

-1971 GTVKNVSDTADSNN
+1971 GTVKNVSDTAGGNN

-1992 MLGDQDVTDQFAAEV
+1992 MLGDQDVTDQFAAGV

-2017 SPKPVTLSSASV
+2017 SPKPVTLSSAGV
-2029 TRSYNGKELTSPEV
+2029 TRPYNGKELTSPEV

-2068 VKNNIEF
+2068 VKNHIEF

-2084 NYAVTLNPG
+2084 NYTVTLNPG
-2093 TLTITKVTGSE
+2093 TLTITKVP
-2104 LALEVT
+2104 
-2110 AAGGSWK
+2110 
-2117 YDGKSHEKKEFS
+2117 
-2129 VTSGLE
+2129 
-2135 ELKAIN
+2135 
-2141 SNLKVD
+2141 
-2147 ASVSGSVVNVK
+2147 AS
-2158 DNGENKITDVKIML
+2158 DL
-2172 GDKDVTDQFESDVI
+2172 
-2186 SRINGTLTINPRNV
+2186 
-2200 TLTSESGT
+2200 
-2208 KKFDGNPLTKPEV
+2208 
-2221 KVGGDGFVEGEVS
+2221 
-2234 DVKATGTI
+2234 
-2242 TKVGDVT
+2242 
-2249 NTIEFTKKSGFKD
+2249 
-2262 ENYNI
+2262 
-2267 TKSEG
+2267 
-2272 TLTVTKN
+2272 
-2279 EDGVVINPKTV
+2279 
-2290 SKVYDGKPL
+2290 
-2299 TAGYDWTAPAGYTVE
+2299 TVE
-2314 VTTEGS
+2314 V
-2320 VTDAGTAANTVKS
+2320 
-2333 YTIRDKAGE
+2333 
-2342 DVTDQF
+2342 
-2348 KPVIT
+2348 
-2353 TGTLTVTKK
+2353 
-2362 DVHLVSAG
+2362 
-2370 GSKEYDGT
+2370 
-2378 PLTSPEVKGQDGFVE
+2378 
-2393 GEVSDVKATG
+2393 
-2403 SITEAGSVKNEI
+2403 
-2415 TYTEGDKF
+2415 
-2423 NKDNYNITKDE
+2423 
-2434 GTLEIKANTASL
+2434 KAN
-2446 EAKAFSKKRIYNGEP
+2446 
-2461 LNAENGTLTGALP
+2461 
-2474 AGHTAEVVSNG
+2474 
-2485 ETITNAGTVSTVV
+2485 
-2498 KQVIIRNAD
+2498 D
-2507 GKDVTDQFTGITKK
+2507 
-2521 DGKLEVTKRTVNLK
+2521 
-2535 SDSASKNFDGTPLTR
+2535 
-2550 PDVTVSGDGFVPGE
+2550 
-2564 VSDIRATGSITKKG
+2564 
-2578 VVENSITFTPEKS
+2578 
-2591 YKAENYDLHK
+2591 
-2601 EAGKL
+2601 
-2606 QITMVPVDVADVK
+2606 
-2619 VKAAE
+2619 
-2624 GTWVYDGT
+2624 
-2632 AHSDGGFTVSGL
+2632 
-2644 DNMGEGFTVDA
+2644 
-2655 KVTGSVTNVSEGTVA
+2655 
-2670 NHIASAA
+2670 
-2677 IMYNGEDVTDQFA
+2677 
-2690 SGVKTEDGK
+2690 
-2699 LTITPKPVS
+2699 
-2708 LKSQSASKAFD
+2708 
-2719 GKALKAPDVEFLDG
+2719 
-2733 TSFVKGE
+2733 
-2740 ATAVAT
+2740 
-2746 GSIIKK
+2746 
-2752 GSVSNTIEIKGTPGK
+2752 
-2767 YQEDNYDISKTEG
+2767 
-2780 TLTVTENENAIVISA
+2780 
-2795 GNASKTYDG
+2795 
-2804 TPLKA
+2804 
-2809 AAEVTAPEGYTVEA
+2809 
-2823 VTDGAITNVGT
+2823 
-2834 AVNKVVSWTII
+2834 
-2845 NEDGEDV
+2845 
-2852 TDQFK
+2852 
-2857 PVTNEGKLVVTKRN
+2857 
-2871 VTLESGSA
+2871 
-2879 YKSYD
+2879 
-2884 KKPLTSSEMSV
+2884 
-2895 SGDGFAPGEGAEY
+2895 
-2908 DFTGTQTEKGES
+2908 
-2920 ENTFTYKLHENTLE
+2920 HE
-2934 GNYNIEVKYGKLVV
+2934 
-2948 DDPILYTATI
+2948 
-2958 HYRDAAG
+2958 
-2965 NTLAPDFAGKYMAG
+2965 
-2979 DSFTITSPAVPG
+2979 
-2991 YTPQQT
+2991 
-2997 YVTMDSMPER
+2997 
-3007 DVEVTVVYTANAVP
+3007 
-3021 GPGPGPGPSPIPTVV
+3021 
-3036 PGIAPGPIAAAP
+3036 
-3048 GGAAIVSGPAGDGLT
+3048 
-3063 QLKDVKTAKG
+3063 
-3073 LKELHE
+3073 
-3079 KCNILPFLF
+3079 
-3088 MLLTMIVVIA
+3088 
-3098 YSKAMKKDQEEIF
+3098 
-3111 QLKEELESRRRF
+3111 

>member
-24 VLTISPGLLASEK
+24 VLTISPGLLASEE

-44 YEDSQGAS
+44 QEDSQEAS

-77 AAESQQSEQTSE
+77 ASESQQSEQTSE

-192 DSFTV
+192 DNFTV

-450 TTVYAVWKAKANTSY
+450 TTVYAVWEAKNDTQY
-465 TVIYWK
+465 TVIYWW
-471 QSVEDSKNAKDSQK
+471 ENANDSGYSYHESASQK
-485 TYEYAGSD
+485 GQSGAA
-493 SRTGT
+493 
-498 TGSTVSPSYTDRN
+498 VS
-511 KNYKGF
+511 
-517 KYNSSKSQSVTVAG
+517 
-531 DGTTILNV
+531 
-539 YYDRELLTI
+539 
-548 NFYGDQYKYVPTT
+548 T
-561 SSYGWGTTYYG
+561 SS
-572 LVNGQYVELQSSWGG
+572 
-587 SDWYYKSN
+587 
-595 GRYYRYNGTRYTRE
+595 
-609 TTEDKET
+609 
-616 FTGLYGQ
+616 
-623 TLAQNGYTWP
+623 LAKP
-633 SQKDWYN
+633 
-640 SSKNNHLTFLDAFI
+640 
-654 FDTLDEYGTS
+654 
-664 TEINLYGY
+664 
-672 DPRGNYTISHYKQNL
+672 
-687 DGSYSYDDPANSTSV
+687 
-702 NGGTF
+702 
-707 YFSNKYN
+707 YN
-714 GFTINSYSTNG
+714 GFTLNTDKTKKSVTIAGDGSTIVNIYYTRNTYSIKFYKAERKGTWFFVDYEWPEMTGLRITAKYGADIADKWPSATSKIWGTKKGEDGQGDGPYQSGIATMPLDGGAFYYVSQNGQFTMNLNYYVEGLDGKYTLDHTDSFKTDNTGWSTTAEDHYDIPGFTYTNNVKDG
-725 TNWNNTS
+725 AGFEKVTNYTY
-732 AGSSVKYDRN
+732 KIDFK
-742 LYVRYSRNSYKL
+742 YSRNTYNINFINGDNKRSESYKYGADISGVDL
-754 TYYNYNKTDKDVDV
+754 KTTPKRPSGVPESYTFAGWYDNELGAGDPVK
-768 LYEAPLSGYA
+768 LSG
-778 SYVPEKPADLPDGYT
+778 
-793 FKGWYKDKECTV
+793 
-805 PFDFNST
+805 T
-812 MPVND
+812 MPAKNITL
-817 VMVYAKWAAPEVNGK
+817 YAKWAAPEVNGK

-896 ILFNFNTEIYSDIEL
+896 TLFNFNTEIYGDIEL

-936 SKLYA
+936 PKLYA
-941 EGSHADVQYASAIKA
+941 EGAHADVQYASAIKA

-1220 VSGDEF
+1220 VSGDKF

-1317 QWTTKVPSIT
+1317 QWTTKVPSIK

-1352 LLVTPK
+1352 LQVTPK

-1385 VEGDKFEIQYTLSRE
+1385 VEGDKFEIQYTLSRDP
-1400 KGEAVGTYAITP
+1400 GEAAGTYAITP
-1412 EGEKTQ
+1412 AGENTQ

-1451 ASHSASASPNIADGT
+1451 AAHSASASPNVADGT

-1504 ANAETT
+1504 ATAETT
-1510 LKVTRKPVTVTANDA
+1510 LKVTRKPVTVIANDA

-1588 IYKSKALTV
+1588 IYKSTALTV

-1649 IGTKIVYVKAENPN
+1649 RGSKTVYVKAENPN
-1663 FETARASATLKVTP
+1663 FETARASATLRVTP
-1677 KEVTVIADDKSK
+1677 KEVTVTADDKSK

-1704 TLDGDTVKYQLSR
+1704 TLNGDTVKYQLSR
-1717 ESGNDV
+1717 ESGEDV
-1723 GKYTITPSGKED
+1723 GKYEITPSGKED

-1740 VKYVAG
+1740 VKYAAG

-1754 NLKVTAKGYT
+1754 KLKVTAKGYT

-1844 ETASK
+1844 DTASK
-1849 TFDGTPLTRPDVTV
+1849 TFDGTPLTRPDVKE
-1863 SGDGFVPGE
+1863 SGDGFVSGE
-1872 LDYKN
+1872 LDYKK

-1916 ITKIPASNLTVE
+1916 ITKIPASDLTVE

-1950 EKGLDELQKIN
+1950 EKGLDKLQNIN

-1971 GTVKNVSDTADSNN
+1971 GTVKNVSDTADGNN
-1985 KVTDVKI
+1985 KVTDVRI
-1992 MLGDQDVTDQFAAEV
+1992 MLGDQDVTDQFAAGV

-2017 SPKPVTLSSASV
+2017 SPKPVILSSASA

-2068 VKNNIEF
+2068 VKNHIEF

-2093 TLTITKVTGSE
+2093 ILTITKVTGSE

-2208 KKFDGNPLTKPEV
+2208 KKFDGEPLTKPEV
-2221 KVGGDGFVEGEVS
+2221 KVAGDGFVEGEVS

-2242 TKVGDVT
+2242 TKAGDVI
-2249 NTIEFTKKSGFKD
+2249 NTIEFTKESGFKD

-2299 TAGYDWTAPAGYTVE
+2299 TAGADVSAPEGYTVD
-2314 VTTEGS
+2314 VATEGS

-2403 SITEAGSVKNEI
+2403 SITEAGSVKNKI

-2446 EAKAFSKKRIYNGEP
+2446 EAKAFSKNRIYNGEP

-2485 ETITNAGTVSTVV
+2485 ETITDAGTVSTVV

-2535 SDSASKNFDGTPLTR
+2535 SDSATKTFDGTPLTR
-2550 PDVTVSGDGFVPGE
+2550 PDVTVSEDGFVTGE

-2578 VVENSITFTPEKS
+2578 VVDNSITFKPEKS
-2591 YKAENYDLHK
+2591 YKEGNYDLRK
-2601 EAGKL
+2601 EEGKL

-2809 AAEVTAPEGYTVEA
+2809 VAEVTAPEGYTVEA

-2857 PVTNEGKLVVTKRN
+2857 PVINEGELVVTKRN

-2879 YKSYD
+2879 YKRYD
-2884 KKPLTSSEMSV
+2884 RKPLTNSEMSV

-2908 DFTGTQTEKGES
+2908 NFTGTQTEKGES

-3021 GPGPGPGPSPIPTVV
+3021 GPGPGPGPAPIPTVV

-3048 GGAAIVSGPAGDGLT
+3048 GGAAIVSGSAGDGLT